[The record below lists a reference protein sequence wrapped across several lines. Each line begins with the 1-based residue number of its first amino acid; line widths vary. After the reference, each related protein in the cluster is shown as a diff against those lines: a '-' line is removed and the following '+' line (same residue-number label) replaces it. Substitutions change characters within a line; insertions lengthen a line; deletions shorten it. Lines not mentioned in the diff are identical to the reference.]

1 MRYKDTR
8 HTAATA
14 MSGCL
19 FNIHRLMKNSFLLC
33 CFAAASLVSA
43 AKAPDFSFPETV
55 ITEATGQLSKAQH
68 AGDSQDMIDAIVKI
82 SIAKTHISGDF
93 MPEAIA
99 MVDSTAKASPDR
111 VAKSL
116 LYSLEADMYL
126 ALYNNNR
133 RVFATRDELADT
145 VPADV
150 TEWSRGNF
158 VDKIIEL
165 SDSSLA
171 AKEMLS
177 ATPVDKYKRII
188 TLPKAGNEAVPTL
201 FDMLAYHA
209 LDNVESISA
218 VPPMP
223 LRAMAGSKTFL
234 DSRAKYDD
242 RTAAFIDR
250 TYRALLETNKND
262 TPAFIYAELH
272 RLANTFNR
280 ITGDYSKCKEK
291 YASCLDSL
299 YSQFADSPYSV
310 EILARKADYRFNK
323 ADYEEAKLCV
333 ARYGKYDRIG
343 ELKNIISRYEQQT
356 VMLQYGEC
364 FTSTDSIEVSVNSRN
379 VSGITI
385 KTYKIPESINLTGNI
400 IKLLPKF
407 KLVRSADYKVNYIEG
422 NNDTTTVVK
431 CPPLGYGRYVMIP
444 EFKDSKTGKT
454 VTSKNIYSDI
464 MRVTDL
470 TLIMTTINN
479 ENRIYAV
486 NSVYGNPIEKARLHF
501 TDGSAQRTNRYGYA
515 VISNSKKNL
524 NVYATYGNDRSTD
537 EHFYSRDNTPRDNS
551 RNAAKIV
558 TDLGVYR
565 PGDTMR
571 FAAIVYNTGKASKPI
586 ANLTVKA
593 VVSDA
598 NRKEIASI
606 DLLTDAFGRVD
617 SLVTL
622 PTGGLTG
629 RFTISI
635 KEAANGRTID
645 SSTFMVSEY
654 KAPTFYVEL
663 DEKQSEFSNT
673 DSLIAKGRVL
683 TFSQFPLANVKIDY
697 SIAPEYAY
705 WWTNTEDNGNAEGTV
720 TTDSNGYWTISIPE
734 DIFGN
739 PDKKRGMFR
748 LSINATSENGET
760 QPFETTIKIGN
771 ARILQFG
778 DNQEIENA
786 ILAEASGTTRINFTV
801 TDYNNEKLSVDCHYR
816 LTDENGK
823 TIAEGTVNSGN
834 PVFDFSTV
842 KSGKYILRMSI
853 PGEDDRQTERE
864 TIIYRT
870 GDTEPPYSTLLWTT
884 VEEVKC
890 DTEGNFSFTLG
901 SSNDTFVYSIVT
913 NSDGEIINEGWRPFM
928 KGIRVFEGK
937 ALIPKDGE
945 AKIELLAIR
954 NHKVYNKVIALI
966 PAVPADTMRI
976 VTETFRDNI
985 APGSRETWKLRLSGN
1000 NGQKYV
1006 GAMIADMYDAALN
1019 KIQGNTYN
1027 SYIIRSFS
1035 HDPFSYSYQQP
1046 YYYISST
1053 SASTTYKA
1061 LSVPSF
1067 TMPYLNMY
1075 GQSFYNTVFA
1085 QAEVMRTK
1093 SLNSAFGSA
1102 PTYNSTKQDAVSDS
1116 GAMLE
1121 ESLVVSTTAQ
1131 TEEATSDKNS
1141 YRDPDVKNA
1150 FFMPALVSD
1159 NDGVVTIEFT
1169 VPDRNTQWQFTA
1181 IAYTADMKT
1190 DAVNRL
1196 ITANKPLMVQPNL
1209 PRFVRT
1215 GDKVELKATVMNNS
1229 GNPSDATVTVE
1240 IFDPATGKISSTYN
1254 YDCNLA
1260 ANGSETV
1267 STTLDAKGF
1276 KGEIGYRIKAA
1287 NEEYSDG
1294 EQSLITILPATTEVV
1309 EAVPFFLTE
1318 NQKETKIDVPKFGTS
1333 GTITVEYCDNPVW
1346 YVVTALPSIM
1356 SESQTASALVNNY
1369 YVTAI
1374 GSAIVNGDRQVSEAI
1389 KQWNAAN
1396 RQKSNLQKNS
1406 ELKTVGLEDSP
1417 WLRAAES
1424 ETEMMDKLIE
1434 LTDSATIQYRLQKS
1448 LTSLRDLQN
1457 ADGGFTWIKGNE
1469 SSEFTT
1475 WNVLSRFGY
1484 LKEAGYLDAF
1494 DPLLNDIVEHA
1505 TEYADSMM
1513 IANIQKAENPETVY
1527 PRYSEYIFIRSM
1539 LVGNNMPNELIMA
1552 ARDSIVDRTKKH
1564 WGKFT
1569 IEDKAE
1575 AAILLANYG
1584 EKAEAVKI
1592 VESLR
1597 QYARKSTAGYYWDVD
1612 NCDKVK
1618 LAATALK
1625 AFYKVNPADPDIDN
1639 IRRWILLSKETLN
1652 WGATPAACDAVNAV
1666 LATGSDWKNSDR
1678 RKPEIKFGKEKIST
1692 GDADAYFGYVKQT
1705 VTDGKGK
1712 NLTVK
1717 RHGDNPA
1724 WSAVYYRY
1732 EAPMATVEKA
1742 SSPDIR
1748 IEKTFY
1754 RYGKDG
1760 KLESIPVT
1768 NFKIGD
1774 RLQVRIVIK
1783 TARDLDYVAL
1793 TDDRAAIFEPVDQL
1807 PVYEY
1812 AEGTRYLRETR
1823 DSATNIFFNR
1833 LTKGTRVITYDV
1845 FVNNAG
1851 TCSSGIATLQC
1862 QYAPQQVA
1870 HTAGTTV
1877 TAQ

>member
-1 MRYKDTR
+1 M
-8 HTAATA
+8 ATA
-14 MSGCL
+14 KATD
-19 FNIHRLMKNSFLLC
+19 FN
-33 CFAAASLVSA
+33 
-43 AKAPDFSFPETV
+43 FPETV
-55 ITEATGQLSKAQH
+55 ITEATKQLDKAQK
-68 AGDSQDMIDAIVKI
+68 AGDSQGVIDALVKI

-99 MVDSTAKASPDR
+99 MVDSAAKASSDR

-126 ALYNNNR
+126 ALYENNR

-150 TEWSRGNF
+150 MEWSRGNF
-158 VDKIIEL
+158 IDKIIEL
-165 SDSSLA
+165 SDLSLSE
-171 AKEMLS
+171 KEILS
-177 ATPVDKYKRII
+177 VTPIKKYKRII

-209 LDNVESISA
+209 LYNVKNISTYTQL
-218 VPPMP
+218 P
-223 LRAMAGSKTFL
+223 LRALNSSKTFL
-234 DSRAKYDD
+234 NSRIKYDD
-242 RTAAFIDR
+242 RSDAFFDR
-250 TYRALLETNKND
+250 TYRALLETNKDNE
-262 TPAFIYAELH
+262 PAFIYAELH
-272 RLANTFNR
+272 RINDTVKRMKRN
-280 ITGDYSKCKEK
+280 DYTKAK
-291 YASCLDSL
+291 YIECLDSL
-299 YSQFADSPYSV
+299 YSQFSGSKYSA
-310 EILARKADYRFNK
+310 EILVRKADYRFNK
-323 ADYEEAKLCV
+323 ADYEEAKRCV
-333 ARYGKYDRIG
+333 ARHGKYNRIG

-356 VMLQYGEC
+356 VSLNYKEC
-364 FTSTDSIEVSVNSRN
+364 VTSTDSIKITVRSRN
-379 VSGITI
+379 VSDITV
-385 KTYKIPESINLTGNI
+385 KTYKIPESIELTGNI

-407 KLVRSADYKVNYIEG
+407 KLVRSEDYKVNYIEG

-431 CPPLGYGRYVMIP
+431 CPPLSYGRYVMIP

-454 VTSKNIYSDI
+454 VTSKNLYSDN
-464 MRVTDL
+464 MRVTDIS
-470 TLIMTTINN
+470 LIMTTINN

-486 NSVYGNPIEKARLHF
+486 NSVYGNPIEKALLHF
-501 TDGSAQRTNRYGYA
+501 SDGSAQKTNRYGYA

-537 EHFYSRDNTPRDNS
+537 EHFYSRDNTPHDNS
-551 RNAAKIV
+551 RKAAKIV

-598 NRKEIASI
+598 NRKEIASM
-606 DLLTDAFGRVD
+606 DLITDAFGRVD

-635 KEAANGRTID
+635 KEASNGNSIE

-663 DEKQSEFSNT
+663 DEKQSDFSDT
-673 DSLIAKGRVL
+673 DSLTAKGRVV

-705 WWTNTEDNGNAEGTV
+705 WWTNSEDNGNVEGSV
-720 TTDSNGYWTISIPE
+720 TTDNNGYWTISIPE

-739 PDKKRGMFR
+739 PDKKRGIFR

-760 QPFETTIKIGN
+760 QPFETIIKIGN

-778 DNQEIENA
+778 DNQEIENS

-801 TDYNNEKLSVDCHYR
+801 TDYNNEKLAVDCHYE
-816 LTDENGK
+816 LADGNGK

-842 KSGKYILRMSI
+842 KSGKYILSMSI

-864 TIIYRT
+864 IIIYRT
-870 GDTEPPYSTLLWTT
+870 DETEPPYSTLLWTT
-884 VEEVKC
+884 VEKVKC

-901 SSNDTFVYSIVT
+901 SSHDTFVYSIVT
-913 NSDGEIINEGWRPFM
+913 NSDGEVINEGWRPFM
-928 KGIRVFEGK
+928 KGIRAFEGK

-954 NHKVYNKVIALI
+954 NHKVYNKVISLI

-985 APGSRETWKLRLSGN
+985 TPGSRETWKLRLSGN

-1027 SYIIRSFS
+1027 SYIIRSFN
-1035 HDPFSYSYQQP
+1035 HDPFSYQQP
-1046 YYYISST
+1046 YYHNSSS

-1075 GQSFYNTVFA
+1075 GQSFYNTFITLDAV
-1085 QAEVMRTK
+1085 VRTTK
-1093 SLNSAFGSA
+1093 GKVAGSA
-1102 PTYNSTKQDAVSDS
+1102 PAYNGIKHESISDEEILYEEMAIGTNLGQHSTQTTEDS
-1116 GAMLE
+1116 
-1121 ESLVVSTTAQ
+1121 
-1131 TEEATSDKNS
+1131 NS
-1141 YRDPDVKNA
+1141 YRDPDIKNA

-1181 IAYTADMKT
+1181 IAYTADMKA

-1209 PRFVRT
+1209 PRFMRT

-1240 IFDPATGKISSTYN
+1240 IFDPATGKISSAYN

-1267 STTLDAKGF
+1267 STTLDVKGF
-1276 KGEIGYRIKAA
+1276 IGEIGYRVKAA

-1318 NQKETKIDVPKFGTS
+1318 NQKETKIDVPKFGTN

-1374 GSAIVNGDRQVSEAI
+1374 GSAIVNGNRQVSEAI
-1389 KQWNAAN
+1389 RQWNTAN
-1396 RQKSNLQKNS
+1396 SQKSNLQKNS

-1417 WLRAAES
+1417 WVRAAES

-1494 DPLLNDIVEHA
+1494 DPLLNDIVKRA
-1505 TEYADSMM
+1505 TEYADSVM
-1513 IANIQKAENPETVY
+1513 IKNIQKAEKPETVY

-1539 LVGNNMPNELIMA
+1539 LVGNNMPNELITA
-1552 ARDSIVDRTKKH
+1552 AKDSIIERTKKD
-1564 WGKFT
+1564 WGKLS
-1569 IEDKAE
+1569 IESKAE

-1584 EKAEAVKI
+1584 EKAEAAKI

-1597 QYARKSTAGYYWDVD
+1597 QYARKSSACYYWDVD

-1625 AFYKVNPADPDIDN
+1625 AFYKVNPAAPDIDN
-1639 IRRWILLSKETLN
+1639 IRRWILLCKETLN

-1705 VTDGKGK
+1705 VATGKGK
-1712 NLTVK
+1712 SLTVK

-1724 WSAVYYRY
+1724 WGAVYYRY
-1732 EAPMATVEKA
+1732 EAPMAEVGNA
-1742 SSPDIR
+1742 SSSDIR

-1754 RYGKDG
+1754 RYGNDG
-1760 KLESIPVT
+1760 KLESLPVSE
-1768 NFKIGD
+1768 FKIGD

-1833 LTKGTRVITYDV
+1833 LMKGTRVITYDV

-1870 HTAGTTV
+1870 HSAGTTV
-1877 TAQ
+1877 TAK

>member
-1 MRYKDTR
+1 
-8 HTAATA
+8 
-14 MSGCL
+14 
-19 FNIHRLMKNSFLLC
+19 MKNLFLLC
-33 CFAAASLVSA
+33 CIAAVSLMA
-43 AKAPDFSFPETV
+43 TAKATDFNFPETV
-55 ITEATGQLSKAQH
+55 ITEATKQLDKAQK
-68 AGDSQDMIDAIVKI
+68 AGDSQGVIDALVKI

-99 MVDSTAKASPDR
+99 MVDSAAKASSDR

-126 ALYNNNR
+126 ALYENNR

-150 TEWSRGNF
+150 MEWSRGNF
-158 VDKIIEL
+158 IDKIIEL
-165 SDSSLA
+165 SDLSLSE
-171 AKEMLS
+171 KEILS
-177 ATPVDKYKRII
+177 ATPIKKYKRII

-209 LDNVESISA
+209 LYNMKNISTYTQL
-218 VPPMP
+218 P
-223 LRAMAGSKTFL
+223 LRALNSSKTFL
-234 DSRAKYDD
+234 NSRIKYDD
-242 RTAAFIDR
+242 RSDAFFDR
-250 TYRALLETNKND
+250 TYRALLETNKDNE
-262 TPAFIYAELH
+262 PAFIYAELH
-272 RLANTFNR
+272 RINNTVKRMKRN
-280 ITGDYSKCKEK
+280 DYTKAK
-291 YASCLDSL
+291 YVECLDSL
-299 YSQFADSPYSV
+299 YSQFSGSKYSA
-310 EILARKADYRFNK
+310 EILVRKADYRFNK
-323 ADYEEAKLCV
+323 SDYEEAKRCV
-333 ARYGKYDRIG
+333 ARHGKYNRIG

-356 VMLQYGEC
+356 VSLNYKEC
-364 FTSTDSIEVSVNSRN
+364 VTSTDSIKITVRSRN
-379 VSGITI
+379 VSDITV
-385 KTYKIPESINLTGNI
+385 KTYKIPESIELTGNI

-407 KLVRSADYKVNYIEG
+407 KLVRSEDYKVNYIEG

-454 VTSKNIYSDI
+454 VTSKNLYSDN
-464 MRVTDL
+464 MRVTDIS
-470 TLIMTTINN
+470 LIMTTLNN

-537 EHFYSRDNTPRDNS
+537 EHFYSRDNTPHDNS
-551 RNAAKIV
+551 RKAAKIV

-565 PGDTMR
+565 PGDTIR

-598 NRKEIASI
+598 NRKEIASM
-606 DLLTDAFGRVD
+606 DLVTDAFGRVD

-635 KEAANGRTID
+635 KEAANGNSIE

-663 DEKQSEFSNT
+663 DEKKSDFSNT
-673 DSLIAKGRVL
+673 DSLMAKGRVL

-705 WWTNTEDNGNAEGTV
+705 WWTNSEDNGNVEGSV
-720 TTDSNGYWTISIPE
+720 TTDNNGDWTISIPD

-739 PDKKRGMFR
+739 SDKKRGMFR

-760 QPFETTIKIGN
+760 QPFETIIKIGN

-778 DNQEIENA
+778 DNQEIENS
-786 ILAEASGTTRINFTV
+786 ILAEASGKTRINFTV
-801 TDYNNEKLSVDCHYR
+801 TDYNNEKLAVDCHYE
-816 LTDENGK
+816 LADGNGK

-864 TIIYRT
+864 IIIYRT
-870 GDTEPPYSTLLWTT
+870 DETEPPYSTLLWTT
-884 VEEVKC
+884 VEKVKC
-890 DTEGNFSFTLG
+890 DTEGNFSFKLG
-901 SSNDTFVYSIVT
+901 SSHDTFVYSIVT
-913 NSDGEIINEGWRPFM
+913 NSDGEVINEGWRPFM
-928 KGIRVFEGK
+928 KGIRAFEGK

-954 NHKVYNKVIALI
+954 NHKVYNKEISLI
-966 PAVPADTMRI
+966 PAVPADTMKI

-985 APGSRETWKLRLSGN
+985 TPGSHETWKLRFSGN

-1035 HDPFSYSYQQP
+1035 HDPFSYQQP
-1046 YYYISST
+1046 YYYNSST

-1116 GAMLE
+1116 GAALE
-1121 ESLVVSTTAQ
+1121 ESVVVKTTEQ
-1131 TEEATSDKNS
+1131 TEEATSDNNS
-1141 YRDPDVKNA
+1141 YRDPDIKNA
-1150 FFMPALVSD
+1150 FFMPALVSN

-1181 IAYTADMKT
+1181 IAYTADMKA

-1215 GDKVELKATVMNNS
+1215 SDKVELKATVMNNS
-1229 GNPSDATVTVE
+1229 DKATAAAVTVE
-1240 IFDPATGKISSTYN
+1240 IFDHATGKISSTYN

-1260 ANGSETV
+1260 ANDSETV
-1267 STTLDAKGF
+1267 STMLDVKGL
-1276 KGEIGYRIKAA
+1276 KGEIGYRIKAV

-1318 NQKETKIDVPKFGTS
+1318 NQKETKIDVPKFGAN
-1333 GTITVEYCDNPVW
+1333 GTITVEYCDNPMW

-1406 ELKTVGLEDSP
+1406 ELKTVGIEDSP
-1417 WLRAAES
+1417 WVKAAES
-1424 ETEMMDKLIE
+1424 ETAMMDKLIE

-1494 DPLLNDIVEHA
+1494 DPLLNDIVERA

-1513 IANIQKAENPETVY
+1513 IKNILKAEKPETVY

-1539 LVGNNMPNELIMA
+1539 LVGNNMPKGQITVAKDNI
-1552 ARDSIVDRTKKH
+1552 IDRTKKH

-1575 AAILLANYG
+1575 AAILIANYG
-1584 EKAEAVKI
+1584 EKAEAAKI

-1597 QYARKSTAGYYWDVD
+1597 QYARKSSAGYYWDVD

-1618 LAATALK
+1618 LASTALK

-1652 WGATPAACDAVNAV
+1652 WGTTPAACDAVNAV

-1692 GDADAYFGYVKQT
+1692 GDADTYFGYVKQT
-1705 VTDGKGK
+1705 VANGKGK
-1712 NLTVK
+1712 SLTVK

-1724 WSAVYYRY
+1724 WGAVYYRY
-1732 EAPMATVEKA
+1732 EAPMAEVENA
-1742 SSPDIR
+1742 SSSDIR

-1754 RYGKDG
+1754 RYGNDG
-1760 KLESIPVT
+1760 KLESLPVSE
-1768 NFKIGD
+1768 FKVGD

-1833 LTKGTRVITYDV
+1833 LMKGTRVITYDV

-1870 HTAGTTV
+1870 HSAGTTV
-1877 TAQ
+1877 TAK

>member
-1 MRYKDTR
+1 
-8 HTAATA
+8 
-14 MSGCL
+14 
-19 FNIHRLMKNSFLLC
+19 MKNLFLLC
-33 CFAAASLVSA
+33 CIAAVSLMA
-43 AKAPDFSFPETV
+43 TAKATDFNFPETV
-55 ITEATGQLSKAQH
+55 ITEATKQLDKAQK
-68 AGDSQDMIDAIVKI
+68 AGDSQGVIDALVKI

-99 MVDSTAKASPDR
+99 MVDSAAKASSDR

-126 ALYNNNR
+126 ALYENNR

-150 TEWSRGNF
+150 MEWSRGNF
-158 VDKIIEL
+158 IDKIIEL
-165 SDSSLA
+165 SDLSLSE
-171 AKEMLS
+171 KEILS
-177 ATPVDKYKRII
+177 ATPIKKYKRII

-209 LDNVESISA
+209 LYNMKNISTYTQL
-218 VPPMP
+218 P
-223 LRAMAGSKTFL
+223 LRALNSSKTFL
-234 DSRAKYDD
+234 NSRIKYDD
-242 RTAAFIDR
+242 RSDAFFDR
-250 TYRALLETNKND
+250 TYRALLETNKDNE
-262 TPAFIYAELH
+262 PAFIYAELH
-272 RLANTFNR
+272 RINNTVKRMKRN
-280 ITGDYSKCKEK
+280 DYTKAK
-291 YASCLDSL
+291 YVECLDSL
-299 YSQFADSPYSV
+299 YSQFSGSKYSA
-310 EILARKADYRFNK
+310 EILVRKADYRFNK
-323 ADYEEAKLCV
+323 SDYEEAKRCV
-333 ARYGKYDRIG
+333 ARHGKYNRIG

-356 VMLQYGEC
+356 VSLNYKEC
-364 FTSTDSIEVSVNSRN
+364 VTSTDSIKITVRSRN
-379 VSGITI
+379 VSDITV
-385 KTYKIPESINLTGNI
+385 KTYKIPESIELTGNI

-407 KLVRSADYKVNYIEG
+407 KLVRSEDYKVNYIEG

-454 VTSKNIYSDI
+454 VTSKNLYSDN
-464 MRVTDL
+464 MRVTDIS
-470 TLIMTTINN
+470 LIMTTLNN

-486 NSVYGNPIEKARLHF
+486 NSVYGNPIEKALLHF
-501 TDGSAQRTNRYGYA
+501 SDGSAQKTNRYGYA

-537 EHFYSRDNTPRDNS
+537 EHFYSRDNTPHDNS
-551 RNAAKIV
+551 RKAAKIV

-565 PGDTMR
+565 PGDTIR

-598 NRKEIASI
+598 NRKEIASM
-606 DLLTDAFGRVD
+606 DLVTDAFGRVD

-635 KEAANGRTID
+635 KEAANGNSIE

-663 DEKQSEFSNT
+663 DEKKSDFSNT
-673 DSLIAKGRVL
+673 DSLMAKGRVL

-705 WWTNTEDNGNAEGTV
+705 WWTNSEDNGNVEGSV
-720 TTDSNGYWTISIPE
+720 TTDNNGDWTISIPD

-739 PDKKRGMFR
+739 SDKKRGMFR

-760 QPFETTIKIGN
+760 QPFETIIKIGN

-778 DNQEIENA
+778 DNQEIENS
-786 ILAEASGTTRINFTV
+786 ILAEASGKTRINFTV
-801 TDYNNEKLSVDCHYR
+801 TDYNNEKLAVDCHYE
-816 LTDENGK
+816 LADGNGK

-864 TIIYRT
+864 IIIYRT
-870 GDTEPPYSTLLWTT
+870 DETEPPYSTLLWTT
-884 VEEVKC
+884 VEKVKC
-890 DTEGNFSFTLG
+890 DTEGNFSFKLG
-901 SSNDTFVYSIVT
+901 SSHDTFVYSIVT
-913 NSDGEIINEGWRPFM
+913 NSDGEVINEGWRPFM
-928 KGIRVFEGK
+928 KGIRAFEGK

-954 NHKVYNKVIALI
+954 NHKVYNKEISLI
-966 PAVPADTMRI
+966 PAVPADTMKI

-985 APGSRETWKLRLSGN
+985 TPGSHETWKLRFSGN

-1035 HDPFSYSYQQP
+1035 HDPFSYQQP
-1046 YYYISST
+1046 YYYNSST

-1116 GAMLE
+1116 GAALE
-1121 ESLVVSTTAQ
+1121 ESVVVKTTEQ
-1131 TEEATSDKNS
+1131 TEEATSDNNS
-1141 YRDPDVKNA
+1141 YRDPDIKNA
-1150 FFMPALVSD
+1150 FFMPALVSN

-1181 IAYTADMKT
+1181 IAYTADMKA

-1215 GDKVELKATVMNNS
+1215 SDKVELKATVMNNS
-1229 GNPSDATVTVE
+1229 DKATAAAVTVE
-1240 IFDPATGKISSTYN
+1240 IFDHATGKISSTYN

-1260 ANGSETV
+1260 ANDSETV
-1267 STTLDAKGF
+1267 STMLDVKGL
-1276 KGEIGYRIKAA
+1276 KGEIGYRIKAV

-1406 ELKTVGLEDSP
+1406 ELKTVGIEDSP
-1417 WLRAAES
+1417 WVKAAES
-1424 ETEMMDKLIE
+1424 ETAMMDKLIE

-1494 DPLLNDIVEHA
+1494 DPLLNDIVERA

-1513 IANIQKAENPETVY
+1513 IKNILKAEKPETVY

-1539 LVGNNMPNELIMA
+1539 LVGNNMPKGQITVAKDNI
-1552 ARDSIVDRTKKH
+1552 IDRTKKH

-1575 AAILLANYG
+1575 AAILIANYG
-1584 EKAEAVKI
+1584 EKAEAAKI

-1597 QYARKSTAGYYWDVD
+1597 QYARKSSAGYYWDVD

-1618 LAATALK
+1618 LASTALK

-1652 WGATPAACDAVNAV
+1652 WGTTPAACDAVNAV

-1692 GDADAYFGYVKQT
+1692 GDADTYFGYVKQT
-1705 VTDGKGK
+1705 VANGKGK
-1712 NLTVK
+1712 SLTVK

-1724 WSAVYYRY
+1724 WGAVYYRY
-1732 EAPMATVEKA
+1732 EAPMAEVENA
-1742 SSPDIR
+1742 SSSDIR

-1754 RYGKDG
+1754 RYGNDG
-1760 KLESIPVT
+1760 KLESLPVSE
-1768 NFKIGD
+1768 FKVGD

-1833 LTKGTRVITYDV
+1833 LMKGTRVITYDV

-1870 HTAGTTV
+1870 HSAGTTV
-1877 TAQ
+1877 TAK

>member
-1 MRYKDTR
+1 M
-8 HTAATA
+8 ATA
-14 MSGCL
+14 KATD
-19 FNIHRLMKNSFLLC
+19 FN
-33 CFAAASLVSA
+33 
-43 AKAPDFSFPETV
+43 FPETV
-55 ITEATGQLSKAQH
+55 ITEATKQLDKAQK
-68 AGDSQDMIDAIVKI
+68 AGDSQGVIDALVKI

-99 MVDSTAKASPDR
+99 MVDSAAKASSDR

-126 ALYNNNR
+126 ALYENNR

-150 TEWSRGNF
+150 MEWSRGNF
-158 VDKIIEL
+158 IDKTIEL
-165 SDSSLA
+165 SDLSLSE
-171 AKEMLS
+171 KEILS
-177 ATPVDKYKRII
+177 ATPIKKYKRII

-209 LDNVESISA
+209 LYNVKNISTYTQL
-218 VPPMP
+218 P
-223 LRAMAGSKTFL
+223 LRALNSSKTFL
-234 DSRAKYDD
+234 NSRIKYDD
-242 RTAAFIDR
+242 RSDAFFDR
-250 TYRALLETNKND
+250 TYRALLETNKDNE
-262 TPAFIYAELH
+262 PAFIYAELH
-272 RLANTFNR
+272 RINNTVKRMKRN
-280 ITGDYSKCKEK
+280 DYTKAK
-291 YASCLDSL
+291 YVECLDSL
-299 YSQFADSPYSV
+299 YSQFSGSKYSA
-310 EILARKADYRFNK
+310 EILVRKADYRFNK
-323 ADYEEAKLCV
+323 ADYEEAKRCV
-333 ARYGKYDRIG
+333 ARHGKYNRIG

-356 VMLQYGEC
+356 VSLNYKEC
-364 FTSTDSIEVSVNSRN
+364 VTSTDSIKITVRSRN
-379 VSGITI
+379 VSDITV
-385 KTYKIPESINLTGNI
+385 KTYKIPESIELTGNI

-407 KLVRSADYKVNYIEG
+407 KLVRSEDYKVNYIEG

-454 VTSKNIYSDI
+454 VTSKNLYSDN
-464 MRVTDL
+464 MRVTDIS
-470 TLIMTTINN
+470 LIMTTLNN

-486 NSVYGNPIEKARLHF
+486 NSVYGNPIEKALLHF
-501 TDGSAQRTNRYGYA
+501 SDGSAQKTNRYGYA

-537 EHFYSRDNTPRDNS
+537 EHFYSRDNTPHDNS
-551 RNAAKIV
+551 RKAAKIV

-565 PGDTMR
+565 PGDTIR

-586 ANLTVKA
+586 ANMTVKA

-598 NRKEIASI
+598 NRKEIASM
-606 DLLTDAFGRVD
+606 DLVTDAFGRVD

-705 WWTNTEDNGNAEGTV
+705 WWTNTEDNGNVEGTV

-760 QPFETTIKIGN
+760 QPFETIIKIGN

-801 TDYNNEKLSVDCHYR
+801 TDYNNKKLAVDCHYR

-913 NSDGEIINEGWRPFM
+913 NSDGEVINEGWRPFM
-928 KGIRVFEGK
+928 KGIRAFEGK

-954 NHKVYNKVIALI
+954 NHKVYNKVISLI

-985 APGSRETWKLRLSGN
+985 TPGSRETWKLRLSGN

-1035 HDPFSYSYQQP
+1035 HDPFSYQQP
-1046 YYYISST
+1046 YYHNSSA

-1075 GQSFYNTVFA
+1075 GQSFYNTFITLDAV
-1085 QAEVMRTK
+1085 VRTTK
-1093 SLNSAFGSA
+1093 GKVAGSA
-1102 PTYNSTKQDAVSDS
+1102 PAYNGIKHESISD
-1116 GAMLE
+1116 E
-1121 ESLVVSTTAQ
+1121 EILYEEMAIGTNLGQHSSQ
-1131 TEEATSDKNS
+1131 TSEDGNS
-1141 YRDPDVKNA
+1141 YRDPDIKNA

-1181 IAYTADMKT
+1181 IAYTADMKA

-1267 STTLDAKGF
+1267 STMLDVKGL

-1318 NQKETKIDVPKFGTS
+1318 NQKETKIDVPKFGTN
-1333 GTITVEYCDNPVW
+1333 GTITVEYCDNTVW

-1374 GSAIVNGDRQVSEAI
+1374 GSAIVNGNRQVSEAI
-1389 KQWNAAN
+1389 RQWNAAN
-1396 RQKSNLQKNS
+1396 NQKSNLQKNS

-1417 WLRAAES
+1417 WVRAAES

-1484 LKEAGYLDAF
+1484 LKEASYLDAF

-1513 IANIQKAENPETVY
+1513 IENIQKAEKPETVY

-1539 LVGNNMPNELIMA
+1539 LVGNNMPKGQITVAKDNI
-1552 ARDSIVDRTKKH
+1552 IDRTKKH

-1584 EKAEAVKI
+1584 EKAEAAKI

-1597 QYARKSTAGYYWDVD
+1597 QYARKSSAGYYWDVD

-1618 LAATALK
+1618 LASTALK

-1652 WGATPAACDAVNAV
+1652 WGTTPAACDAVNAV
-1666 LATGSDWKNSDR
+1666 LATGSDWKNSNR

-1692 GDADAYFGYVKQT
+1692 GDADTYFGYVKQT
-1705 VTDGKGK
+1705 VANGKGK
-1712 NLTVK
+1712 SLTVK

-1724 WSAVYYRY
+1724 WGAVYYRY
-1732 EAPMATVEKA
+1732 EAPMAEVENA
-1742 SSPDIR
+1742 SSSDIR

-1754 RYGKDG
+1754 RYGNDG
-1760 KLESIPVT
+1760 KLESLPVSE
-1768 NFKIGD
+1768 FKVGD

-1833 LTKGTRVITYDV
+1833 LMKGTRVITYDV

-1870 HTAGTTV
+1870 HSAGTTV
-1877 TAQ
+1877 TAK

>member
-1 MRYKDTR
+1 M
-8 HTAATA
+8 ATA
-14 MSGCL
+14 KATD
-19 FNIHRLMKNSFLLC
+19 FN
-33 CFAAASLVSA
+33 
-43 AKAPDFSFPETV
+43 FPETV
-55 ITEATGQLSKAQH
+55 ITEATKQLDKAQK
-68 AGDSQDMIDAIVKI
+68 AGDSQGVIDALVKI

-99 MVDSTAKASPDR
+99 MVDSAAKASSDR

-126 ALYNNNR
+126 ALYENNR

-150 TEWSRGNF
+150 MEWSRGNF
-158 VDKIIEL
+158 IDKIIEL
-165 SDSSLA
+165 SDLSLSE
-171 AKEMLS
+171 KEILS
-177 ATPVDKYKRII
+177 ATPIKKYKRII

-209 LDNVESISA
+209 LYNVKNISTYTQL
-218 VPPMP
+218 P
-223 LRAMAGSKTFL
+223 LRALNSSKTFL
-234 DSRAKYDD
+234 NSRIKYDD
-242 RTAAFIDR
+242 RSDAFFDR
-250 TYRALLETNKND
+250 TYRALLETNKDNE
-262 TPAFIYAELH
+262 PAFIYAELH
-272 RLANTFNR
+272 RINNTVKRMKRN
-280 ITGDYSKCKEK
+280 DYTKAK
-291 YASCLDSL
+291 YVECLDSL
-299 YSQFADSPYSV
+299 YSQFSGSKYSA
-310 EILARKADYRFNK
+310 EILVRKADYRFNK
-323 ADYEEAKLCV
+323 ADYEEAKRCV
-333 ARYGKYDRIG
+333 ARHGKYNRIG

-356 VMLQYGEC
+356 VSLNYKEC
-364 FTSTDSIEVSVNSRN
+364 VTSTDSIKITVRSRN
-379 VSGITI
+379 VSDITV
-385 KTYKIPESINLTGNI
+385 KTYKIPESIELTGNI

-407 KLVRSADYKVNYIEG
+407 KLVRSEDYKVNYIEG

-454 VTSKNIYSDI
+454 VTSKNLYSDN
-464 MRVTDL
+464 MRVTDIS
-470 TLIMTTINN
+470 LIMTTLNN

-486 NSVYGNPIEKARLHF
+486 NSVYGNPIEKALLHF
-501 TDGSAQRTNRYGYA
+501 SDGSAQKTNRYGYA

-537 EHFYSRDNTPRDNS
+537 EHFYSRDNTPHDNS
-551 RNAAKIV
+551 RKAAKIV

-565 PGDTMR
+565 PGDTIR

-586 ANLTVKA
+586 ANMTVKA

-598 NRKEIASI
+598 NRKEIASM
-606 DLLTDAFGRVD
+606 DLVTDAFGRVD

-635 KEAANGRTID
+635 KEAANGNSIE

-663 DEKQSEFSNT
+663 DEKQSDFSNT
-673 DSLIAKGRVL
+673 DSLMAKGRVL

-705 WWTNTEDNGNAEGTV
+705 WWTNSEDNGNVEGSV
-720 TTDSNGYWTISIPE
+720 TTDNNGCWTISIPD

-739 PDKKRGMFR
+739 TDKKRGMFR

-760 QPFETTIKIGN
+760 QPFETIIKIGN

-778 DNQEIENA
+778 DNQEIEKS

-801 TDYNNEKLSVDCHYR
+801 TDYNNEKLAVDCHYE
-816 LTDENGK
+816 LADGNGK

-864 TIIYRT
+864 IIIYRT
-870 GDTEPPYSTLLWTT
+870 DETEPPYSTLLWTT
-884 VEEVKC
+884 VEKVKC
-890 DTEGNFSFTLG
+890 DTEGNFSFKLG
-901 SSNDTFVYSIVT
+901 SSHDTFVYSIVT
-913 NSDGEIINEGWRPFM
+913 NSDGEVINEGWLPFM
-928 KGIRVFEGK
+928 KGIRAFEGK

-954 NHKVYNKVIALI
+954 NHKVYNKEISLI
-966 PAVPADTMRI
+966 PAVPADTMKI

-985 APGSRETWKLRLSGN
+985 TPGSHETWKLRFSGN

-1035 HDPFSYSYQQP
+1035 HDPFSYQQP
-1046 YYYISST
+1046 YYYNSST

-1116 GAMLE
+1116 GAALE
-1121 ESLVVSTTAQ
+1121 ESVVVKTTEQ
-1131 TEEATSDKNS
+1131 TEEATSDNNS
-1141 YRDPDVKNA
+1141 YRDPDIKNA

-1181 IAYTADMKT
+1181 IAYTADMKA

-1229 GNPSDATVTVE
+1229 GNPSAASVTVE
-1240 IFDPATGKISSTYN
+1240 IFDPATGKISSAYN

-1260 ANGSETV
+1260 VNGSETV
-1267 STTLDAKGF
+1267 STTLDAKGL
-1276 KGEIGYRIKAA
+1276 KGEIGYRVKAS

-1318 NQKETKIDVPKFGTS
+1318 NQKETKIDVPKFGAN
-1333 GTITVEYCDNPVW
+1333 GTITVEYCDNPMW

-1374 GSAIVNGDRQVSEAI
+1374 GSAIVNGNRQVSEAI

-1406 ELKTVGLEDSP
+1406 ELKTVGIEDSP
-1417 WLRAAES
+1417 WVKAAES
-1424 ETEMMDKLIE
+1424 ETAMMDKLIE

-1494 DPLLNDIVEHA
+1494 DPLLNDIVERA

-1513 IANIQKAENPETVY
+1513 IKNIPKAEKPETVY

-1539 LVGNNMPNELIMA
+1539 LVGNNMPKGQITVAKDNI
-1552 ARDSIVDRTKKH
+1552 IDRTKKH

-1584 EKAEAVKI
+1584 EKAEAAKI

-1597 QYARKSTAGYYWDVD
+1597 QYARKSSAGYYWDVD

-1618 LAATALK
+1618 LASTALK

-1652 WGATPAACDAVNAV
+1652 WGTTPAACDAVNAV

-1692 GDADAYFGYVKQT
+1692 GDADTYFGYVKQT
-1705 VTDGKGK
+1705 VANGKGK
-1712 NLTVK
+1712 SLTVK

-1724 WSAVYYRY
+1724 WGAVYYRY
-1732 EAPMATVEKA
+1732 EAPMAEVENA
-1742 SSPDIR
+1742 SSSDIR

-1754 RYGKDG
+1754 RYGNDG
-1760 KLESIPVT
+1760 KLESLPVSE
-1768 NFKIGD
+1768 FKIGD

-1833 LTKGTRVITYDV
+1833 LMKGTRVITYDV

-1870 HTAGTTV
+1870 HSAGTTV
-1877 TAQ
+1877 TAK

>member
-1 MRYKDTR
+1 
-8 HTAATA
+8 
-14 MSGCL
+14 
-19 FNIHRLMKNSFLLC
+19 MKNLFLLC
-33 CFAAASLVSA
+33 CIAAVSLMA
-43 AKAPDFSFPETV
+43 TAKATDFNFPETV
-55 ITEATGQLSKAQH
+55 ITEATKQLDKAQK
-68 AGDSQDMIDAIVKI
+68 AGDSQGVIDALVKI

-99 MVDSTAKASPDR
+99 MVDSAAKASSDR

-126 ALYNNNR
+126 ALYENNR

-150 TEWSRGNF
+150 MEWSRGNF
-158 VDKIIEL
+158 IDKIIEL
-165 SDSSLA
+165 SDLSLSE
-171 AKEMLS
+171 KEILS
-177 ATPVDKYKRII
+177 ATPIKKYKRII

-209 LDNVESISA
+209 LYNMKNISTYTQL
-218 VPPMP
+218 P
-223 LRAMAGSKTFL
+223 LRALNSSKTFL
-234 DSRAKYDD
+234 NSRIKYDD
-242 RTAAFIDR
+242 RSDAFFDR
-250 TYRALLETNKND
+250 TYRALLETNKDNE
-262 TPAFIYAELH
+262 PAFIYAELH
-272 RLANTFNR
+272 RINNTVKRMKRN
-280 ITGDYSKCKEK
+280 DYTKAK
-291 YASCLDSL
+291 YVECLDSL
-299 YSQFADSPYSV
+299 YSQFSGSKYSA
-310 EILARKADYRFNK
+310 EILVRKADYRFNK
-323 ADYEEAKLCV
+323 SDYEEAKRCV
-333 ARYGKYDRIG
+333 ARHGKYNRIG

-356 VMLQYGEC
+356 VSLNYKEC
-364 FTSTDSIEVSVNSRN
+364 VTSTDSIKITVRSRN
-379 VSGITI
+379 VSDITV
-385 KTYKIPESINLTGNI
+385 KTYKIPESIELTGNI

-407 KLVRSADYKVNYIEG
+407 KLVRSEDYKVNYIEG

-454 VTSKNIYSDI
+454 VTSKNLYSDN
-464 MRVTDL
+464 MRVTDIS
-470 TLIMTTINN
+470 LIMTTLNN

-486 NSVYGNPIEKARLHF
+486 NSVYGNPIEKALLHF
-501 TDGSAQRTNRYGYA
+501 SDGSAQKTNRYGYA

-537 EHFYSRDNTPRDNS
+537 EHFYSRDNTPHDNS
-551 RNAAKIV
+551 RKAAKIV

-565 PGDTMR
+565 PGDTIR

-598 NRKEIASI
+598 NRKEIASM
-606 DLLTDAFGRVD
+606 DLVTDAFGRVD

-635 KEAANGRTID
+635 KEAANGNSIE

-663 DEKQSEFSNT
+663 DEKKSDFSNT
-673 DSLIAKGRVL
+673 DSLMAKGRVL

-705 WWTNTEDNGNAEGTV
+705 WWTNSEDNGNVEGSV
-720 TTDSNGYWTISIPE
+720 TTDNNGDWTISIPD

-739 PDKKRGMFR
+739 SDKKRGMFR

-760 QPFETTIKIGN
+760 QPFETIIKIGN

-778 DNQEIENA
+778 DNQEIENS
-786 ILAEASGTTRINFTV
+786 ILAEASGKTRINFTV
-801 TDYNNEKLSVDCHYR
+801 TDYNNEKLAVDCHYE
-816 LTDENGK
+816 LADGNGK

-864 TIIYRT
+864 IIIYRT
-870 GDTEPPYSTLLWTT
+870 DETEPPYSTLLWTT
-884 VEEVKC
+884 VEKVKC
-890 DTEGNFSFTLG
+890 DTEGNFSFKLG
-901 SSNDTFVYSIVT
+901 SSHDTFVYSIVT
-913 NSDGEIINEGWRPFM
+913 NSDGEVINEGWRPFM
-928 KGIRVFEGK
+928 KGIRAFEGK

-954 NHKVYNKVIALI
+954 NHKVYNKEISLI
-966 PAVPADTMRI
+966 PAVPADTMKI

-985 APGSRETWKLRLSGN
+985 TPGSHETWKLRFSGN

-1035 HDPFSYSYQQP
+1035 HDPFSYQQP
-1046 YYYISST
+1046 YYYNSST

-1116 GAMLE
+1116 GAALE
-1121 ESLVVSTTAQ
+1121 ESVVVKTTEQ
-1131 TEEATSDKNS
+1131 TEEATSDNNS
-1141 YRDPDVKNA
+1141 YRDPDIKNA
-1150 FFMPALVSD
+1150 FFMPALVSN

-1181 IAYTADMKT
+1181 IAYTADMKA

-1215 GDKVELKATVMNNS
+1215 SDKVELKATVMNNS
-1229 GNPSDATVTVE
+1229 DKATAAAVTVE
-1240 IFDPATGKISSTYN
+1240 IFDHATGKISSTYN

-1260 ANGSETV
+1260 ANDSETV
-1267 STTLDAKGF
+1267 STMLDVKGL
-1276 KGEIGYRIKAA
+1276 KGEIGYRIKAV

-1318 NQKETKIDVPKFGTS
+1318 NQKETKIDVPKFGAN
-1333 GTITVEYCDNPVW
+1333 GTITVEYCDNPMW

-1374 GSAIVNGDRQVSEAI
+1374 GSAIVNGNRQVSEAI

-1406 ELKTVGLEDSP
+1406 ELKTVGIEDSP
-1417 WLRAAES
+1417 WVKAAES
-1424 ETEMMDKLIE
+1424 ETAMMDKLIE

-1494 DPLLNDIVEHA
+1494 DPLLNDIVERA

-1513 IANIQKAENPETVY
+1513 IKNILKAEKPETVY

-1539 LVGNNMPNELIMA
+1539 LVGNNMPKGQITVAKDNI
-1552 ARDSIVDRTKKH
+1552 IDRTKKH

-1575 AAILLANYG
+1575 AAILIANYG
-1584 EKAEAVKI
+1584 EKAEAAKI

-1597 QYARKSTAGYYWDVD
+1597 QYARKSSAGYYWDVD

-1618 LAATALK
+1618 LASTALK

-1652 WGATPAACDAVNAV
+1652 WGTTPAACDAVNAV

-1692 GDADAYFGYVKQT
+1692 GDADTYFGYVKQT
-1705 VTDGKGK
+1705 VANGKGK
-1712 NLTVK
+1712 SLTVK

-1724 WSAVYYRY
+1724 WGAVYYRY
-1732 EAPMATVEKA
+1732 EAPMAEVENA
-1742 SSPDIR
+1742 SSSDIR

-1754 RYGKDG
+1754 RYGNDG
-1760 KLESIPVT
+1760 KLESLPVSE
-1768 NFKIGD
+1768 FKVGD

-1833 LTKGTRVITYDV
+1833 LMKGTRVITYDV

-1870 HTAGTTV
+1870 HSAGTTV
-1877 TAQ
+1877 TAK

>member
-1 MRYKDTR
+1 M
-8 HTAATA
+8 ATA
-14 MSGCL
+14 KATD
-19 FNIHRLMKNSFLLC
+19 FN
-33 CFAAASLVSA
+33 
-43 AKAPDFSFPETV
+43 FPETV
-55 ITEATGQLSKAQH
+55 ITEATKQLDKAQK
-68 AGDSQDMIDAIVKI
+68 AGDSQGVIDALVKI
-82 SIAKTHISGDF
+82 YIAKTHISGDF

-99 MVDSTAKASPDR
+99 MVDSAAKASSDR

-126 ALYNNNR
+126 ALYENNR

-150 TEWSRGNF
+150 MEWSRGNF
-158 VDKIIEL
+158 IDKIIEL
-165 SDSSLA
+165 SDLSLSE
-171 AKEMLS
+171 KEILS
-177 ATPVDKYKRII
+177 ATPIKKYKRII

-209 LDNVESISA
+209 LYNMKNISTYTKL
-218 VPPMP
+218 P
-223 LRAMAGSKTFL
+223 LRALNSSKTFL
-234 DSRAKYDD
+234 NSRIKYDD
-242 RTAAFIDR
+242 RSDAFFDR
-250 TYRALLETNKND
+250 TYRALLETNKDNE
-262 TPAFIYAELH
+262 PAFIYAELH
-272 RLANTFNR
+272 RINNTVKRMKRN
-280 ITGDYSKCKEK
+280 DYTKAK
-291 YASCLDSL
+291 YVECLDSL
-299 YSQFADSPYSV
+299 YSQFSGSKYSA
-310 EILARKADYRFNK
+310 EILVRKADYRFNK
-323 ADYEEAKLCV
+323 SDYEEAKRCV
-333 ARYGKYDRIG
+333 ARHGKYNRIG

-356 VMLQYGEC
+356 VSLNYKEC
-364 FTSTDSIEVSVNSRN
+364 VTSTDSIKITVRSRN
-379 VSGITI
+379 VSDITV
-385 KTYKIPESINLTGNI
+385 KTYKIPESIELTGNI

-407 KLVRSADYKVNYIEG
+407 KLVRSEDYKVNYIEA

-454 VTSKNIYSDI
+454 VTSKNLYSDN
-464 MRVTDL
+464 MRVTDIS
-470 TLIMTTINN
+470 LIMTTLNN
-479 ENRIYAV
+479 ENRIYVV
-486 NSVYGNPIEKARLHF
+486 NSVYGNPIEKALLHF
-501 TDGSAQRTNRYGYA
+501 SDGSAQKTNRYGYA

-537 EHFYSRDNTPRDNS
+537 EHFYSRDNTPHDNS
-551 RNAAKIV
+551 RKAAKIV

-565 PGDTMR
+565 PGDTIR

-586 ANLTVKA
+586 ANMTVKA

-598 NRKEIASI
+598 NRKEIASM
-606 DLLTDAFGRVD
+606 DLVTDAFGRVD

-635 KEAANGRTID
+635 KEAANGNSIE

-663 DEKQSEFSNT
+663 DEKQSDFSNT
-673 DSLIAKGRVL
+673 DSLMAKGRVL

-705 WWTNTEDNGNAEGTV
+705 WWTNSEDNGNVEGSV
-720 TTDSNGYWTISIPE
+720 TTDNNGCWTISIPD

-739 PDKKRGMFR
+739 TDKKRGMFR

-760 QPFETTIKIGN
+760 QPFETIIKIGN

-778 DNQEIENA
+778 DNQEIENS

-801 TDYNNEKLSVDCHYR
+801 TDYNNEKLAVDCHYE
-816 LTDENGK
+816 LADGNGK

-864 TIIYRT
+864 IIIYRT
-870 GDTEPPYSTLLWTT
+870 DETEPPYSTLLWTT
-884 VEEVKC
+884 VEKVKC
-890 DTEGNFSFTLG
+890 DTEGNFSFKLG
-901 SSNDTFVYSIVT
+901 SSHDTFVYSIVT
-913 NSDGEIINEGWRPFM
+913 NSDGEVINEGWLPFM
-928 KGIRVFEGK
+928 KGIRAFEGK

-954 NHKVYNKVIALI
+954 NHKVYHNELSRI
-966 PAVPADTMRI
+966 PAGPADTMKI

-985 APGSRETWKLRLSGN
+985 TPGSHETWKLRFSGN

-1035 HDPFSYSYQQP
+1035 HDPFSYQQP
-1046 YYYISST
+1046 YYYNSST

-1116 GAMLE
+1116 GAALE
-1121 ESLVVSTTAQ
+1121 ESVVVKTTEQ
-1131 TEEATSDKNS
+1131 TEEATSDNNS
-1141 YRDPDVKNA
+1141 YRDPDIKNA

-1181 IAYTADMKT
+1181 IAYTADMKA

-1215 GDKVELKATVMNNS
+1215 SDKVELKATVMNNS
-1229 GNPSDATVTVE
+1229 DKATAAAVTVE

-1260 ANGSETV
+1260 ANDSETV
-1267 STTLDAKGF
+1267 STMLDVKGL
-1276 KGEIGYRIKAA
+1276 KGEIGYRIKAV

-1318 NQKETKIDVPKFGTS
+1318 NQKETKIDVPKFGAN
-1333 GTITVEYCDNPVW
+1333 GTITVEYCDNPMW

-1374 GSAIVNGDRQVSEAI
+1374 GSAIVNGNRQVSEAI

-1406 ELKTVGLEDSP
+1406 ELKTVGIEDSP
-1417 WLRAAES
+1417 WVKAAES
-1424 ETEMMDKLIE
+1424 ETAMMDKLIE

-1494 DPLLNDIVEHA
+1494 DPLLNDIVERA

-1513 IANIQKAENPETVY
+1513 IKNIPKAEKPETVY

-1539 LVGNNMPNELIMA
+1539 LVGNNMPKGQITVAKDNI
-1552 ARDSIVDRTKKH
+1552 IDRTKKH

-1584 EKAEAVKI
+1584 EKAEAAKI

-1597 QYARKSTAGYYWDVD
+1597 QYARKSSAGYYWDVD

-1618 LAATALK
+1618 LASTALK

-1652 WGATPAACDAVNAV
+1652 WGTTPAACDAVNAV

-1692 GDADAYFGYVKQT
+1692 GDADTYFGYVKQT
-1705 VTDGKGK
+1705 VANGKGK
-1712 NLTVK
+1712 SLTVK

-1724 WSAVYYRY
+1724 WGAVYYRY
-1732 EAPMATVEKA
+1732 EAPMAEVENA
-1742 SSPDIR
+1742 SSSDIR

-1754 RYGKDG
+1754 RYGNDG
-1760 KLESIPVT
+1760 KLESLPVSE
-1768 NFKIGD
+1768 FKIGD

-1793 TDDRAAIFEPVDQL
+1793 TE
-1807 PVYEY
+1807 
-1812 AEGTRYLRETR
+1812 
-1823 DSATNIFFNR
+1823 SSSR
-1833 LTKGTRVITYDV
+1833 LTSFRFMNMQKARATCARPATQRQTY
-1845 FVNNAG
+1845 
-1851 TCSSGIATLQC
+1851 SS
-1862 QYAPQQVA
+1862 
-1870 HTAGTTV
+1870 TA
-1877 TAQ
+1877 

>member
-1 MRYKDTR
+1 M
-8 HTAATA
+8 ATA
-14 MSGCL
+14 KATD
-19 FNIHRLMKNSFLLC
+19 FN
-33 CFAAASLVSA
+33 
-43 AKAPDFSFPETV
+43 FPETV
-55 ITEATGQLSKAQH
+55 ITEATKQLDKAQK
-68 AGDSQDMIDAIVKI
+68 AGDSQGVIDALVKI

-99 MVDSTAKASPDR
+99 MVDSAAKASSDR

-126 ALYNNNR
+126 ALYENNR

-150 TEWSRGNF
+150 MEWSRGNF
-158 VDKIIEL
+158 IDKIIEL
-165 SDSSLA
+165 SDLSLSE
-171 AKEMLS
+171 KEILS
-177 ATPVDKYKRII
+177 ATPIKKYKRII

-209 LDNVESISA
+209 LYNVKNISTYTQL
-218 VPPMP
+218 P
-223 LRAMAGSKTFL
+223 LRALNSSKTFL
-234 DSRAKYDD
+234 NSRIKYDD
-242 RTAAFIDR
+242 RSDAFFDR
-250 TYRALLETNKND
+250 TYRALLETNKDNE
-262 TPAFIYAELH
+262 PAFIYAELH
-272 RLANTFNR
+272 RINNTVKRMKRN
-280 ITGDYSKCKEK
+280 DYTKAK
-291 YASCLDSL
+291 YVECLDSL
-299 YSQFADSPYSV
+299 YSQFSGSKYSA
-310 EILARKADYRFNK
+310 EILVRKADYRFNK
-323 ADYEEAKLCV
+323 ADYEEAKRCV
-333 ARYGKYDRIG
+333 ARHGKYNRIG

-356 VMLQYGEC
+356 VSLNYKEC
-364 FTSTDSIEVSVNSRN
+364 VTSTDSIKITVRSRN
-379 VSGITI
+379 VSDITV
-385 KTYKIPESINLTGNI
+385 KTYKIPESIELTGNI

-407 KLVRSADYKVNYIEG
+407 KLVRSEDYKVNYIEG

-454 VTSKNIYSDI
+454 VTSKNLYSDN
-464 MRVTDL
+464 MRVTDIS
-470 TLIMTTINN
+470 LIMTTLNN

-486 NSVYGNPIEKARLHF
+486 NSVYGNPIEKALLHF
-501 TDGSAQRTNRYGYA
+501 SDGSAQKTNRYGYA

-537 EHFYSRDNTPRDNS
+537 EHFYSRDNTPHDNS
-551 RNAAKIV
+551 RKAAKIV

-565 PGDTMR
+565 PGDTIR

-586 ANLTVKA
+586 ANMTVKA

-598 NRKEIASI
+598 NRKEIASM
-606 DLLTDAFGRVD
+606 DLVTDAFGRVD

-635 KEAANGRTID
+635 KEAANENSIE

-663 DEKQSEFSNT
+663 DEKQSDFSNT
-673 DSLIAKGRVL
+673 DSLMAKGRVL

-705 WWTNTEDNGNAEGTV
+705 WWTNSEDNGNVEGSV
-720 TTDSNGYWTISIPE
+720 TTDNNGCWTISIPD

-739 PDKKRGMFR
+739 TDKKRGMFR

-760 QPFETTIKIGN
+760 QPFETIIKIGN

-778 DNQEIENA
+778 DNQEIENS

-801 TDYNNEKLSVDCHYR
+801 TDYNNEKLAVDCHYE
-816 LTDENGK
+816 LADGNGK

-842 KSGKYILRMSI
+842 KSGKYILSMSI

-864 TIIYRT
+864 IIIYRT
-870 GDTEPPYSTLLWTT
+870 DETEPPYSTLLWTT
-884 VEEVKC
+884 VEKVKC
-890 DTEGNFSFTLG
+890 DTEGNFSFKLG

-913 NSDGEIINEGWRPFM
+913 NSDGEVINEGWRPFM
-928 KGIRVFEGK
+928 KGIRAFEGK
-937 ALIPKDGE
+937 TLIPKDGE

-954 NHKVYNKVIALI
+954 NHKVYNKEISLI
-966 PAVPADTMRI
+966 PAVPADTMKI
-976 VTETFRDNI
+976 LTETFRDNI
-985 APGSRETWKLRLSGN
+985 TPGSRETWKLRLSGN

-1019 KIQGNTYN
+1019 KIQDNTYN

-1035 HDPFSYSYQQP
+1035 HNPFSYHQP
-1046 YYYISST
+1046 YYYNSST

-1075 GQSFYNTVFA
+1075 GQSFYNTFITLDAV
-1085 QAEVMRTK
+1085 VRTTK
-1093 SLNSAFGSA
+1093 GKVAGSA
-1102 PTYNSTKQDAVSDS
+1102 PAYNGIKYESISDD
-1116 GAMLE
+1116 
-1121 ESLVVSTTAQ
+1121 
-1131 TEEATSDKNS
+1131 EEALYEEVVVTDQASGQHSSQTSEDGNN
-1141 YRDPDVKNA
+1141 YRDPDIKNA

-1181 IAYTADMKT
+1181 IAYTADMKA

-1215 GDKVELKATVMNNS
+1215 SDKVELKATVMNNS
-1229 GNPSDATVTVE
+1229 DKATAAAVTVE

-1260 ANGSETV
+1260 ANDSETV
-1267 STTLDAKGF
+1267 STMLDVKGL
-1276 KGEIGYRIKAA
+1276 KGEIGYRIKAV

-1318 NQKETKIDVPKFGTS
+1318 NQKETKIDVPKFGAN
-1333 GTITVEYCDNPVW
+1333 GTITVEYCDNPMW

-1374 GSAIVNGDRQVSEAI
+1374 GSAIVNGNRQVSEAI

-1406 ELKTVGLEDSP
+1406 ELKTVGIEDSP
-1417 WLRAAES
+1417 WVKAAES
-1424 ETEMMDKLIE
+1424 ETAMMDKLID

-1494 DPLLNDIVEHA
+1494 DPLLNDIVERA

-1513 IANIQKAENPETVY
+1513 IKNILKAEKPETVY

-1539 LVGNNMPNELIMA
+1539 LVGNNMPKGQITVAKDNI
-1552 ARDSIVDRTKKH
+1552 IDRTKKH

-1584 EKAEAVKI
+1584 EKAEAAKI

-1597 QYARKSTAGYYWDVD
+1597 QYARKSSAGYYWDVD

-1678 RKPEIKFGKEKIST
+1678 RKPEIKFGKEKIAT
-1692 GDADAYFGYVKQT
+1692 GDADTYFGYVKQT
-1705 VTDGKGK
+1705 VANGKGK
-1712 NLTVK
+1712 SLTVK

-1724 WSAVYYRY
+1724 WGAVYYRY
-1732 EAPMATVEKA
+1732 EAPMAEVENA
-1742 SSPDIR
+1742 SSSDIR

-1754 RYGKDG
+1754 RYGNDG
-1760 KLESIPVT
+1760 KLESLPVSE
-1768 NFKIGD
+1768 FKIGD

-1833 LTKGTRVITYDV
+1833 LMKGTRVITYDV

-1870 HTAGTTV
+1870 HSAGTTV
-1877 TAQ
+1877 TAK

>member
-1 MRYKDTR
+1 M
-8 HTAATA
+8 ATA
-14 MSGCL
+14 KATD
-19 FNIHRLMKNSFLLC
+19 FN
-33 CFAAASLVSA
+33 
-43 AKAPDFSFPETV
+43 FPETV
-55 ITEATGQLSKAQH
+55 ITEATKQLDKAQK
-68 AGDSQDMIDAIVKI
+68 AGDSQGVIDALVKI

-99 MVDSTAKASPDR
+99 MVDSAAKASSDR

-126 ALYNNNR
+126 ALYENNR

-150 TEWSRGNF
+150 MEWSRGNF
-158 VDKIIEL
+158 IDKIIEL
-165 SDSSLA
+165 SDLSLSE
-171 AKEMLS
+171 KEILS
-177 ATPVDKYKRII
+177 ATPIKKYKRII

-209 LDNVESISA
+209 LYNVKNISTYTQL
-218 VPPMP
+218 P
-223 LRAMAGSKTFL
+223 LRALNSSKTFL
-234 DSRAKYDD
+234 NSRIKYDD
-242 RTAAFIDR
+242 RSDAFFDR
-250 TYRALLETNKND
+250 TYRALLETNKDNE
-262 TPAFIYAELH
+262 PAFIYAELH
-272 RLANTFNR
+272 RINDTVKRMKRN
-280 ITGDYSKCKEK
+280 DYTKAK
-291 YASCLDSL
+291 YVECLDSL
-299 YSQFADSPYSV
+299 YSQFSGSKYSA
-310 EILARKADYRFNK
+310 EILVRKADYRFNK
-323 ADYEEAKLCV
+323 ADYEEAKRCV
-333 ARYGKYDRIG
+333 ARHGKYNRIG

-356 VMLQYGEC
+356 VSLNYKEC
-364 FTSTDSIEVSVNSRN
+364 VTSTDSIKITVRSRN
-379 VSGITI
+379 VSDITV
-385 KTYKIPESINLTGNI
+385 KTYKIPESIELTGNI

-407 KLVRSADYKVNYIEG
+407 KLVRSEDYKVNYIEG

-454 VTSKNIYSDI
+454 VTSKNLYSDN
-464 MRVTDL
+464 MRVTDIS
-470 TLIMTTINN
+470 LIMTTLNN

-486 NSVYGNPIEKARLHF
+486 NSVYGNPIEKALLHF
-501 TDGSAQRTNRYGYA
+501 SDGSAQKTNRYGYA

-537 EHFYSRDNTPRDNS
+537 EHFYSRDNTPHDNS
-551 RNAAKIV
+551 RKAAKIV

-565 PGDTMR
+565 PGDTIR

-586 ANLTVKA
+586 ANMTVKA

-598 NRKEIASI
+598 NRKEIASM
-606 DLLTDAFGRVD
+606 DLVTDAFGRVD

-635 KEAANGRTID
+635 KEAANGNSIE

-663 DEKQSEFSNT
+663 DEKQSDFSNT
-673 DSLIAKGRVL
+673 DSLMAKGRVL

-705 WWTNTEDNGNAEGTV
+705 WWTNSEDNGNVEGSV
-720 TTDSNGYWTISIPE
+720 TTDNNGCWTISIPD

-739 PDKKRGMFR
+739 TDKKRGMFR

-760 QPFETTIKIGN
+760 QPFETIIKIGN

-778 DNQEIENA
+778 DNQEIENS

-801 TDYNNEKLSVDCHYR
+801 TDYNNEKLAVDCHYE
-816 LTDENGK
+816 LADGNGK

-864 TIIYRT
+864 IIIYRT
-870 GDTEPPYSTLLWTT
+870 DETEPPYSTLLWTT
-884 VEEVKC
+884 VEKVKC
-890 DTEGNFSFTLG
+890 DTEGNFSFKLG
-901 SSNDTFVYSIVT
+901 SSHDTFVYSIVT
-913 NSDGEIINEGWRPFM
+913 NSDGEVINEGWLPFM
-928 KGIRVFEGK
+928 KGIRAFEGK

-954 NHKVYNKVIALI
+954 NHKVYNKEISLI
-966 PAVPADTMRI
+966 PAVPADTMKI

-985 APGSRETWKLRLSGN
+985 TPGSHETWKLRFSGN

-1035 HDPFSYSYQQP
+1035 HDPFSYQQP
-1046 YYYISST
+1046 YYYNSST

-1116 GAMLE
+1116 GAALE
-1121 ESLVVSTTAQ
+1121 ESVVVKTTEH
-1131 TEEATSDKNS
+1131 TEEATSDNNS
-1141 YRDPDVKNA
+1141 YRDPDIKNA

-1181 IAYTADMKT
+1181 IAYTADMKA

-1215 GDKVELKATVMNNS
+1215 SDKVELKATVMNNS
-1229 GNPSDATVTVE
+1229 DKATAAAVTVE

-1260 ANGSETV
+1260 ANDSETV
-1267 STTLDAKGF
+1267 STMLDVKGL
-1276 KGEIGYRIKAA
+1276 KGEIGYRIKAV

-1318 NQKETKIDVPKFGTS
+1318 NQKETKIDVPKFGAN
-1333 GTITVEYCDNPVW
+1333 GTITVEYCDNPMW

-1374 GSAIVNGDRQVSEAI
+1374 GSAIVNGNRQVSEAI

-1406 ELKTVGLEDSP
+1406 ELKTVGIEDSP
-1417 WLRAAES
+1417 WVKAAES
-1424 ETEMMDKLIE
+1424 ETAMMDKLIE

-1494 DPLLNDIVEHA
+1494 DPLLNDIVERA

-1513 IANIQKAENPETVY
+1513 IKNIPKAEKPETVY

-1539 LVGNNMPNELIMA
+1539 LVGNNMPKGQITVAKDNI
-1552 ARDSIVDRTKKH
+1552 IDRTKKH

-1584 EKAEAVKI
+1584 EKAEAAKI

-1597 QYARKSTAGYYWDVD
+1597 QYARKSSAGYYWDVD

-1618 LAATALK
+1618 LASTALK
-1625 AFYKVNPADPDIDN
+1625 EFYKVNPADPDIDN

-1652 WGATPAACDAVNAV
+1652 WGTTPAACDAVNAV

-1692 GDADAYFGYVKQT
+1692 GDADTYFGYVKQT
-1705 VTDGKGK
+1705 VANGKGK
-1712 NLTVK
+1712 SLTVK

-1724 WSAVYYRY
+1724 WGAVYYRY
-1732 EAPMATVEKA
+1732 EAPMAEVENA
-1742 SSPDIR
+1742 SSSDIR

-1754 RYGKDG
+1754 RYGNDG
-1760 KLESIPVT
+1760 KLESLPVSE
-1768 NFKIGD
+1768 FKIGD

-1833 LTKGTRVITYDV
+1833 LMKGTRVITYDV

-1870 HTAGTTV
+1870 HSAGTTV
-1877 TAQ
+1877 TAK

>member
-1 MRYKDTR
+1 
-8 HTAATA
+8 
-14 MSGCL
+14 
-19 FNIHRLMKNSFLLC
+19 MKNLFLLC
-33 CFAAASLVSA
+33 CIAAVSLMA
-43 AKAPDFSFPETV
+43 TAKATDFNFPETV
-55 ITEATGQLSKAQH
+55 ITEATKQLDKAQK
-68 AGDSQDMIDAIVKI
+68 AGDSQGVIDALVKI

-99 MVDSTAKASPDR
+99 MVDSAAKASSDR

-126 ALYNNNR
+126 ALYENNR

-150 TEWSRGNF
+150 MEWSRGNF
-158 VDKIIEL
+158 IDKIIEL
-165 SDSSLA
+165 SDLSLSE
-171 AKEMLS
+171 KEILS
-177 ATPVDKYKRII
+177 ATPIKKYKRII

-209 LDNVESISA
+209 LYNMKNISTYTQL
-218 VPPMP
+218 P
-223 LRAMAGSKTFL
+223 LRALNSSKTFL
-234 DSRAKYDD
+234 NSRIKYDD
-242 RTAAFIDR
+242 RSDAFFDR
-250 TYRALLETNKND
+250 TYRALLETNKDNE
-262 TPAFIYAELH
+262 PAFIYAELH
-272 RLANTFNR
+272 RINNTVKRMKRN
-280 ITGDYSKCKEK
+280 DYTKAK
-291 YASCLDSL
+291 YVECLDSL
-299 YSQFADSPYSV
+299 YSQFSGSKYSA
-310 EILARKADYRFNK
+310 EILVRKADYRFNK
-323 ADYEEAKLCV
+323 SDYEEAKRCV
-333 ARYGKYDRIG
+333 ARHGKYNRIG

-356 VMLQYGEC
+356 VSLNYKEC
-364 FTSTDSIEVSVNSRN
+364 VTSTDSIKITVRSRN
-379 VSGITI
+379 VSDITV
-385 KTYKIPESINLTGNI
+385 KTYKIPESIELTGNI

-407 KLVRSADYKVNYIEG
+407 KLVRSEDYKVNYIEG

-454 VTSKNIYSDI
+454 VTSKNLYSDI

-470 TLIMTTINN
+470 TLIMTTLNN

-537 EHFYSRDNTPRDNS
+537 EHFYSRDNTPHDNS
-551 RNAAKIV
+551 RKAAKIV

-565 PGDTMR
+565 PGDTIR

-598 NRKEIASI
+598 NRKEIASM
-606 DLLTDAFGRVD
+606 DLVTDAFGRVD

-635 KEAANGRTID
+635 KEAANGNSIE

-663 DEKQSEFSNT
+663 DEKKSDFSNT
-673 DSLIAKGRVL
+673 DSLMAKGRVL

-705 WWTNTEDNGNAEGTV
+705 WWTNTEDNGNVEGTV
-720 TTDSNGYWTISIPE
+720 TTDSDGYWTISIPE

-760 QPFETTIKIGN
+760 QPFETIIKIGN

-864 TIIYRT
+864 IIIYRT
-870 GDTEPPYSTLLWTT
+870 DETEPPYSTLLWTT
-884 VEEVKC
+884 VEKVKC
-890 DTEGNFSFTLG
+890 DTEGNFSFKLG
-901 SSNDTFVYSIVT
+901 SSHDTFVYSIVT
-913 NSDGEIINEGWRPFM
+913 NSDGEVINEGWRPFM
-928 KGIRVFEGK
+928 KGIRAFEGK

-1035 HDPFSYSYQQP
+1035 HDPFSYQQP

-1116 GAMLE
+1116 GAALE
-1121 ESLVVSTTAQ
+1121 ESVVVKTTEQ
-1131 TEEATSDKNS
+1131 TEEATSDNNS
-1141 YRDPDVKNA
+1141 YRDPDIKNA
-1150 FFMPALVSD
+1150 FFMPALVSN

-1181 IAYTADMKT
+1181 IAYTADMKA

-1215 GDKVELKATVMNNS
+1215 SDKVELKATVMNNS
-1229 GNPSDATVTVE
+1229 DKATAAAVTVE
-1240 IFDPATGKISSTYN
+1240 IFDHATGKISSTYN

-1260 ANGSETV
+1260 ANDSETV
-1267 STTLDAKGF
+1267 STMLDVKGL
-1276 KGEIGYRIKAA
+1276 KGEIGYRIKAV

-1318 NQKETKIDVPKFGTS
+1318 NQKETKIDVPKFGAN
-1333 GTITVEYCDNPVW
+1333 GTITVEYCDNPMW

-1374 GSAIVNGDRQVSEAI
+1374 GSAIVNGNRQVSEAI

-1406 ELKTVGLEDSP
+1406 ELKTVELEDSP
-1417 WLRAAES
+1417 WVRAAES
-1424 ETEMMDKLIE
+1424 ETEIMDKLIE

-1494 DPLLNDIVEHA
+1494 DPLLNDIVERA

-1513 IANIQKAENPETVY
+1513 IKNILKAEKPETVY

-1539 LVGNNMPNELIMA
+1539 LVGNNMPKGQITVAKDNI
-1552 ARDSIVDRTKKH
+1552 IDRTKKH

-1575 AAILLANYG
+1575 AAILIANYG
-1584 EKAEAVKI
+1584 EKAEAAKI

-1597 QYARKSTAGYYWDVD
+1597 QYARKSSAGYYWDVD

-1618 LAATALK
+1618 LASTALK

-1652 WGATPAACDAVNAV
+1652 WGTTPAACDAVNAV

-1692 GDADAYFGYVKQT
+1692 GDADTYFGYVKQT
-1705 VTDGKGK
+1705 VANGKGK
-1712 NLTVK
+1712 SLTVK

-1724 WSAVYYRY
+1724 WGAVYYRY
-1732 EAPMATVEKA
+1732 EAPMAEVENA
-1742 SSPDIR
+1742 SSSDIR

-1754 RYGKDG
+1754 RYGNDG
-1760 KLESIPVT
+1760 KLESLPVSE
-1768 NFKIGD
+1768 FKVGD

-1833 LTKGTRVITYDV
+1833 LMKGTRVITYDV

-1870 HTAGTTV
+1870 HSAGTTV
-1877 TAQ
+1877 TAK

>member
-1 MRYKDTR
+1 
-8 HTAATA
+8 
-14 MSGCL
+14 
-19 FNIHRLMKNSFLLC
+19 MKNLFLLC
-33 CFAAASLVSA
+33 CIAAVSLMA
-43 AKAPDFSFPETV
+43 TAKATDFNFPETV
-55 ITEATGQLSKAQH
+55 ITEATKQLDKAQK
-68 AGDSQDMIDAIVKI
+68 AGDSQGVIDALVKI

-99 MVDSTAKASPDR
+99 MVDSAAKASSDR

-126 ALYNNNR
+126 ALYENNR

-150 TEWSRGNF
+150 MEWSRGNF
-158 VDKIIEL
+158 IDKIIEL
-165 SDSSLA
+165 SDLSLSE
-171 AKEMLS
+171 KEILS
-177 ATPVDKYKRII
+177 ATPIKKYKRII

-209 LDNVESISA
+209 LYNVKNISTYTQL
-218 VPPMP
+218 P
-223 LRAMAGSKTFL
+223 LRALNSSKTFL
-234 DSRAKYDD
+234 NSRIKYDD
-242 RTAAFIDR
+242 RSDAFFDR
-250 TYRALLETNKND
+250 TYRALLETNKDNE
-262 TPAFIYAELH
+262 PAFIYAELH
-272 RLANTFNR
+272 RINNTVKRMKRN
-280 ITGDYSKCKEK
+280 DYTKAK
-291 YASCLDSL
+291 YVECLDSL
-299 YSQFADSPYSV
+299 YSQFSGSKYSA
-310 EILARKADYRFNK
+310 EILVRKADYRFNK
-323 ADYEEAKLCV
+323 ADYEEAKRCV
-333 ARYGKYDRIG
+333 ARHGKYNRIG

-356 VMLQYGEC
+356 VSLNYKEC
-364 FTSTDSIEVSVNSRN
+364 VTSTDSIKITVRSRN
-379 VSGITI
+379 VSDITV
-385 KTYKIPESINLTGNI
+385 KTYKIPESIELTGNI

-407 KLVRSADYKVNYIEG
+407 KLVCSEDYKVNYIEG

-431 CPPLGYGRYVMIP
+431 CPPLSYGRYVMIP

-454 VTSKNIYSDI
+454 VTSKNLYSDN
-464 MRVTDL
+464 MRVTDIS
-470 TLIMTTINN
+470 LIMTTINN

-486 NSVYGNPIEKARLHF
+486 NSVYGNPIEKVLLHF
-501 TDGSAQRTNRYGYA
+501 SDGSAQKTNRYGYA

-551 RNAAKIV
+551 RKAAKIV

-598 NRKEIASI
+598 NRKEIASM
-606 DLLTDAFGRVD
+606 DLVTDAFGRVD

-635 KEAANGRTID
+635 KEAANGNSIE

-663 DEKQSEFSNT
+663 DEKQSDFSNT
-673 DSLIAKGRVL
+673 DSLMAKGRVL

-705 WWTNTEDNGNAEGTV
+705 WWTNSEDNGNVEGSV
-720 TTDSNGYWTISIPE
+720 TTDNNGCWTISIPD

-739 PDKKRGMFR
+739 TDKKRGMFR

-760 QPFETTIKIGN
+760 QPFETIIKIGN

-778 DNQEIENA
+778 DNQEIENS

-801 TDYNNEKLSVDCHYR
+801 TDYNNEKLAVDCHYE
-816 LTDENGK
+816 LADGNGK

-864 TIIYRT
+864 IIIYRT
-870 GDTEPPYSTLLWTT
+870 DETEPPYSTLLWTT
-884 VEEVKC
+884 VEKVKC
-890 DTEGNFSFTLG
+890 DTEGNFSFKLG
-901 SSNDTFVYSIVT
+901 SSHDTFVYSIVT
-913 NSDGEIINEGWRPFM
+913 NSDGEVINEGWRPFM
-928 KGIRVFEGK
+928 KGIRAFEGK

-954 NHKVYNKVIALI
+954 NHKVYNKEISLI
-966 PAVPADTMRI
+966 PAVPADTMKI

-985 APGSRETWKLRLSGN
+985 TPGSHETWKLRFSGN

-1035 HDPFSYSYQQP
+1035 HDPFSYQQP
-1046 YYYISST
+1046 YYYNSST

-1116 GAMLE
+1116 GAALE
-1121 ESLVVSTTAQ
+1121 ESVVVKTTEQ
-1131 TEEATSDKNS
+1131 TEEATSDNNS
-1141 YRDPDVKNA
+1141 YRDPDIKNA

-1181 IAYTADMKT
+1181 IAYTADMKA

-1215 GDKVELKATVMNNS
+1215 SDKVELKATVMNNS
-1229 GNPSDATVTVE
+1229 DKATAAAVTVE
-1240 IFDPATGKISSTYN
+1240 IFDPVTGKISSTYN

-1260 ANGSETV
+1260 ANDSETV
-1267 STTLDAKGF
+1267 STMLDVKGL
-1276 KGEIGYRIKAA
+1276 KGEIGYRIKAV

-1318 NQKETKIDVPKFGTS
+1318 NQKETKIDVPKFGAN
-1333 GTITVEYCDNPVW
+1333 GTITVEYCDNPMW

-1374 GSAIVNGDRQVSEAI
+1374 GSAIVNGNRQVSEAI

-1406 ELKTVGLEDSP
+1406 ELKTVGIEDSP
-1417 WLRAAES
+1417 WVKAAES
-1424 ETEMMDKLIE
+1424 ETAMMDKLIE

-1494 DPLLNDIVEHA
+1494 DPLLNDIVERA

-1513 IANIQKAENPETVY
+1513 IKNILKAEKPETVY

-1539 LVGNNMPNELIMA
+1539 LVGNNMPKGQITVAKDNI
-1552 ARDSIVDRTKKH
+1552 IDRTKKH

-1584 EKAEAVKI
+1584 EKAEAAKI

-1597 QYARKSTAGYYWDVD
+1597 QYARKSSAGYYWDVD

-1618 LAATALK
+1618 LASTALK

-1652 WGATPAACDAVNAV
+1652 WGTTPAACDAVNAV

-1692 GDADAYFGYVKQT
+1692 GDADTYFGYVKQT
-1705 VTDGKGK
+1705 VANGKGK
-1712 NLTVK
+1712 SLTVK

-1724 WSAVYYRY
+1724 WGAVYYRY
-1732 EAPMATVEKA
+1732 EAPMAEVENA
-1742 SSPDIR
+1742 SSSDIR

-1754 RYGKDG
+1754 RYGNDG
-1760 KLESIPVT
+1760 KLESLPVSE
-1768 NFKIGD
+1768 FKIGD
-1774 RLQVRIVIK
+1774 RLQVRIIIK

-1812 AEGTRYLRETR
+1812 AEGTRYLRETC

-1833 LTKGTRVITYDV
+1833 LMKGTRVITYDV

-1870 HTAGTTV
+1870 HSAGTTV
-1877 TAQ
+1877 TAK

>member
-1 MRYKDTR
+1 
-8 HTAATA
+8 
-14 MSGCL
+14 
-19 FNIHRLMKNSFLLC
+19 MKNLFLLC
-33 CFAAASLVSA
+33 CIAAVSLMA
-43 AKAPDFSFPETV
+43 TAKATDFNFPETV
-55 ITEATGQLSKAQH
+55 ITEATKQLDKAQK
-68 AGDSQDMIDAIVKI
+68 AGDSQGVIDALVKI

-99 MVDSTAKASPDR
+99 MVDSAAKASSDR

-126 ALYNNNR
+126 ALYENNR

-150 TEWSRGNF
+150 MEWSRGNF
-158 VDKIIEL
+158 IDKIIEL
-165 SDSSLA
+165 SDLSLSE
-171 AKEMLS
+171 KEILS
-177 ATPVDKYKRII
+177 ATPIKKYKRII

-209 LDNVESISA
+209 LYNMKNISTYTQL
-218 VPPMP
+218 P
-223 LRAMAGSKTFL
+223 LRALNSSKTFL
-234 DSRAKYDD
+234 NSRIKYDD
-242 RTAAFIDR
+242 RSDAFFDR
-250 TYRALLETNKND
+250 TYRALLETNKDNE
-262 TPAFIYAELH
+262 PAFIYAELH
-272 RLANTFNR
+272 RINNTVKRMKRN
-280 ITGDYSKCKEK
+280 DYTKAK
-291 YASCLDSL
+291 YVECLDSL
-299 YSQFADSPYSV
+299 YSQFSGSKYSA
-310 EILARKADYRFNK
+310 EILVRKADYRFNK
-323 ADYEEAKLCV
+323 SDYEEAKRCV
-333 ARYGKYDRIG
+333 ARHGKYNRIG

-356 VMLQYGEC
+356 VSLNYKEC
-364 FTSTDSIEVSVNSRN
+364 VTSTDSIKITVRSRN
-379 VSGITI
+379 VSDITV
-385 KTYKIPESINLTGNI
+385 KTYKIPESIELTGNI

-407 KLVRSADYKVNYIEG
+407 KLVRSEDYKVNYIEG

-454 VTSKNIYSDI
+454 VTSKNLYSDN
-464 MRVTDL
+464 MRVTDIS
-470 TLIMTTINN
+470 LIMTTLNN

-486 NSVYGNPIEKARLHF
+486 NSVYGNPIEKALLHF
-501 TDGSAQRTNRYGYA
+501 SDGSAQKTNRYGYA

-537 EHFYSRDNTPRDNS
+537 EHFYSRDNTPHDNS
-551 RNAAKIV
+551 RKAAKIV

-565 PGDTMR
+565 PGDTIR

-598 NRKEIASI
+598 NRKEIASM
-606 DLLTDAFGRVD
+606 DLVTDAFGRVD

-635 KEAANGRTID
+635 KEAANGNSIE

-663 DEKQSEFSNT
+663 DEKKSDFSNT
-673 DSLIAKGRVL
+673 DSLMAKGRVL

-705 WWTNTEDNGNAEGTV
+705 WWTNSEDNGNVEGSV
-720 TTDSNGYWTISIPE
+720 TTDNNGDWTISIPD

-739 PDKKRGMFR
+739 SDKKRGMFR

-760 QPFETTIKIGN
+760 QPFETIIKIGN

-778 DNQEIENA
+778 DNQEIENS
-786 ILAEASGTTRINFTV
+786 ILAEASGKTRINFTV
-801 TDYNNEKLSVDCHYR
+801 TDYNNEKLAVDCHYE
-816 LTDENGK
+816 LADGNGK

-864 TIIYRT
+864 IIIYRT
-870 GDTEPPYSTLLWTT
+870 DETEPPYSTLLWTT
-884 VEEVKC
+884 VEKVKC
-890 DTEGNFSFTLG
+890 DTEGNFSFKLG
-901 SSNDTFVYSIVT
+901 SSHDTFVYSIVT
-913 NSDGEIINEGWRPFM
+913 NSDGEVINEGWRPFM
-928 KGIRVFEGK
+928 KGIRAFEGK

-954 NHKVYNKVIALI
+954 NHKVYNKEISLI
-966 PAVPADTMRI
+966 PAVPADTMKI

-985 APGSRETWKLRLSGN
+985 TPGSHETWKLRFSGN

-1035 HDPFSYSYQQP
+1035 HDPFSYQQP
-1046 YYYISST
+1046 YYYNSST

-1116 GAMLE
+1116 GAALE
-1121 ESLVVSTTAQ
+1121 ESVVVKTTEQ
-1131 TEEATSDKNS
+1131 TEEATSDNNS
-1141 YRDPDVKNA
+1141 YRDPDIKNA
-1150 FFMPALVSD
+1150 FFMPALVSN

-1181 IAYTADMKT
+1181 IAYTADMKA

-1215 GDKVELKATVMNNS
+1215 SDKVELKATVMNNS
-1229 GNPSDATVTVE
+1229 DKATAAAVTVE
-1240 IFDPATGKISSTYN
+1240 IFDHATGKISSTYN

-1260 ANGSETV
+1260 ANDSETV
-1267 STTLDAKGF
+1267 STMLDVKGL
-1276 KGEIGYRIKAA
+1276 KGEIGYRIKAV

-1318 NQKETKIDVPKFGTS
+1318 NQKETKIDVPKFGAN
-1333 GTITVEYCDNPVW
+1333 GTITVEYCDNPMW

-1374 GSAIVNGDRQVSEAI
+1374 GSAIVNGNRQVSEAI

-1406 ELKTVGLEDSP
+1406 ELKTVGIEDSP
-1417 WLRAAES
+1417 WVKAAES
-1424 ETEMMDKLIE
+1424 ETAMMDKLIE

-1494 DPLLNDIVEHA
+1494 DPLLNDIVERA

-1513 IANIQKAENPETVY
+1513 IKNILKAEKPETVY

-1539 LVGNNMPNELIMA
+1539 LVGNNMPKGQITVAKDNI
-1552 ARDSIVDRTKKH
+1552 IDRTKKH

-1575 AAILLANYG
+1575 AAILIANYG
-1584 EKAEAVKI
+1584 EKAEAAKI

-1597 QYARKSTAGYYWDVD
+1597 QYARKSSAGYYWDVD

-1618 LAATALK
+1618 LASTALK

-1652 WGATPAACDAVNAV
+1652 WGTTPAACDAVNAV

-1724 WSAVYYRY
+1724 WGAVYYRY

-1833 LTKGTRVITYDV
+1833 LTKGTRVIAYDV

>member
-1 MRYKDTR
+1 M
-8 HTAATA
+8 ATA
-14 MSGCL
+14 KATD
-19 FNIHRLMKNSFLLC
+19 FN
-33 CFAAASLVSA
+33 
-43 AKAPDFSFPETV
+43 FPETV
-55 ITEATGQLSKAQH
+55 ITEATKQLDKAQK
-68 AGDSQDMIDAIVKI
+68 AGDSQGVIDALVKI

-99 MVDSTAKASPDR
+99 MVDSAAKASSDR

-126 ALYNNNR
+126 ALYENNR
-133 RVFATRDELADT
+133 RVFATRNELADT
-145 VPADV
+145 IPADV
-150 TEWSRGNF
+150 MEWSRGNF
-158 VDKIIEL
+158 IDKIIEL
-165 SDSSLA
+165 SDLSLSE
-171 AKEMLS
+171 KEILS
-177 ATPVDKYKRII
+177 ATPIKKYKRII

-209 LDNVESISA
+209 LYNVKNISTYTQL
-218 VPPMP
+218 P
-223 LRAMAGSKTFL
+223 LRALNSSKTFL
-234 DSRAKYDD
+234 NSRIKYDD
-242 RTAAFIDR
+242 RSDAFFDR
-250 TYRALLETNKND
+250 TYRALLETNKDNE
-262 TPAFIYAELH
+262 PAFIYAELH
-272 RLANTFNR
+272 RINNTVKRMKRN
-280 ITGDYSKCKEK
+280 DYTKAK
-291 YASCLDSL
+291 YVECLDSL
-299 YSQFADSPYSV
+299 YSQFSGSKYSA
-310 EILARKADYRFNK
+310 EILVRKADYRFNK
-323 ADYEEAKLCV
+323 ADYEEAKRCV
-333 ARYGKYDRIG
+333 ARHRKYNRIG

-356 VMLQYGEC
+356 VSLNYKEC
-364 FTSTDSIEVSVNSRN
+364 VTSTDSIKITVRSRN
-379 VSGITI
+379 VSDITV
-385 KTYKIPESINLTGNI
+385 KTYKIPESIELTGNI

-454 VTSKNIYSDI
+454 VTSKNLYSDI

-470 TLIMTTINN
+470 TLIMTTVNN

-486 NSVYGNPIEKARLHF
+486 NSIYGNPIEKALLHF
-501 TDGSAQRTNRYGYA
+501 SDGSAQKTNRYGYA

-537 EHFYSRDNTPRDNS
+537 EHFYSRDNTPHDNS
-551 RNAAKIV
+551 RKAAKIV

-598 NRKEIASI
+598 NRKEIASM
-606 DLLTDAFGRVD
+606 DLVTDAFGRVD

-622 PTGGLTG
+622 PTGGLKG

-635 KEAANGRTID
+635 KEAANGNSIK

-663 DEKQSEFSNT
+663 DEKKSDFSNT
-673 DSLIAKGRVL
+673 DSLMAKGRAI

-705 WWTNTEDNGNAEGTV
+705 WWTNSEDNGNVEGSV
-720 TTDSNGYWTISIPE
+720 TTDNNGDWTISIPD

-739 PDKKRGMFR
+739 SDKKRGMFR

-760 QPFETTIKIGN
+760 QPFETIIKIGN

-778 DNQEIENA
+778 DNQEIENS

-801 TDYNNEKLSVDCHYR
+801 TDYNNEKLSIDCRYA
-816 LTDENGK
+816 LSDGDGK

-834 PVFDFSTV
+834 PAFDFSAV
-842 KSGKYILRMSI
+842 KSGKYTLKMSI
-853 PGEDDRQTERE
+853 PGESDRTTERE
-864 TIIYRT
+864 IIIYRED
-870 GDTEPPYSTLLWTT
+870 DTLPPYPTLLWTT
-884 VEEVKC
+884 TNKVEC
-890 DTEGNFSFTLG
+890 DTEGNFSFRLG
-901 SSNDTFVYSIVT
+901 SSHDTFVYSIVT

-928 KGIRVFEGK
+928 KGIRAFEGK

-945 AKIELLAIR
+945 AKIELLAVR
-954 NHKVYNKVIALI
+954 NHKVYNKAISLI
-966 PAVPADTMRI
+966 PAVPADTMKI

-985 APGSRETWKLRLSGN
+985 TPGSRETWKLRLSGN

-1035 HDPFSYSYQQP
+1035 HDPFSYQQP
-1046 YYYISST
+1046 YYYNSST

-1102 PTYNSTKQDAVSDS
+1102 PTYNGIKHESISDDENALYEKAVVTDQAS
-1116 GAMLE
+1116 GQHSSQASE
-1121 ESLVVSTTAQ
+1121 
-1131 TEEATSDKNS
+1131 DGND
-1141 YRDPDVKNA
+1141 YRDPDIKNA

-1181 IAYTADMKT
+1181 IAYTADMKA

-1267 STTLDAKGF
+1267 STMLDVKGL

-1287 NEEYSDG
+1287 NEEYNDG

-1318 NQKETKIDVPKFGTS
+1318 NQKETKIDVPKFGTN
-1333 GTITVEYCDNPVW
+1333 GTVTVEYCDNPVW

-1374 GSAIVNGDRQVSEAI
+1374 GSAIVNGNRQVSEAI
-1389 KQWNAAN
+1389 RQWNAAN

-1406 ELKTVGLEDSP
+1406 ELKTVGIEDSP
-1417 WLRAAES
+1417 WVKAAES
-1424 ETEMMDKLIE
+1424 ETAMMDKLIE

-1494 DPLLNDIVEHA
+1494 DPLLNDIVKRA
-1505 TEYADSMM
+1505 TEYADSVM
-1513 IANIQKAENPETVY
+1513 IKNIQKAEKPETVY

-1539 LVGNNMPNELIMA
+1539 LVGNNMPKGQITVAKDNI
-1552 ARDSIVDRTKKH
+1552 IDRTKKH

-1584 EKAEAVKI
+1584 EKAEAAKI

-1597 QYARKSTAGYYWDVD
+1597 QYARKSSAGYYWDVD

-1618 LAATALK
+1618 LASTALK

-1652 WGATPAACDAVNAV
+1652 WGTTPAACDAVNAV

-1678 RKPEIKFGKEKIST
+1678 RKPEIKFGKEKIAT
-1692 GDADAYFGYVKQT
+1692 GDADTYFGYVKQT
-1705 VTDGKGK
+1705 VANGKGK
-1712 NLTVK
+1712 SLTVK

-1724 WSAVYYRY
+1724 WGAVYYRY
-1732 EAPMATVEKA
+1732 EAPMAEVENA
-1742 SSPDIR
+1742 SSSDIR

-1754 RYGKDG
+1754 RYGNDG
-1760 KLESIPVT
+1760 KLESLPVSE
-1768 NFKIGD
+1768 FKIGD

-1833 LTKGTRVITYDV
+1833 LMKGTRVITYDV

-1870 HTAGTTV
+1870 HSAGTTV
-1877 TAQ
+1877 TAK

>member
-1 MRYKDTR
+1 M
-8 HTAATA
+8 ATA
-14 MSGCL
+14 KATD
-19 FNIHRLMKNSFLLC
+19 FN
-33 CFAAASLVSA
+33 
-43 AKAPDFSFPETV
+43 FPETV
-55 ITEATGQLSKAQH
+55 ITEATKQLDKAQK
-68 AGDSQDMIDAIVKI
+68 AGDSQGVIDALVKI

-99 MVDSTAKASPDR
+99 MVDSAAKASSDR

-126 ALYNNNR
+126 ALYENNR

-150 TEWSRGNF
+150 MEWSRGNF
-158 VDKIIEL
+158 IDKIIEL
-165 SDSSLA
+165 SDLSLSE
-171 AKEMLS
+171 KEILS
-177 ATPVDKYKRII
+177 ATPIKKYKRII

-209 LDNVESISA
+209 LYNVKNISTYTQL
-218 VPPMP
+218 P
-223 LRAMAGSKTFL
+223 LRALNSSKTFL
-234 DSRAKYDD
+234 NSRIKYDD
-242 RTAAFIDR
+242 RSDAFFDR
-250 TYRALLETNKND
+250 TYRALLETNKDNE
-262 TPAFIYAELH
+262 PAFIYAELH
-272 RLANTFNR
+272 RINDTVKRMKRN
-280 ITGDYSKCKEK
+280 DYTKAK
-291 YASCLDSL
+291 YVECLDSL
-299 YSQFADSPYSV
+299 YSQFSGSKYSA
-310 EILARKADYRFNK
+310 EILVRKADYRFNK
-323 ADYEEAKLCV
+323 ADYEEAKRCV
-333 ARYGKYDRIG
+333 ARHGKYNRIG

-356 VMLQYGEC
+356 VSLNYKEC
-364 FTSTDSIEVSVNSRN
+364 VTSTDSIKITVRSRN
-379 VSGITI
+379 VSDITV
-385 KTYKIPESINLTGNI
+385 KTYKIPESIELTGNI

-407 KLVRSADYKVNYIEG
+407 KLVCSEDYKVNYIEG

-431 CPPLGYGRYVMIP
+431 CPPLSYGRYVMIP

-454 VTSKNIYSDI
+454 VTSKNLYSDN
-464 MRVTDL
+464 MRVTDIS
-470 TLIMTTINN
+470 LIMTTLNN

-486 NSVYGNPIEKARLHF
+486 NSVYGNPIEKVLLHF
-501 TDGSAQRTNRYGYA
+501 SDGSAQKTNRYGYA

-551 RNAAKIV
+551 RNAAKIM

-705 WWTNTEDNGNAEGTV
+705 WWTNTEDNGNVEGTV
-720 TTDSNGYWTISIPE
+720 TTDSNGYWTISIPD

-739 PDKKRGMFR
+739 TDKKRGMFR

-760 QPFETTIKIGN
+760 QPFETIIKIGN

-778 DNQEIENA
+778 DNQEIENS

-801 TDYNNEKLSVDCHYR
+801 TDYNNEKLAVDCHYE
-816 LTDENGK
+816 LADGNGK

-864 TIIYRT
+864 IIIYRT
-870 GDTEPPYSTLLWTT
+870 DETEPPYSTLLWTT
-884 VEEVKC
+884 VEKVKC
-890 DTEGNFSFTLG
+890 DTEGNFSFKLG
-901 SSNDTFVYSIVT
+901 SSHDTFVYSIVT
-913 NSDGEIINEGWRPFM
+913 NSDGEVINEGWRPFM
-928 KGIRVFEGK
+928 KGIRAFEGK

-954 NHKVYNKVIALI
+954 NHKVYNKEISLI
-966 PAVPADTMRI
+966 PAVPADTMKI

-985 APGSRETWKLRLSGN
+985 TPGSRETWKLRLSGN

-1035 HDPFSYSYQQP
+1035 HDPFSYQQP
-1046 YYYISST
+1046 YYYNSST

-1061 LSVPSF
+1061 PSVPSF

-1116 GAMLE
+1116 GAALE
-1121 ESLVVSTTAQ
+1121 ESVVVKTTEQ
-1131 TEEATSDKNS
+1131 TEEATSDNNS
-1141 YRDPDVKNA
+1141 YRDPDIKNA

-1181 IAYTADMKT
+1181 IAYTADMKA

-1215 GDKVELKATVMNNS
+1215 SDKVELKATVMNNS
-1229 GNPSDATVTVE
+1229 DKATAAAVTVE

-1260 ANGSETV
+1260 ANDSETV
-1267 STTLDAKGF
+1267 STMLDVKGL
-1276 KGEIGYRIKAA
+1276 KGEIGYRIKAV

-1318 NQKETKIDVPKFGTS
+1318 NQKETKIDVPKFGAN
-1333 GTITVEYCDNPVW
+1333 GTITVEYCDNPMW

-1374 GSAIVNGDRQVSEAI
+1374 GSAIVNGNRQVSEAI

-1406 ELKTVGLEDSP
+1406 ELKTVGIEDSP
-1417 WLRAAES
+1417 WVKAAES
-1424 ETEMMDKLIE
+1424 ETAMMDKLIE

-1494 DPLLNDIVEHA
+1494 DPLLNDIVERA

-1513 IANIQKAENPETVY
+1513 IKNILKAEKPETVY

-1539 LVGNNMPNELIMA
+1539 LVGNNMPKGQITVAKDNI
-1552 ARDSIVDRTKKH
+1552 IDRTKKH

-1584 EKAEAVKI
+1584 EKAEAAKI

-1597 QYARKSTAGYYWDVD
+1597 QYARKSSAGYYWDVD

-1618 LAATALK
+1618 LASTALK

-1652 WGATPAACDAVNAV
+1652 WGTTPAACDAVNAV

-1692 GDADAYFGYVKQT
+1692 GDADTYFGYVKQT
-1705 VTDGKGK
+1705 VANGKGK
-1712 NLTVK
+1712 SLTVK

-1724 WSAVYYRY
+1724 WGAVYYRY
-1732 EAPMATVEKA
+1732 EAPMAEVENA
-1742 SSPDIR
+1742 SSSDIR

-1754 RYGKDG
+1754 RYGNDG
-1760 KLESIPVT
+1760 KLESLPVSEL
-1768 NFKIGD
+1768 KIGD

-1833 LTKGTRVITYDV
+1833 LMKGTRVITYDV

-1870 HTAGTTV
+1870 HSAGTTV
-1877 TAQ
+1877 TAK

>member
-1 MRYKDTR
+1 M
-8 HTAATA
+8 ATA
-14 MSGCL
+14 KATD
-19 FNIHRLMKNSFLLC
+19 FN
-33 CFAAASLVSA
+33 
-43 AKAPDFSFPETV
+43 FPETV
-55 ITEATGQLSKAQH
+55 ITEATKQLDKAQK
-68 AGDSQDMIDAIVKI
+68 AGDSQGVIDALVKI

-99 MVDSTAKASPDR
+99 MVDSAAKASSDR

-126 ALYNNNR
+126 ALYENNR

-150 TEWSRGNF
+150 MEWSRGNF
-158 VDKIIEL
+158 IDKIIEL
-165 SDSSLA
+165 SDLSLSE
-171 AKEMLS
+171 KEILS
-177 ATPVDKYKRII
+177 ATPIKKYKRII

-209 LDNVESISA
+209 LYNVKNISTYTQL
-218 VPPMP
+218 P
-223 LRAMAGSKTFL
+223 LRALNSSKTFL
-234 DSRAKYDD
+234 NSRIKYDD
-242 RTAAFIDR
+242 RSDAFFDR
-250 TYRALLETNKND
+250 TYRALLETNKDNE
-262 TPAFIYAELH
+262 PAFIYAELH
-272 RLANTFNR
+272 RINNTVKRMKRN
-280 ITGDYSKCKEK
+280 DYTKAK
-291 YASCLDSL
+291 YVECLDSL
-299 YSQFADSPYSV
+299 YSQFSGSKYSA
-310 EILARKADYRFNK
+310 EILVRKADYRFNK
-323 ADYEEAKLCV
+323 SDYEEAKRCV
-333 ARYGKYDRIG
+333 ARHGKYNRIG

-356 VMLQYGEC
+356 VSLNYKEC
-364 FTSTDSIEVSVNSRN
+364 VTSTDSIKITVRSRN
-379 VSGITI
+379 VSDITV
-385 KTYKIPESINLTGNI
+385 KTYKIPESIELTGNI

-407 KLVRSADYKVNYIEG
+407 KLVRSEDYKVNYIEG

-454 VTSKNIYSDI
+454 VTSKNLYSDN
-464 MRVTDL
+464 MRVTDIS
-470 TLIMTTINN
+470 LIMTTLNN

-486 NSVYGNPIEKARLHF
+486 NSVYGNPIEKALLHF
-501 TDGSAQRTNRYGYA
+501 SDGSAQKTNRYGYA

-537 EHFYSRDNTPRDNS
+537 EHFYSRDNTPHDNS
-551 RNAAKIV
+551 RKAAKIV

-565 PGDTMR
+565 PGDTIR

-586 ANLTVKA
+586 ANMTVKA

-598 NRKEIASI
+598 NRKEIASM
-606 DLLTDAFGRVD
+606 DLVTDAFGRVD

-635 KEAANGRTID
+635 KEAANGNSIE

-663 DEKQSEFSNT
+663 DEKQSDFSNT
-673 DSLIAKGRVL
+673 DSLMAKGRVL

-705 WWTNTEDNGNAEGTV
+705 WWTNSEDNGNVEGSV
-720 TTDSNGYWTISIPE
+720 TTDNNGCWTISIPD

-739 PDKKRGMFR
+739 TDKKRGMFR

-760 QPFETTIKIGN
+760 QPFETIIKIGN

-778 DNQEIENA
+778 DNQEIENS
-786 ILAEASGTTRINFTV
+786 ILAEASGKTRINFTV
-801 TDYNNEKLSVDCHYR
+801 TDYNNEKLAVDCHYE
-816 LTDENGK
+816 LTDGNGK

-853 PGEDDRQTERE
+853 PEEDDRQTERE
-864 TIIYRT
+864 IIIYRT
-870 GDTEPPYSTLLWTT
+870 DETEPPYSTLLWTT
-884 VEEVKC
+884 VEKVKC
-890 DTEGNFSFTLG
+890 DTEGNFSFKLG
-901 SSNDTFVYSIVT
+901 SSHDTFVYSIVT
-913 NSDGEIINEGWRPFM
+913 NSDGEVINEGWRPFM
-928 KGIRVFEGK
+928 KGIRAFEGK

-954 NHKVYNKVIALI
+954 NHKVYNKVISLI

-985 APGSRETWKLRLSGN
+985 TPGSRETWKLRLSGN

-1035 HDPFSYSYQQP
+1035 HDPFSYQQP
-1046 YYYISST
+1046 YYHNSSA

-1075 GQSFYNTVFA
+1075 GQSFYNTFITLDAV
-1085 QAEVMRTK
+1085 VRTTK
-1093 SLNSAFGSA
+1093 GKVAGSA
-1102 PTYNSTKQDAVSDS
+1102 PAYNGIKHESISD
-1116 GAMLE
+1116 E
-1121 ESLVVSTTAQ
+1121 EILYEEMAIGTNLGQHSSQ
-1131 TEEATSDKNS
+1131 TSEDGNS
-1141 YRDPDVKNA
+1141 YRDPDIKNA

-1181 IAYTADMKT
+1181 IAYTADMKA

-1267 STTLDAKGF
+1267 STMLDVKGL

-1318 NQKETKIDVPKFGTS
+1318 NQKETKIDVPKFGAN
-1333 GTITVEYCDNPVW
+1333 GTITVEYCDNPMW

-1374 GSAIVNGDRQVSEAI
+1374 GSAIVNGNRQVSEAI

-1406 ELKTVGLEDSP
+1406 ELKTVGIEDSP
-1417 WLRAAES
+1417 WVKAAES
-1424 ETEMMDKLIE
+1424 ETAMMDKLIE

-1494 DPLLNDIVEHA
+1494 DPLLNDIVERA

-1513 IANIQKAENPETVY
+1513 IKNILKAEKPETVY

-1539 LVGNNMPNELIMA
+1539 LVGNNMPKGQITVAKDNI
-1552 ARDSIVDRTKKH
+1552 IDRTKKH

-1584 EKAEAVKI
+1584 EKAEAAKI

-1597 QYARKSTAGYYWDVD
+1597 QYARKSSAGYYWDVD

-1652 WGATPAACDAVNAV
+1652 WGDTPAACDAVNAV

-1678 RKPEIKFGKEKIST
+1678 RKPEIKFGKEKIAT
-1692 GDADAYFGYVKQT
+1692 GDADTYFGYVKQT
-1705 VTDGKGK
+1705 VANGKGK
-1712 NLTVK
+1712 SLTVK
-1717 RHGDNPA
+1717 RHADNPA
-1724 WSAVYYRY
+1724 WGAVYYRY
-1732 EAPMATVEKA
+1732 EAPMAEVENA
-1742 SSPDIR
+1742 SSSDIR

-1754 RYGKDG
+1754 RYGNDG
-1760 KLESIPVT
+1760 KLESLPVSE
-1768 NFKIGD
+1768 FKVGD

-1833 LTKGTRVITYDV
+1833 LMKGTRVITYDV

-1870 HTAGTTV
+1870 HSAGTTV
-1877 TAQ
+1877 TAK

>member
-1 MRYKDTR
+1 M
-8 HTAATA
+8 ATA
-14 MSGCL
+14 KATD
-19 FNIHRLMKNSFLLC
+19 FN
-33 CFAAASLVSA
+33 
-43 AKAPDFSFPETV
+43 FPETV
-55 ITEATGQLSKAQH
+55 ITEATKQLDKAQK
-68 AGDSQDMIDAIVKI
+68 AGDSQGVIDALVKI

-99 MVDSTAKASPDR
+99 MVDSAAKASSDR

-126 ALYNNNR
+126 ALYENNR

-150 TEWSRGNF
+150 MEWSRGNF
-158 VDKIIEL
+158 IDKIIEL
-165 SDSSLA
+165 SDLSLSE
-171 AKEMLS
+171 KEILS
-177 ATPVDKYKRII
+177 ATPIKKYKRII

-209 LDNVESISA
+209 LYNVKNISTYTQL
-218 VPPMP
+218 P
-223 LRAMAGSKTFL
+223 LRALNSSKTFL
-234 DSRAKYDD
+234 NSRIKYDD
-242 RTAAFIDR
+242 RSDAFFDR
-250 TYRALLETNKND
+250 TYRALLETNKDNE
-262 TPAFIYAELH
+262 PAFIYAELH
-272 RLANTFNR
+272 RINNTVKRMKRN
-280 ITGDYSKCKEK
+280 DYTKAK
-291 YASCLDSL
+291 YVECLDSL
-299 YSQFADSPYSV
+299 YSQFSGSKYSA
-310 EILARKADYRFNK
+310 EILVRKADYRFNK
-323 ADYEEAKLCV
+323 ADYEEAKRCV
-333 ARYGKYDRIG
+333 ARHGKYNRIG
-343 ELKNIISRYEQQT
+343 KLKNIISRYEQQT
-356 VMLQYGEC
+356 VSLNYKEC
-364 FTSTDSIEVSVNSRN
+364 VTSTDSIKITVRSRN
-379 VSGITI
+379 VSDITV
-385 KTYKIPESINLTGNI
+385 KTYKIPESIELTGNI

-407 KLVRSADYKVNYIEG
+407 KLVRSEDYKVNYIEG

-431 CPPLGYGRYVMIP
+431 CPPLSYGRYVMIP

-454 VTSKNIYSDI
+454 VTSKNLYSNN
-464 MRVTDL
+464 MRVTDIS
-470 TLIMTTINN
+470 LIMTTLNN

-486 NSVYGNPIEKARLHF
+486 NSVYGNPIEKALLHF
-501 TDGSAQRTNRYGYA
+501 SDGSAQKTNRYGYA

-537 EHFYSRDNTPRDNS
+537 EHFYSRDNTPHDNS
-551 RNAAKIV
+551 RKAAKIV

-565 PGDTMR
+565 PGDTIR

-586 ANLTVKA
+586 ANMTVKA

-598 NRKEIASI
+598 NRKEIASM
-606 DLLTDAFGRVD
+606 DLVTDAFGRVD

-635 KEAANGRTID
+635 KEAANGNSIE

-663 DEKQSEFSNT
+663 DEKQSDFSNT
-673 DSLIAKGRVL
+673 DSLMAKGRVL

-705 WWTNTEDNGNAEGTV
+705 WWTNSEDNGNVKGSV
-720 TTDSNGYWTISIPE
+720 TTDNNGDWTISIPD

-739 PDKKRGMFR
+739 SDKKRGMFR

-760 QPFETTIKIGN
+760 QPFETIIKIGN

-778 DNQEIENA
+778 DNQEIENS
-786 ILAEASGTTRINFTV
+786 ILAEASGKTRINFTV
-801 TDYNNEKLSVDCHYR
+801 TDYNNEKLAIDCLYE
-816 LTDENGK
+816 LTDGNGK
-823 TIAEGTVNSGN
+823 TIAEGTINSGN

-864 TIIYRT
+864 IIIYRT
-870 GDTEPPYSTLLWTT
+870 DETEPPYSTLLWTT
-884 VEEVKC
+884 VEKVKC
-890 DTEGNFSFTLG
+890 DTEGNFSFKLG
-901 SSNDTFVYSIVT
+901 SSHDTFVYSIVT
-913 NSDGEIINEGWRPFM
+913 NSDGEVINEGWRPFM
-928 KGIRVFEGK
+928 KGIRAFEGK

-954 NHKVYNKVIALI
+954 NHKVYNKVISLI

-985 APGSRETWKLRLSGN
+985 TPGSRETWKLRLSGN
-1000 NGQKYV
+1000 NGQKYA

-1035 HDPFSYSYQQP
+1035 HDPFSYQQP
-1046 YYYISST
+1046 YYHNSSS

-1075 GQSFYNTVFA
+1075 GQSFYNTFITLDAV
-1085 QAEVMRTK
+1085 VRTTK
-1093 SLNSAFGSA
+1093 GKVAGSA
-1102 PTYNSTKQDAVSDS
+1102 PAYNGIKHESISD
-1116 GAMLE
+1116 E
-1121 ESLVVSTTAQ
+1121 EILYEEMAIGTNLGQHSSQ
-1131 TEEATSDKNS
+1131 TSEDGNS
-1141 YRDPDVKNA
+1141 YRDPDIKNA

-1181 IAYTADMKT
+1181 IAYTADMKA

-1240 IFDPATGKISSTYN
+1240 IFDPATGKISRTYN

-1267 STTLDAKGF
+1267 STMLDVKGL

-1318 NQKETKIDVPKFGTS
+1318 NQKETKIDVPKFGTN

-1374 GSAIVNGDRQVSEAI
+1374 GSAIVNGNRQVSEAI
-1389 KQWNAAN
+1389 RQWNTAN
-1396 RQKSNLQKNS
+1396 NQKSNLQKNS

-1417 WLRAAES
+1417 WVRAAES

-1494 DPLLNDIVEHA
+1494 DPLLNDIVKRA
-1505 TEYADSMM
+1505 TEYADSV
-1513 IANIQKAENPETVY
+1513 IIKNIQKAEKPETIY

-1552 ARDSIVDRTKKH
+1552 AKDSIIERTKKD
-1564 WGKFT
+1564 WGKLS
-1569 IEDKAE
+1569 IKSKAE

-1584 EKAEAVKI
+1584 EKAEAAKI

-1597 QYARKSTAGYYWDVD
+1597 QHTCKSSAGYYWDVD

-1652 WGATPAACDAVNAV
+1652 WGTTPAACDAVNAV

-1705 VTDGKGK
+1705 VANGKGK
-1712 NLTVK
+1712 SLTVK

-1724 WSAVYYRY
+1724 WGAVYYRY
-1732 EAPMATVEKA
+1732 EAPMAEVGNA
-1742 SSPDIR
+1742 SSSDIR

-1754 RYGKDG
+1754 RYGNDD
-1760 KLESIPVT
+1760 KLESIPVSE
-1768 NFKIGD
+1768 FKLGD
-1774 RLQVRIVIK
+1774 RLQVRIVIR

-1833 LTKGTRVITYDV
+1833 LMKGTRVITYDV

-1870 HTAGTTV
+1870 HSAGTTV
-1877 TAQ
+1877 TAK

>member
-1 MRYKDTR
+1 M
-8 HTAATA
+8 ATA
-14 MSGCL
+14 KATD
-19 FNIHRLMKNSFLLC
+19 FN
-33 CFAAASLVSA
+33 
-43 AKAPDFSFPETV
+43 FPETV
-55 ITEATGQLSKAQH
+55 ITEATKQLDKAQK
-68 AGDSQDMIDAIVKI
+68 AGDSQGVIDALVKI

-99 MVDSTAKASPDR
+99 MVDSAAKASSDR

-126 ALYNNNR
+126 ALYENNR

-150 TEWSRGNF
+150 MEWSRGNF
-158 VDKIIEL
+158 IDKIIEL
-165 SDSSLA
+165 SDLSLSE
-171 AKEMLS
+171 KEILS
-177 ATPVDKYKRII
+177 ATPIKKYKRII

-209 LDNVESISA
+209 LYNVKNISTYTQL
-218 VPPMP
+218 P
-223 LRAMAGSKTFL
+223 LRALNSSKTFL
-234 DSRAKYDD
+234 NSRIKYDD
-242 RTAAFIDR
+242 RSDAFFDR
-250 TYRALLETNKND
+250 TYRALLETNKDNE
-262 TPAFIYAELH
+262 PAFIYAELH
-272 RLANTFNR
+272 RINNTVKRMKRN
-280 ITGDYSKCKEK
+280 DYTKAK
-291 YASCLDSL
+291 YVECLDSL
-299 YSQFADSPYSV
+299 YSQFSGSKYSA
-310 EILARKADYRFNK
+310 EILVRKADYRFNK
-323 ADYEEAKLCV
+323 ADYEEAKRCV
-333 ARYGKYDRIG
+333 ARHGKYNRIG

-356 VMLQYGEC
+356 VSLNYKEC
-364 FTSTDSIEVSVNSRN
+364 VTSTDSIKITVRSRN
-379 VSGITI
+379 VSDITV
-385 KTYKIPESINLTGNI
+385 KTYKIPESIELTGNI

-407 KLVRSADYKVNYIEG
+407 KLVRSEDYKVNYIEG

-454 VTSKNIYSDI
+454 VTSKNLYSDN
-464 MRVTDL
+464 MRVTDIS
-470 TLIMTTINN
+470 LIMTTINN

-486 NSVYGNPIEKARLHF
+486 NSVYGNPIEKALLHF
-501 TDGSAQRTNRYGYA
+501 SDGSAQKTNRYGYA

-551 RNAAKIV
+551 RKAAKIV

-598 NRKEIASI
+598 NRKEIASM
-606 DLLTDAFGRVD
+606 DLVTDAFGRVD

-635 KEAANGRTID
+635 KEAANGNSIE

-663 DEKQSEFSNT
+663 DEKQSDFSNI
-673 DSLIAKGRVL
+673 DSLIAKGRAL

-705 WWTNTEDNGNAEGTV
+705 WWTNSEDNGNVEGSV
-720 TTDSNGYWTISIPE
+720 TTDNNGDWTICIPE

-739 PDKKRGMFR
+739 PDKKRGIFR

-760 QPFETTIKIGN
+760 QPFETIIKIGN

-778 DNQEIENA
+778 DNQEIENS

-801 TDYNNEKLSVDCHYR
+801 TDYNNEKLAVDCHYE
-816 LTDENGK
+816 LTDGNGK

-853 PGEDDRQTERE
+853 PEEDDRQTERE
-864 TIIYRT
+864 IIIYRT
-870 GDTEPPYSTLLWTT
+870 DETEPPYSTLLWTT
-884 VEEVKC
+884 VEKVKC
-890 DTEGNFSFTLG
+890 DTEGNFSFKLG
-901 SSNDTFVYSIVT
+901 SSHDTFVYSIVT
-913 NSDGEIINEGWRPFM
+913 NSDGEVINEGWRPFL
-928 KGIRVFEGK
+928 KGIREFKGK
-937 ALIPKDGE
+937 AEFPKDGE

-966 PAVPADTMRI
+966 PAAPADTMRI

-985 APGSRETWKLRLSGN
+985 TPGSRETWKLRLSGN

-1035 HDPFSYSYQQP
+1035 HDPFSYQQP
-1046 YYYISST
+1046 YYYNSSA

-1075 GQSFYNTVFA
+1075 GQSFYNTFITFDAV
-1085 QAEVMRTK
+1085 VRTTK
-1093 SLNSAFGSA
+1093 GKVAGSA
-1102 PTYNSTKQDAVSDS
+1102 PAYNGIKHESISD
-1116 GAMLE
+1116 E
-1121 ESLVVSTTAQ
+1121 EILYEEMAIVTNLGQHSSQ
-1131 TEEATSDKNS
+1131 TSEDGNN
-1141 YRDPDVKNA
+1141 YRDPDIKNA

-1181 IAYTADMKT
+1181 IAYTADMKA

-1267 STTLDAKGF
+1267 STMLDVKGL

-1318 NQKETKIDVPKFGTS
+1318 NQKETKIDVPKFGTN
-1333 GTITVEYCDNPVW
+1333 GTVTVEYCDNPVW

-1374 GSAIVNGDRQVSEAI
+1374 GSAIVNGNRQVSEAI
-1389 KQWNAAN
+1389 RQWNTAN
-1396 RQKSNLQKNS
+1396 SQKSNLQKNS

-1417 WLRAAES
+1417 WVRAAES

-1494 DPLLNDIVEHA
+1494 DPLLNDIVERA
-1505 TEYADSMM
+1505 TEYADSVM
-1513 IANIQKAENPETVY
+1513 IKNIQKAEKPETIY

-1539 LVGNNMPNELIMA
+1539 LVGNNMPNELITA
-1552 ARDSIVDRTKKH
+1552 AKNSIIERTKKD
-1564 WGKFT
+1564 WGKLS
-1569 IEDKAE
+1569 IESKAK

-1584 EKAEAVKI
+1584 EKAEAAKI

-1597 QYARKSTAGYYWDVD
+1597 QYARKSSACYYWDVD

-1639 IRRWILLSKETLN
+1639 IRRWILLCKETLN

-1692 GDADAYFGYVKQT
+1692 GDADTYFGYVKQT
-1705 VTDGKGK
+1705 VANGKGK
-1712 NLTVK
+1712 SLTVK
-1717 RHGDNPA
+1717 RHSDNPA
-1724 WSAVYYRY
+1724 WGAVYYRY
-1732 EAPMATVEKA
+1732 EAPMAEVENA
-1742 SSPDIR
+1742 SSSDIR

-1754 RYGKDG
+1754 RYGNDD
-1760 KLESIPVT
+1760 KLESIPVSE
-1768 NFKIGD
+1768 FKIGD

-1833 LTKGTRVITYDV
+1833 LMKGTRVITYDV

-1870 HTAGTTV
+1870 HSAGTTV
-1877 TAQ
+1877 TAK

>member
-1 MRYKDTR
+1 M
-8 HTAATA
+8 ATA
-14 MSGCL
+14 KATD
-19 FNIHRLMKNSFLLC
+19 FN
-33 CFAAASLVSA
+33 
-43 AKAPDFSFPETV
+43 FPETV
-55 ITEATGQLSKAQH
+55 ITEATKQLDKAQK
-68 AGDSQDMIDAIVKI
+68 AGDSQGVIDALVKI

-99 MVDSTAKASPDR
+99 MVDSAAKASSDR

-126 ALYNNNR
+126 ALYENNR

-150 TEWSRGNF
+150 MEWSRGNF
-158 VDKIIEL
+158 IDKIIEL
-165 SDSSLA
+165 SDLSLSE
-171 AKEMLS
+171 KEILS
-177 ATPVDKYKRII
+177 ATPIKKYKRII

-209 LDNVESISA
+209 LYNVKNISTYTQL
-218 VPPMP
+218 P
-223 LRAMAGSKTFL
+223 LRALNSSKTFL
-234 DSRAKYDD
+234 NSRIKYDD
-242 RTAAFIDR
+242 RSDAFFDR
-250 TYRALLETNKND
+250 TYRALLETNKDNE
-262 TPAFIYAELH
+262 PAFIYAELH
-272 RLANTFNR
+272 RINNTVKRMKRN
-280 ITGDYSKCKEK
+280 DYTKAK
-291 YASCLDSL
+291 YVECLDSL
-299 YSQFADSPYSV
+299 YSQFSGSKYSA
-310 EILARKADYRFNK
+310 EILVRKADYRFNK
-323 ADYEEAKLCV
+323 SDYEEAKRCV
-333 ARYGKYDRIG
+333 ARHGKYNRIG

-356 VMLQYGEC
+356 VSLNYKEC
-364 FTSTDSIEVSVNSRN
+364 VTSTDSIKITVRSRN
-379 VSGITI
+379 VSDITV
-385 KTYKIPESINLTGNI
+385 KTYKIPESIELTGNI

-407 KLVRSADYKVNYIEG
+407 KLVRSEDYKVNYIEG

-431 CPPLGYGRYVMIP
+431 CPPLSYGRYVMIP

-454 VTSKNIYSDI
+454 VTSKNLYSNN
-464 MRVTDL
+464 MRVTDIS
-470 TLIMTTINN
+470 LIMTTINN

-486 NSVYGNPIEKARLHF
+486 NSVYGNPIKKALLHF
-501 TDGSAQRTNRYGYA
+501 SDGSAQKTNRYGYA

-537 EHFYSRDNTPRDNS
+537 EHFYSRDNTPHDNS
-551 RNAAKIV
+551 RKAAKIV

-565 PGDTMR
+565 PGDTIR
-571 FAAIVYNTGKASKPI
+571 FAAIVYNTGKASKTI
-586 ANLTVKA
+586 ANMTVKA

-598 NRKEIASI
+598 NRKEIASM
-606 DLLTDAFGRVD
+606 DLVTDAFGRVD

-635 KEAANGRTID
+635 KEAANGNSIE

-663 DEKQSEFSNT
+663 DEKQSDFPNT
-673 DSLIAKGRVL
+673 DSLMAKGRVL

-705 WWTNTEDNGNAEGTV
+705 WWTNSEDNGNVEGSV
-720 TTDSNGYWTISIPE
+720 TTDNNGCWTISIPD

-739 PDKKRGMFR
+739 TDKKRGMFR

-760 QPFETTIKIGN
+760 QPFETIIKIGN

-778 DNQEIENA
+778 DNQEIENS

-801 TDYNNEKLSVDCHYR
+801 TDYNNEKLAVDCHYE
-816 LTDENGK
+816 LADGNGK
-823 TIAEGTVNSGN
+823 TITEGTVNSGN

-864 TIIYRT
+864 IIIYRT
-870 GDTEPPYSTLLWTT
+870 DETEPPYSTLLWTT
-884 VEEVKC
+884 VEKVKC
-890 DTEGNFSFTLG
+890 DTEGNFSFKLG
-901 SSNDTFVYSIVT
+901 SSHDTFVYSIVT
-913 NSDGEIINEGWRPFM
+913 NSDGEVINEGWLPFM
-928 KGIRVFEGK
+928 KGIRAFEGK

-954 NHKVYNKVIALI
+954 NHKVYNKEISLI
-966 PAVPADTMRI
+966 PAVPADTMKI

-985 APGSRETWKLRLSGN
+985 TPGSHETWKLRFSGN

-1035 HDPFSYSYQQP
+1035 HDPFSYQQP
-1046 YYYISST
+1046 YYYNSST

-1116 GAMLE
+1116 GAALE
-1121 ESLVVSTTAQ
+1121 ESVVVKTTEQ
-1131 TEEATSDKNS
+1131 TEEATSDNNS
-1141 YRDPDVKNA
+1141 YRDPDIKNA

-1181 IAYTADMKT
+1181 IAYTADMKA

-1215 GDKVELKATVMNNS
+1215 SDKVELKATVMNNS
-1229 GNPSDATVTVE
+1229 DKATAAAVTVE

-1260 ANGSETV
+1260 ANDSETV
-1267 STTLDAKGF
+1267 STMLDVKGL
-1276 KGEIGYRIKAA
+1276 KGEIGYRIKAV

-1318 NQKETKIDVPKFGTS
+1318 NQKETKIDVPKFGAN
-1333 GTITVEYCDNPVW
+1333 GTITVEYCDNPMW

-1374 GSAIVNGDRQVSEAI
+1374 GSAIVNGNRQVSEAI

-1406 ELKTVGLEDSP
+1406 ELKTVGIEDSP
-1417 WLRAAES
+1417 WVKAAES
-1424 ETEMMDKLIE
+1424 ETAMMDKLIE

-1494 DPLLNDIVEHA
+1494 DPLLNDIVERA

-1513 IANIQKAENPETVY
+1513 IKNILKAEKPETVY

-1539 LVGNNMPNELIMA
+1539 LVGNNMPKGQITVAKDNI
-1552 ARDSIVDRTKKH
+1552 IDRTKKH

-1584 EKAEAVKI
+1584 EKAEAAKI

-1597 QYARKSTAGYYWDVD
+1597 QYARKSSAGYYWDVD

-1618 LAATALK
+1618 LASTALK

-1652 WGATPAACDAVNAV
+1652 WGTTPAACDAVNAV

-1692 GDADAYFGYVKQT
+1692 GDADTYFGYVKQT
-1705 VTDGKGK
+1705 VANGKGK
-1712 NLTVK
+1712 SLTVK

-1724 WSAVYYRY
+1724 WGAVYYRY
-1732 EAPMATVEKA
+1732 EAPMAEVENA
-1742 SSPDIR
+1742 SSSDIR

-1754 RYGKDG
+1754 RYGNDG
-1760 KLESIPVT
+1760 KLESLPVSE
-1768 NFKIGD
+1768 FKIGD

-1833 LTKGTRVITYDV
+1833 LMKGTRVITYDV

-1870 HTAGTTV
+1870 HSAGTTV
-1877 TAQ
+1877 TAK

>member
-1 MRYKDTR
+1 M
-8 HTAATA
+8 ATA
-14 MSGCL
+14 KATD
-19 FNIHRLMKNSFLLC
+19 FN
-33 CFAAASLVSA
+33 
-43 AKAPDFSFPETV
+43 FPETV
-55 ITEATGQLSKAQH
+55 ITEATKQLDKAQK
-68 AGDSQDMIDAIVKI
+68 AGDSQGVIDALVKI

-99 MVDSTAKASPDR
+99 KVDSAAKASSDR

-126 ALYNNNR
+126 ALYENNR

-150 TEWSRGNF
+150 MEWSRGNF
-158 VDKIIEL
+158 IDKIIEL
-165 SDSSLA
+165 SDLSLSE
-171 AKEMLS
+171 KEILS
-177 ATPVDKYKRII
+177 ATPIKKYKRII

-209 LDNVESISA
+209 LYNMKNISTYTQL
-218 VPPMP
+218 P
-223 LRAMAGSKTFL
+223 LRALNSSKTFL
-234 DSRAKYDD
+234 NSRIKYDD
-242 RTAAFIDR
+242 RSDAFFDR
-250 TYRALLETNKND
+250 TYRALLETNKDNE
-262 TPAFIYAELH
+262 PAFIYAELH
-272 RLANTFNR
+272 RINNTVKRMKRN
-280 ITGDYSKCKEK
+280 DYTKAK
-291 YASCLDSL
+291 YVECLDSL
-299 YSQFADSPYSV
+299 YSQFSGSKYSA
-310 EILARKADYRFNK
+310 EILVRKADYRFNK
-323 ADYEEAKLCV
+323 SDYEEAKRCV
-333 ARYGKYDRIG
+333 ARHGKYNRIG

-356 VMLQYGEC
+356 VSLNYKEC
-364 FTSTDSIEVSVNSRN
+364 VTSTDSIKITVRSRN
-379 VSGITI
+379 VSDITV
-385 KTYKIPESINLTGNI
+385 KTYKIPESIELTGNI

-407 KLVRSADYKVNYIEG
+407 KLVCSEDYKVNYIEG

-431 CPPLGYGRYVMIP
+431 CPPLSYGRYVMIP

-454 VTSKNIYSDI
+454 VTSKNLYSDN
-464 MRVTDL
+464 MRVTDIS
-470 TLIMTTINN
+470 LIMTTINN

-486 NSVYGNPIEKARLHF
+486 NSVYGNPIEKALLHF
-501 TDGSAQRTNRYGYA
+501 SDGSAQKTNRYGYA

-537 EHFYSRDNTPRDNS
+537 EHFYSRDNTPHDNS
-551 RNAAKIV
+551 RKAAKIV

-565 PGDTMR
+565 PGDTIR

-586 ANLTVKA
+586 ANMTVKA

-598 NRKEIASI
+598 NRKEIASM
-606 DLLTDAFGRVD
+606 DLVTDAFGRVD

-635 KEAANGRTID
+635 KEAANGNSIE

-663 DEKQSEFSNT
+663 DEKQSDFSNT
-673 DSLIAKGRVL
+673 DSLMAKGRVL

-705 WWTNTEDNGNAEGTV
+705 WWTNSEDNGNVEGSV
-720 TTDSNGYWTISIPE
+720 TTDNNGCWTISIPD

-739 PDKKRGMFR
+739 TDKKRGMFR

-760 QPFETTIKIGN
+760 QPFETIIKIGN

-778 DNQEIENA
+778 DNQEIENS

-801 TDYNNEKLSVDCHYR
+801 TDYNNEKLAVDCHYE
-816 LTDENGK
+816 LADGNGK

-864 TIIYRT
+864 IIIYRT
-870 GDTEPPYSTLLWTT
+870 DETEPPYSTLLWTT
-884 VEEVKC
+884 VEKLKC
-890 DTEGNFSFTLG
+890 DTEGNFSFKLG
-901 SSNDTFVYSIVT
+901 SSHDTFVYSIVT
-913 NSDGEIINEGWRPFM
+913 NSDGEVINEGWRPFM
-928 KGIRVFEGK
+928 KGIRAFEGK

-954 NHKVYNKVIALI
+954 NHKVYNKEISLI
-966 PAVPADTMRI
+966 PAVPADTMKI

-985 APGSRETWKLRLSGN
+985 TPGSHETWKLRFSGN

-1035 HDPFSYSYQQP
+1035 HDPFSYQQP
-1046 YYYISST
+1046 YYYNSST

-1075 GQSFYNTVFA
+1075 GQSFYNAVFA

-1116 GAMLE
+1116 GAALE
-1121 ESLVVSTTAQ
+1121 ESVVVKTTEQ
-1131 TEEATSDKNS
+1131 TEEATSDNNS
-1141 YRDPDVKNA
+1141 YRDPDIKNA

-1181 IAYTADMKT
+1181 IAYTADMKA

-1215 GDKVELKATVMNNS
+1215 SDKVELKATVMNNS
-1229 GNPSDATVTVE
+1229 DKATAAAVTVE

-1260 ANGSETV
+1260 ANDSETV
-1267 STTLDAKGF
+1267 STMLDVKGL
-1276 KGEIGYRIKAA
+1276 KGEIGYRIKAV

-1318 NQKETKIDVPKFGTS
+1318 NQKETKIDVPKFGAN
-1333 GTITVEYCDNPVW
+1333 GTITVEYCDNPMW

-1374 GSAIVNGDRQVSEAI
+1374 GSAIVNGNRQVSEAI

-1406 ELKTVGLEDSP
+1406 ELKTVGIEDSP
-1417 WLRAAES
+1417 WVKAAES
-1424 ETEMMDKLIE
+1424 ETAMMDKLIE

-1494 DPLLNDIVEHA
+1494 DPLLNDIVERA

-1513 IANIQKAENPETVY
+1513 IKNILKAEKPETVY

-1539 LVGNNMPNELIMA
+1539 LVGNNMPKGQITVAKDNI
-1552 ARDSIVDRTKKH
+1552 IDRTKKH

-1575 AAILLANYG
+1575 TAILLANYG
-1584 EKAEAVKI
+1584 EKAEAAKI

-1652 WGATPAACDAVNAV
+1652 WGTTPAACDAVNAV

-1692 GDADAYFGYVKQT
+1692 GDADTYFGYVKQT
-1705 VTDGKGK
+1705 VANGKGK
-1712 NLTVK
+1712 SLTVK

-1724 WSAVYYRY
+1724 WGAVYYRY
-1732 EAPMATVEKA
+1732 EAPMAEVENA
-1742 SSPDIR
+1742 SSSDIR

-1754 RYGKDG
+1754 RYGNDG
-1760 KLESIPVT
+1760 KLESLPVSE
-1768 NFKIGD
+1768 FKIGD

-1833 LTKGTRVITYDV
+1833 LMKGTRVITYDV

-1870 HTAGTTV
+1870 HSAGTTV
-1877 TAQ
+1877 TAK

>member
-1 MRYKDTR
+1 M
-8 HTAATA
+8 ATA
-14 MSGCL
+14 KATD
-19 FNIHRLMKNSFLLC
+19 FN
-33 CFAAASLVSA
+33 
-43 AKAPDFSFPETV
+43 FPETV
-55 ITEATGQLSKAQH
+55 ITEATKQLDKAQK
-68 AGDSQDMIDAIVKI
+68 AGDSQGVIDALVKI
-82 SIAKTHISGDF
+82 SIAKTHISRDF

-99 MVDSTAKASPDR
+99 MVDSAAKASSDR

-126 ALYNNNR
+126 ALYENNR

-150 TEWSRGNF
+150 MEWSRGNF
-158 VDKIIEL
+158 IDKIIEL
-165 SDSSLA
+165 SDLSLSE
-171 AKEMLS
+171 KEILS
-177 ATPVDKYKRII
+177 ATPIKKYKRII
-188 TLPKAGNEAVPTL
+188 TLPKAGNEAVLTL

-209 LDNVESISA
+209 LYNVKNISTYTQL
-218 VPPMP
+218 P
-223 LRAMAGSKTFL
+223 LRALNSSKTFL
-234 DSRAKYDD
+234 DSRIKYDD
-242 RTAAFIDR
+242 RSDAFFDR
-250 TYRALLETNKND
+250 TYRALLETNKDNE
-262 TPAFIYAELH
+262 PAFIYAELH
-272 RLANTFNR
+272 RINDTVKRMKRN
-280 ITGDYSKCKEK
+280 DYTKAK
-291 YASCLDSL
+291 YIECLDSL
-299 YSQFADSPYSV
+299 YSQFSGSKYSA
-310 EILARKADYRFNK
+310 EILVRKADYRFNK
-323 ADYEEAKLCV
+323 ADYEEAKHCV
-333 ARYGKYDRIG
+333 ARHGKYNRIG

-356 VMLQYGEC
+356 VSLNYKEC
-364 FTSTDSIEVSVNSRN
+364 VTSTDSIKITVRSRN
-379 VSGITI
+379 VSDITV
-385 KTYKIPESINLTGNI
+385 KTYKIPESIELTGNI

-407 KLVRSADYKVNYIEG
+407 KLVCSEDYKVNYIEG

-431 CPPLGYGRYVMIP
+431 CPPLSYGRYVMIP

-454 VTSKNIYSDI
+454 VTSKNLYSDN
-464 MRVTDL
+464 MRVTDIS
-470 TLIMTTINN
+470 LIMTTINN

-486 NSVYGNPIEKARLHF
+486 NSVYGNPIEKALLHF
-501 TDGSAQRTNRYGYA
+501 SDGSAQKTNRYGYA

-537 EHFYSRDNTPRDNS
+537 EHFYSRDNTPHDNS
-551 RNAAKIV
+551 RKAAKIV

-598 NRKEIASI
+598 NRKEIASM
-606 DLLTDAFGRVD
+606 DLITDAFGRVD

-635 KEAANGRTID
+635 KEASNGNSIE

-663 DEKQSEFSNT
+663 DEKQSDFSDT
-673 DSLIAKGRVL
+673 DSLTAKGRVV

-705 WWTNTEDNGNAEGTV
+705 WWTNSEDNGNVEGSV
-720 TTDSNGYWTISIPE
+720 TTDNNGCWTISIPD

-739 PDKKRGMFR
+739 TDKKRGMFR

-760 QPFETTIKIGN
+760 QPFETIIKIGN

-778 DNQEIENA
+778 DNQEIENS

-801 TDYNNEKLSVDCHYR
+801 TDYNNEKLAVDCHYE
-816 LTDENGK
+816 LADGNGK

-864 TIIYRT
+864 IIIYRT
-870 GDTEPPYSTLLWTT
+870 DETEPPYSTLLWTT
-884 VEEVKC
+884 VEKVKC
-890 DTEGNFSFTLG
+890 DTEGNFSFKLG
-901 SSNDTFVYSIVT
+901 SSHDTFVYSIVT
-913 NSDGEIINEGWRPFM
+913 NSDGEVINEGWLPFM
-928 KGIRVFEGK
+928 KGIRAFEGK

-954 NHKVYNKVIALI
+954 NHKVYNKEISLI
-966 PAVPADTMRI
+966 PAVPADTMKI

-985 APGSRETWKLRLSGN
+985 TPGSHETWKLRFSGN

-1035 HDPFSYSYQQP
+1035 HDPFSYQQP
-1046 YYYISST
+1046 YYYNSST

-1116 GAMLE
+1116 GAALE
-1121 ESLVVSTTAQ
+1121 ESVVVKTTEH
-1131 TEEATSDKNS
+1131 TEEATSDNNS
-1141 YRDPDVKNA
+1141 YRDPDIKNA

-1181 IAYTADMKT
+1181 IAYTADMKA

-1215 GDKVELKATVMNNS
+1215 SDKVELKATVMNNS
-1229 GNPSDATVTVE
+1229 DKATAAAVTVE

-1260 ANGSETV
+1260 ANDSETV
-1267 STTLDAKGF
+1267 STMLDVKGL
-1276 KGEIGYRIKAA
+1276 KGEIGYRIKAV

-1318 NQKETKIDVPKFGTS
+1318 NQKETKIDVPKFGAN
-1333 GTITVEYCDNPVW
+1333 GTITVEYCDNPMW

-1374 GSAIVNGDRQVSEAI
+1374 GSAIVNGNRQVSEAI

-1406 ELKTVGLEDSP
+1406 ELKTVGIEDSP
-1417 WLRAAES
+1417 WVKAAES
-1424 ETEMMDKLIE
+1424 ETAMMDKLIE

-1494 DPLLNDIVEHA
+1494 DPLLNDIVKRA
-1505 TEYADSMM
+1505 TEYADSVM
-1513 IANIQKAENPETVY
+1513 IKNIQKAEKPETVY

-1539 LVGNNMPNELIMA
+1539 LVGNNMPNKLIMA
-1552 ARDSIVDRTKKH
+1552 AKDSIIERTKKD
-1564 WGKFT
+1564 WGKLS
-1569 IEDKAE
+1569 IESKAE

-1584 EKAEAVKI
+1584 EKAEAAKI

-1597 QYARKSTAGYYWDVD
+1597 QHARKSSAGYYWDVD

-1625 AFYKVNPADPDIDN
+1625 AFYKVNPADPDINN
-1639 IRRWILLSKETLN
+1639 IRRWILLCKETLN

-1705 VTDGKGK
+1705 VANGKGK
-1712 NLTVK
+1712 SLTVK

-1724 WSAVYYRY
+1724 WGAVYYRY
-1732 EAPMATVEKA
+1732 EAPMAEVGNA
-1742 SSPDIR
+1742 SSSDIR

-1754 RYGKDG
+1754 RYGNDD
-1760 KLESIPVT
+1760 KLESIPVSE
-1768 NFKIGD
+1768 FKLGD
-1774 RLQVRIVIK
+1774 RLQVRIVIR

-1833 LTKGTRVITYDV
+1833 LMKGTRVITYDV

-1870 HTAGTTV
+1870 HSAGTTV
-1877 TAQ
+1877 TAK

>member
-1 MRYKDTR
+1 M
-8 HTAATA
+8 ATA
-14 MSGCL
+14 KATD
-19 FNIHRLMKNSFLLC
+19 FN
-33 CFAAASLVSA
+33 
-43 AKAPDFSFPETV
+43 FPETV
-55 ITEATGQLSKAQH
+55 ITEATKQLDKAQK
-68 AGDSQDMIDAIVKI
+68 AGDSQGVIDALVKI

-99 MVDSTAKASPDR
+99 MVDSAAKASSDR

-126 ALYNNNR
+126 ALYENNR

-150 TEWSRGNF
+150 MEWSRGNF
-158 VDKIIEL
+158 IDKIIEL
-165 SDSSLA
+165 SDLSLSE
-171 AKEMLS
+171 KEILS
-177 ATPVDKYKRII
+177 ATPIKKYKRII

-209 LDNVESISA
+209 LYNMKNISTYTQL
-218 VPPMP
+218 P
-223 LRAMAGSKTFL
+223 LRALNSSKTFL
-234 DSRAKYDD
+234 NSRIKYDD
-242 RTAAFIDR
+242 RSDAFFDR
-250 TYRALLETNKND
+250 TYRALLETNKDNE
-262 TPAFIYAELH
+262 PAFIYAELH
-272 RLANTFNR
+272 RINNTVKRMKRN
-280 ITGDYSKCKEK
+280 DYTKAK
-291 YASCLDSL
+291 YVECLDSL
-299 YSQFADSPYSV
+299 YSQFSGSKYSA
-310 EILARKADYRFNK
+310 EILVRKADYRFNK
-323 ADYEEAKLCV
+323 SDYEEAKRCV
-333 ARYGKYDRIG
+333 ARHGKYNRIG

-356 VMLQYGEC
+356 VSLNYKEC
-364 FTSTDSIEVSVNSRN
+364 VTSTDSIKITVRSRN
-379 VSGITI
+379 VSDITV
-385 KTYKIPESINLTGNI
+385 KTYKIPESIELTGNI

-407 KLVRSADYKVNYIEG
+407 KLVRSEDYKVNYIEG

-454 VTSKNIYSDI
+454 VTSKNLYSDN
-464 MRVTDL
+464 MRVTDIS
-470 TLIMTTINN
+470 LIMTTINN

-486 NSVYGNPIEKARLHF
+486 NSVYGNPIEKALLHF
-501 TDGSAQRTNRYGYA
+501 SDGSAQKTNRYGYA

-537 EHFYSRDNTPRDNS
+537 EHFYSRDNTPHDNS
-551 RNAAKIV
+551 RKAAKIV

-565 PGDTMR
+565 PGDTIR

-586 ANLTVKA
+586 ANMTVKA

-598 NRKEIASI
+598 NRKEIASM
-606 DLLTDAFGRVD
+606 DLVTDAFGRVD

-635 KEAANGRTID
+635 KEAANGNSIE

-663 DEKQSEFSNT
+663 DEKQSDFSNT
-673 DSLIAKGRVL
+673 DSLMAKGRVL

-705 WWTNTEDNGNAEGTV
+705 WWTNSEDNGNVEGSV
-720 TTDSNGYWTISIPE
+720 TTDNNGCWTISIPD

-739 PDKKRGMFR
+739 TDKKRGMFR

-760 QPFETTIKIGN
+760 QPFETIIKIGN

-778 DNQEIENA
+778 DNQEIENS

-801 TDYNNEKLSVDCHYR
+801 TDYNNEKLAVDCHYE
-816 LTDENGK
+816 LADGNGK

-864 TIIYRT
+864 IIIYRT
-870 GDTEPPYSTLLWTT
+870 DETEPPYSTLLWTT
-884 VEEVKC
+884 VEKVKC
-890 DTEGNFSFTLG
+890 DTEGNFSFKLG
-901 SSNDTFVYSIVT
+901 SSHDTFVYSIVT
-913 NSDGEIINEGWRPFM
+913 NSDGEVINEGWLPFM
-928 KGIRVFEGK
+928 KGIRAFEGK

-954 NHKVYNKVIALI
+954 NHKVYNKEISLI
-966 PAVPADTMRI
+966 PAVPADTMKI

-985 APGSRETWKLRLSGN
+985 TPGSHETWKLRFSGN

-1035 HDPFSYSYQQP
+1035 HDPFSYQQP
-1046 YYYISST
+1046 YYYNSST

-1116 GAMLE
+1116 GAALE
-1121 ESLVVSTTAQ
+1121 ESVVVKTTEQ
-1131 TEEATSDKNS
+1131 TEEATSDNNS
-1141 YRDPDVKNA
+1141 YRDPDIKNA

-1181 IAYTADMKT
+1181 IAYTADMKA

-1215 GDKVELKATVMNNS
+1215 SDKVELKATVMNNS
-1229 GNPSDATVTVE
+1229 DKATAAAVTVE

-1260 ANGSETV
+1260 ANDSETV
-1267 STTLDAKGF
+1267 STMLDVKGL
-1276 KGEIGYRIKAA
+1276 KGEIGYRIKAV

-1318 NQKETKIDVPKFGTS
+1318 NQKETKIDVPKFGAN
-1333 GTITVEYCDNPVW
+1333 GTITVEYCDNPMW

-1374 GSAIVNGDRQVSEAI
+1374 GSAIVNGNRQVSEAI

-1406 ELKTVGLEDSP
+1406 ELKTVGIEDSP
-1417 WLRAAES
+1417 WVKAAES
-1424 ETEMMDKLIE
+1424 ETAMMDKLIE

-1494 DPLLNDIVEHA
+1494 DPLLNDIVERA

-1513 IANIQKAENPETVY
+1513 IKNIPKAEKPETVY

-1539 LVGNNMPNELIMA
+1539 LVGNNMPKGQITVAKDNI
-1552 ARDSIVDRTKKH
+1552 IDRTKKH

-1584 EKAEAVKI
+1584 EKAEAAKI

-1597 QYARKSTAGYYWDVD
+1597 QYARKSSAGYYWDVD

-1618 LAATALK
+1618 LASTALK

-1652 WGATPAACDAVNAV
+1652 WGTTPAACDAVNAV

-1692 GDADAYFGYVKQT
+1692 GDADTYFGYVKQT
-1705 VTDGKGK
+1705 VANGKGK
-1712 NLTVK
+1712 SLTVK

-1724 WSAVYYRY
+1724 WGAVYYRY
-1732 EAPMATVEKA
+1732 EAPMAEVENA
-1742 SSPDIR
+1742 SSSDIR

-1754 RYGKDG
+1754 RYGNDG
-1760 KLESIPVT
+1760 KLESLPVSE
-1768 NFKIGD
+1768 FKVGD

-1833 LTKGTRVITYDV
+1833 LMKGTRVITYDV

-1870 HTAGTTV
+1870 HSAGTTV
-1877 TAQ
+1877 TAK

>member
-1 MRYKDTR
+1 
-8 HTAATA
+8 
-14 MSGCL
+14 
-19 FNIHRLMKNSFLLC
+19 MKNTLLFYC
-33 CFAAASLVSA
+33 LTTLCLTVT
-43 AKAPDFSFPETV
+43 AKAETPDFSFPETV
-55 ITEATGQLSKAQH
+55 ISESTKQLAKAQQS
-68 AGDSQDMIDAIVKI
+68 GYSQDMIDAIVKI

-150 TEWSRGNF
+150 MEWSRVNF
-158 VDKIIEL
+158 IDKIIEL

-171 AKEMLS
+171 AKEVLS
-177 ATPVDKYKRII
+177 TTPVNNYKRIL

-209 LDNVESISA
+209 LDNVESIYTYT
-218 VPPMP
+218 PMP
-223 LRAMAGSKTFL
+223 LRALTGSKAFL
-234 DSRAKYDD
+234 NSRAKNSD
-242 RTAAFIDR
+242 RASAFIDR
-250 TYRALLETNKND
+250 TYRTLLETNKSN
-262 TPAFIYAELH
+262 TPAFIYAELQ
-272 RLANTFNR
+272 RLNNTFNR
-280 ITGDYSKCKEK
+280 VTGSDYNKRKEK
-291 YASCLDSL
+291 YAECLDSL
-299 YSQFADSPYSV
+299 FSQFADSPYSV

-323 ADYEEAKLCV
+323 TDYEEAKKCV
-333 ARYGKYDRIG
+333 ARFGSYKRIG
-343 ELKNIISRYEQQT
+343 QLKNAINRYEQQS
-356 VMLQYGEC
+356 VSVKYREC
-364 FTSTDSIEVSVNSRN
+364 ATSADSIKIEITSRN
-379 VSGITI
+379 ISGITV
-385 KTYKIPESINLTGNI
+385 KTYRIPESVDLTGNI

-407 KLVRSADYKVNYIEG
+407 KLVRSESYKINYIEG
-422 NNDTTTVVK
+422 NNDTTTIIA
-431 CPPLGYGRYVMIP
+431 CPPLEYGRYVMIP

-454 VTSKNIYSDI
+454 VTSTNIYSDI

-470 TLIMTTINN
+470 TLIMTTVNN

-486 NSVYGNPIEKARLHF
+486 NSVYGNPLERVLLHF
-501 TDGSAQRTNRYGYA
+501 SDGTAQKTNRYGYA
-515 VISNSKKNL
+515 VVSDSKKNI
-524 NVYATYGNDRSTD
+524 NVYATLGNDRSAD
-537 EHFYSRDNTPRDNS
+537 EHFYSRDNTPDYAS
-551 RNAAKIV
+551 RKVAKIV

-571 FAAIVYNTGKASKPI
+571 FAAIIYESGKTAAPI

-598 NRKEIASI
+598 NRKEIASL

-629 RFTISI
+629 RFTIDI
-635 KEAANGRTID
+635 KEAANGRAID
-645 SSTFMVSEY
+645 SGSFMVSEY

-663 DEKQSEFSNT
+663 DEKQSDFSDT
-673 DSLIAKGRVL
+673 DSLTAKGRVL

-697 SIAPEYAY
+697 TITPEYSY
-705 WWTNTEDNGNAEGTV
+705 WWATPEDNGNAEGTV
-720 TTDSNGYWTISIPE
+720 TTGSDGCWTISIPY

-760 QPFETTIKIGN
+760 QPYTTLIKIGN
-771 ARILQFG
+771 ARMLQFG
-778 DNQEIENA
+778 SNHKIENA
-786 ILAEASGTTRINFTV
+786 ILAEASGMARINFTV
-801 TDYNNEKLSVDCHYR
+801 TDYNNKQLAIDCNYM
-816 LTDENGK
+816 LIDENDK
-823 TIAEGTVNSGN
+823 PIAEGVVNPSN
-834 PVFDFSTV
+834 PAFDFSTV
-842 KSGKYILRMSI
+842 KSGKYILRLSI
-853 PGEDDRQTERE
+853 PGEDDRPLERDI
-864 TIIYRT
+864 IIYRT
-870 GDTEPPYSTLLWTT
+870 GDTEPPYPTLLWTT
-884 VEEVKC
+884 VEEVTC
-890 DTEGNFSFTLG
+890 DPEGNFSFNLG
-901 SSNDTFVYSIVT
+901 SSHDTFVYLIVS
-913 NSDGEIINEGWRPFM
+913 NSDGKVINEGWQPFM
-928 KGIRVFEGK
+928 KGIRAFKGK

-945 AKIELLAIR
+945 ARIELLAVR
-954 NHKVYNKVIALI
+954 NHEVYNKEISLM
-966 PAVPADTMRI
+966 PATPADTMKI

-985 APGSRETWKLRLSGN
+985 TPGSRETWKLRLSGN

-1027 SYIIRSFS
+1027 SYIIRSFINY
-1035 HDPFSYSYQQP
+1035 PFSYQQP
-1046 YYYISST
+1046 YIYNSYSA
-1053 SASTTYKA
+1053 ASTTYK
-1061 LSVPSF
+1061 SVNVPTF

-1075 GQSFYNTVFA
+1075 GQRFYNTIFA

-1102 PTYNSTKQDAVSDS
+1102 PTYSGIKHESISDD
-1116 GAMLE
+1116 
-1121 ESLVVSTTAQ
+1121 
-1131 TEEATSDKNS
+1131 EEALYEEVVVTDQASGQHSTQTAEDGNS

-1181 IAYTADMKT
+1181 IAYTADMKA

-1229 GNPSDATVTVE
+1229 GNPSAASVTVE

-1260 ANGSETV
+1260 ANSSETV
-1267 STTLDAKGF
+1267 STTLDAKGLE
-1276 KGEIGYRIKAA
+1276 GEIGYRVKAS
-1287 NEEYSDG
+1287 NEEFSDG
-1294 EQSLITILPATTEVV
+1294 EQSLIAILPATTDVV

-1318 NQKETKIDVPKFGTS
+1318 NQKEAKIDVPDFTKN

-1346 YVVTALPSIM
+1346 YAVTALPSIV

-1374 GSAIVNGDRQVSEAI
+1374 GSAIVNGNRQVSEAI
-1389 KQWNAAN
+1389 RQWNAAN
-1396 RQKSNLQKNS
+1396 SQKSNLQNNS
-1406 ELKTVGLEDSP
+1406 ELKTVELESTP
-1417 WLRAAES
+1417 WVNAAES
-1424 ETEMMDKLIE
+1424 ETEMMGKLIE
-1434 LTDSATIQYRLQKS
+1434 LTDSATIQYRLQKA

-1457 ADGGFTWIKGNE
+1457 ADGGFTWVKGNE

-1494 DPLLNDIVEHA
+1494 NPLLNDIVERA
-1505 TEYADSMM
+1505 TEYADSTM
-1513 IANIQKAENPETVY
+1513 IENINKAEKPETVY

-1539 LVGNNMPNELIMA
+1539 LVGNNLPKRQISVA
-1552 ARDSIVDRTKKH
+1552 KDSIIDRTKKD
-1564 WGKFT
+1564 WAKFS
-1569 IEDKAE
+1569 IEGKAE
-1575 AAILLANYG
+1575 AAILLSNYG
-1584 EKAEAVKI
+1584 EKAEAAKI

-1597 QYARKSTAGYYWDVD
+1597 QHTRKSASGYYWDVD

-1666 LATGSDWKNSDR
+1666 LATGSEWKNSDR
-1678 RKPEIKFGKEKIST
+1678 RKPEIKFGKKKIET
-1692 GDADAYFGYVKQT
+1692 GDADAYFGYVKHT
-1705 VTDGKGK
+1705 VTNQSGK

-1717 RHGDNPA
+1717 RYGDNPA
-1724 WSAVYYRY
+1724 WGAVYCRY
-1732 EAPMATVEKA
+1732 EAPMTEVEKA

-1768 NFKIGD
+1768 DFKIGD

-1851 TCSSGIATLQC
+1851 TCSCGIATLQC

-1870 HTAGTTV
+1870 HTSGTTV
-1877 TAQ
+1877 TAR

>member
-1 MRYKDTR
+1 
-8 HTAATA
+8 
-14 MSGCL
+14 
-19 FNIHRLMKNSFLLC
+19 MKNLFLLC
-33 CFAAASLVSA
+33 CIAAVSLMA
-43 AKAPDFSFPETV
+43 TAKATDFNFPETV
-55 ITEATGQLSKAQH
+55 ITEATKQLDKAQK
-68 AGDSQDMIDAIVKI
+68 AGDSQGVIDALVKI
-82 SIAKTHISGDF
+82 YIAKTHISGDF

-99 MVDSTAKASPDR
+99 MVDSAAKASSDR

-126 ALYNNNR
+126 ALYENNR

-150 TEWSRGNF
+150 MEWSRGNF
-158 VDKIIEL
+158 IDKIIEL
-165 SDSSLA
+165 SDLSLSE
-171 AKEMLS
+171 KEILS
-177 ATPVDKYKRII
+177 ATPIKKYKRII

-209 LDNVESISA
+209 LYNMKNISTYTQL
-218 VPPMP
+218 P
-223 LRAMAGSKTFL
+223 LRALNSSKTFL
-234 DSRAKYDD
+234 NSRIKYDD
-242 RTAAFIDR
+242 RSDAFFDR
-250 TYRALLETNKND
+250 TYRALLETNKDNE
-262 TPAFIYAELH
+262 PAFIYAELH
-272 RLANTFNR
+272 RINNTVKRMKRN
-280 ITGDYSKCKEK
+280 DYTKAK
-291 YASCLDSL
+291 YVECLDSL
-299 YSQFADSPYSV
+299 YSQFSGSKYSA
-310 EILARKADYRFNK
+310 EILVRKADYRFNK
-323 ADYEEAKLCV
+323 SDYEEAKRCV
-333 ARYGKYDRIG
+333 ARHGKYNRIG

-356 VMLQYGEC
+356 VSLNYKEC
-364 FTSTDSIEVSVNSRN
+364 VTSTDSIKITVRSRN
-379 VSGITI
+379 VSDITV
-385 KTYKIPESINLTGNI
+385 KTYKIPESIELTGNI

-407 KLVRSADYKVNYIEG
+407 KLVRSEDYKVNYIEG

-454 VTSKNIYSDI
+454 VTSKNLYSDN
-464 MRVTDL
+464 MRVTDIS
-470 TLIMTTINN
+470 LIMTTINN

-486 NSVYGNPIEKARLHF
+486 NSVYGNPIEKALLHF
-501 TDGSAQRTNRYGYA
+501 SDGSAQKTNRYGYA

-551 RNAAKIV
+551 RKAAKIV

-598 NRKEIASI
+598 NRKEIASM

-635 KEAANGRTID
+635 KEAANGNSIE

-663 DEKQSEFSNT
+663 DEKKSDFSNT
-673 DSLIAKGRVL
+673 DSLMAKGRVL

-705 WWTNTEDNGNAEGTV
+705 WWTNSEDNGNVEGSV
-720 TTDSNGYWTISIPE
+720 TTDNNGDWTISIPD

-739 PDKKRGMFR
+739 SDKKRGMFR

-760 QPFETTIKIGN
+760 QPFETIIKIGN

-778 DNQEIENA
+778 DNQEIENS

-801 TDYNNEKLSVDCHYR
+801 TDYNNEKLAVDCHYE
-816 LTDENGK
+816 LTDGNGK

-864 TIIYRT
+864 IIIYRT
-870 GDTEPPYSTLLWTT
+870 DETEPPYSTLLWTT
-884 VEEVKC
+884 VEKVKC
-890 DTEGNFSFTLG
+890 DTEGNFSFKLG
-901 SSNDTFVYSIVT
+901 SSHDTFVYSIVT
-913 NSDGEIINEGWRPFM
+913 NSDGEVINEGWLPFM
-928 KGIRVFEGK
+928 KGIRAFEGK

-954 NHKVYNKVIALI
+954 NHKVYNKEISLI

-985 APGSRETWKLRLSGN
+985 TPGSRETWKLRLSGN

-1035 HDPFSYSYQQP
+1035 HDPFSYQQP
-1046 YYYISST
+1046 YYHNSSA

-1075 GQSFYNTVFA
+1075 GQSFYNTFITLDAV
-1085 QAEVMRTK
+1085 VRTTK
-1093 SLNSAFGSA
+1093 GKVAGSA
-1102 PTYNSTKQDAVSDS
+1102 PAYNGIKHESISN
-1116 GAMLE
+1116 E
-1121 ESLVVSTTAQ
+1121 EILYEEMAIGTNLGQHSSQ
-1131 TEEATSDKNS
+1131 TSEDGNS
-1141 YRDPDVKNA
+1141 YRDPDIKNA

-1181 IAYTADMKT
+1181 IAYTADMKA

-1267 STTLDAKGF
+1267 STMLDVKGL

-1318 NQKETKIDVPKFGTS
+1318 NQKETKIDVPKFGTN
-1333 GTITVEYCDNPVW
+1333 GTITVEYCDNTVW

-1374 GSAIVNGDRQVSEAI
+1374 GSAIVNGNRQVSEAI

-1406 ELKTVGLEDSP
+1406 ELKTVGIEDSP
-1417 WLRAAES
+1417 WVKAAES
-1424 ETEMMDKLIE
+1424 ETAMMDKLIE

-1494 DPLLNDIVEHA
+1494 DPLLNDIVERA

-1513 IANIQKAENPETVY
+1513 IKNIQKAEKPETVY

-1539 LVGNNMPNELIMA
+1539 LVGNNMPKGQITVAKDNI
-1552 ARDSIVDRTKKH
+1552 IDRTKKH

-1584 EKAEAVKI
+1584 EKAEAAKI

-1597 QYARKSTAGYYWDVD
+1597 QYARKSSAGYYWDVD

-1618 LAATALK
+1618 LASTALK

-1652 WGATPAACDAVNAV
+1652 WGTTPAACDAVNAV

-1678 RKPEIKFGKEKIST
+1678 RKPEIKFGKEKIAT
-1692 GDADAYFGYVKQT
+1692 GDADTYFGYVKQT
-1705 VTDGKGK
+1705 VANGKGK
-1712 NLTVK
+1712 SLTVK
-1717 RHGDNPA
+1717 RHADNPA
-1724 WSAVYYRY
+1724 WGAVYYRY
-1732 EAPMATVEKA
+1732 EAPMAEVENA
-1742 SSPDIR
+1742 SSSDIR

-1754 RYGKDG
+1754 RYGNDG
-1760 KLESIPVT
+1760 KLESLPVSE
-1768 NFKIGD
+1768 FKVGD

-1833 LTKGTRVITYDV
+1833 LMKGTRVITYDV

-1870 HTAGTTV
+1870 HSAGTTV
-1877 TAQ
+1877 TAK

>member
-1 MRYKDTR
+1 M
-8 HTAATA
+8 ATA
-14 MSGCL
+14 KATD
-19 FNIHRLMKNSFLLC
+19 FN
-33 CFAAASLVSA
+33 
-43 AKAPDFSFPETV
+43 FPETV
-55 ITEATGQLSKAQH
+55 ITEATKQLDKAQK
-68 AGDSQDMIDAIVKI
+68 AGDSQGVIDALVKI

-99 MVDSTAKASPDR
+99 MVDSAAKASSDR

-126 ALYNNNR
+126 ALYENNR

-150 TEWSRGNF
+150 MEWSRGNF
-158 VDKIIEL
+158 IDKIIEL
-165 SDSSLA
+165 SDLSLSE
-171 AKEMLS
+171 KEILS
-177 ATPVDKYKRII
+177 ATPIKKYKRII

-209 LDNVESISA
+209 LYNVKNISTYTQL
-218 VPPMP
+218 P
-223 LRAMAGSKTFL
+223 LRALNSSKTFL
-234 DSRAKYDD
+234 NSRIKYDD
-242 RTAAFIDR
+242 RSDAFFDR
-250 TYRALLETNKND
+250 TYRALLETNKDNE
-262 TPAFIYAELH
+262 PAFIYAELH
-272 RLANTFNR
+272 RINNTVKRMKRN
-280 ITGDYSKCKEK
+280 DYTKAK
-291 YASCLDSL
+291 YVECLDSL
-299 YSQFADSPYSV
+299 YSQFSGSKYSA
-310 EILARKADYRFNK
+310 EILVRKADYRFNK
-323 ADYEEAKLCV
+323 SDYEEAKRCV
-333 ARYGKYDRIG
+333 ARHGKYNRIG

-356 VMLQYGEC
+356 VSLNYKEC
-364 FTSTDSIEVSVNSRN
+364 VTSTDSIKITVRSRN
-379 VSGITI
+379 VSDITV
-385 KTYKIPESINLTGNI
+385 KTYKIPESIELTGNI

-407 KLVRSADYKVNYIEG
+407 KLVRSEDYKVNYIEG

-454 VTSKNIYSDI
+454 VTSKNLYSDN
-464 MRVTDL
+464 MRVTDIS
-470 TLIMTTINN
+470 LIMTTLNN

-486 NSVYGNPIEKARLHF
+486 NSVYGNPIEKALLHF
-501 TDGSAQRTNRYGYA
+501 SDGSAQKTNRYGYA

-537 EHFYSRDNTPRDNS
+537 EHFYSRDNTPHDNS
-551 RNAAKIV
+551 RKAAKIV

-565 PGDTMR
+565 PGDTIR

-586 ANLTVKA
+586 ANMTVKA

-598 NRKEIASI
+598 NRKEIASM
-606 DLLTDAFGRVD
+606 DLVTDAFGRVD

-635 KEAANGRTID
+635 KEAANGNSIE

-663 DEKQSEFSNT
+663 DEKQSDFSNT
-673 DSLIAKGRVL
+673 DSLMAKGRVL

-705 WWTNTEDNGNAEGTV
+705 WWTNSEDNGNVEGSV
-720 TTDSNGYWTISIPE
+720 TTDNNGCWTISIPD

-739 PDKKRGMFR
+739 TDKKRGMFR
-748 LSINATSENGET
+748 LSINATSGNGET
-760 QPFETTIKIGN
+760 QPFETIIKIGN

-778 DNQEIENA
+778 DNQEIENS

-801 TDYNNEKLSVDCHYR
+801 TDYNNEKLAVDCHYE
-816 LTDENGK
+816 LADGNGK

-864 TIIYRT
+864 IIIYRT
-870 GDTEPPYSTLLWTT
+870 DETEPPYSTLLWTT
-884 VEEVKC
+884 VEKVKC
-890 DTEGNFSFTLG
+890 DTEGNFSFKLG
-901 SSNDTFVYSIVT
+901 SSHDTFVYSIVT
-913 NSDGEIINEGWRPFM
+913 NSDGEVINEGWRPFM
-928 KGIRVFEGK
+928 KGIRAFEGK

-954 NHKVYNKVIALI
+954 NHKVYNKEISLI
-966 PAVPADTMRI
+966 PAVPADTMKI

-985 APGSRETWKLRLSGN
+985 TPGSHETWKLRFSGN

-1035 HDPFSYSYQQP
+1035 HDPFSYQQP
-1046 YYYISST
+1046 YYYNSST

-1116 GAMLE
+1116 GAALE
-1121 ESLVVSTTAQ
+1121 ESVVVKTTEQ
-1131 TEEATSDKNS
+1131 TEEATSDNNS
-1141 YRDPDVKNA
+1141 YRDPDIKNA

-1181 IAYTADMKT
+1181 IAYTADMKA

-1215 GDKVELKATVMNNS
+1215 SDKVELKATVMNNS
-1229 GNPSDATVTVE
+1229 DKATAAAVTVE

-1260 ANGSETV
+1260 ANDSETV
-1267 STTLDAKGF
+1267 STMLDVKGL
-1276 KGEIGYRIKAA
+1276 KGEIGYRIKAV

-1318 NQKETKIDVPKFGTS
+1318 NQKETKIDVPKFGAN
-1333 GTITVEYCDNPVW
+1333 GTITVEYCDNPMW

-1374 GSAIVNGDRQVSEAI
+1374 GSAIVNGNRQVSEAI

-1406 ELKTVGLEDSP
+1406 ELKTVGIEDSP
-1417 WLRAAES
+1417 WVKAAES
-1424 ETEMMDKLIE
+1424 ETAMMDKLID

-1494 DPLLNDIVEHA
+1494 DPLLNDIVERA

-1513 IANIQKAENPETVY
+1513 IKNILKAEKPETVY

-1539 LVGNNMPNELIMA
+1539 LVGNNMLKGQITVAKDNI
-1552 ARDSIVDRTKKH
+1552 IDRTKKH

-1584 EKAEAVKI
+1584 EKAEAAKI

-1597 QYARKSTAGYYWDVD
+1597 QYARKSSAGYYWDVD

-1618 LAATALK
+1618 LASTALK

-1652 WGATPAACDAVNAV
+1652 WGTTPAACDAVNAV

-1692 GDADAYFGYVKQT
+1692 GDADTYFGYVKQT
-1705 VTDGKGK
+1705 VANGKGK
-1712 NLTVK
+1712 SLTVK

-1724 WSAVYYRY
+1724 WGAVYYRY
-1732 EAPMATVEKA
+1732 EAPMAEVENA
-1742 SSPDIR
+1742 SSSDIR

-1754 RYGKDG
+1754 RYGNDG
-1760 KLESIPVT
+1760 KLESLPVSE
-1768 NFKIGD
+1768 FKIGD

-1823 DSATNIFFNR
+1823 NSATNIFFNR
-1833 LTKGTRVITYDV
+1833 LMKGTRVITYDV

-1870 HTAGTTV
+1870 HSAGTTV
-1877 TAQ
+1877 TAK

>member
-1 MRYKDTR
+1 
-8 HTAATA
+8 
-14 MSGCL
+14 
-19 FNIHRLMKNSFLLC
+19 MKNLFLLC
-33 CFAAASLVSA
+33 CIAAVSLMA
-43 AKAPDFSFPETV
+43 TAKATDFNFPETV
-55 ITEATGQLSKAQH
+55 ITEATKQLDKAQK
-68 AGDSQDMIDAIVKI
+68 AGDSQGVIDALVKI

-99 MVDSTAKASPDR
+99 MVDSAAKASSDR

-126 ALYNNNR
+126 ALYENNR

-150 TEWSRGNF
+150 MEWSRGNF
-158 VDKIIEL
+158 IDKIIEL
-165 SDSSLA
+165 SDLSLSE
-171 AKEMLS
+171 KEILS
-177 ATPVDKYKRII
+177 ATPIKKYKRII

-209 LDNVESISA
+209 LYNMKNISTYTQL
-218 VPPMP
+218 P
-223 LRAMAGSKTFL
+223 LRALNSSKTFL
-234 DSRAKYDD
+234 NSRIKYDD
-242 RTAAFIDR
+242 RSDAFFDR
-250 TYRALLETNKND
+250 TYRALLETNKDNE
-262 TPAFIYAELH
+262 PAFIYAELH
-272 RLANTFNR
+272 RINNTVKRMKRN
-280 ITGDYSKCKEK
+280 DYTKAK
-291 YASCLDSL
+291 YVECLDSL
-299 YSQFADSPYSV
+299 YSQFSGSKYSA
-310 EILARKADYRFNK
+310 EILVRKADYRFNK
-323 ADYEEAKLCV
+323 SDYEEAKRCV
-333 ARYGKYDRIG
+333 ARHGKYNRIG

-356 VMLQYGEC
+356 VSLNYKEC
-364 FTSTDSIEVSVNSRN
+364 VTSTDSIKITVRSRN
-379 VSGITI
+379 VSDITV
-385 KTYKIPESINLTGNI
+385 KTYKIPESIELTGNI

-407 KLVRSADYKVNYIEG
+407 KLVRSEDYKVNYIEG

-454 VTSKNIYSDI
+454 VTSKNLYSDN
-464 MRVTDL
+464 MRVTDIS
-470 TLIMTTINN
+470 LIMTTLNN

-486 NSVYGNPIEKARLHF
+486 NSVYGNPIEKALLHF
-501 TDGSAQRTNRYGYA
+501 SDGSAQKTNRYGYA

-537 EHFYSRDNTPRDNS
+537 EHFYSRDNTPHDNS
-551 RNAAKIV
+551 RKAAKIV

-565 PGDTMR
+565 PGDTIR

-598 NRKEIASI
+598 NRKEIASM
-606 DLLTDAFGRVD
+606 DLVTDAFGRVD

-635 KEAANGRTID
+635 KEAANGNSIE

-663 DEKQSEFSNT
+663 DEKKSDFSNT
-673 DSLIAKGRVL
+673 DSLMAKGRVL

-705 WWTNTEDNGNAEGTV
+705 WWTNSEDNGNVEGSV
-720 TTDSNGYWTISIPE
+720 TTDNNGDWTISIPD

-739 PDKKRGMFR
+739 SDKKRGMFR

-760 QPFETTIKIGN
+760 QPFETIIKIGN

-778 DNQEIENA
+778 DNQEIENS
-786 ILAEASGTTRINFTV
+786 ILAEASGKTRINFTV
-801 TDYNNEKLSVDCHYR
+801 TDYNNEKLAVDCHYE
-816 LTDENGK
+816 LADGNGK

-864 TIIYRT
+864 IIIYRT
-870 GDTEPPYSTLLWTT
+870 DETEPPYSTLLWTT
-884 VEEVKC
+884 VEKVKC
-890 DTEGNFSFTLG
+890 DTEGNFSFKLG
-901 SSNDTFVYSIVT
+901 SSHDTFVYSIVT
-913 NSDGEIINEGWRPFM
+913 NSDGEVINEGWRPFM
-928 KGIRVFEGK
+928 KGIRAFEGK

-954 NHKVYNKVIALI
+954 NHKVYNKEISLI
-966 PAVPADTMRI
+966 PAVPADTMKI

-985 APGSRETWKLRLSGN
+985 TPGSHETWKLRFSGN

-1035 HDPFSYSYQQP
+1035 HDPFSYQQP
-1046 YYYISST
+1046 YYYNSST

-1116 GAMLE
+1116 GAALE
-1121 ESLVVSTTAQ
+1121 ESVVVKTTEQ
-1131 TEEATSDKNS
+1131 TEEATSDNNS
-1141 YRDPDVKNA
+1141 YRDPDIKNA
-1150 FFMPALVSD
+1150 FFMPALVSN

-1181 IAYTADMKT
+1181 IAYTADMKA

-1215 GDKVELKATVMNNS
+1215 SDKVELKATVMNNS
-1229 GNPSDATVTVE
+1229 DKATAAAVTVE
-1240 IFDPATGKISSTYN
+1240 IFDHATGKISSTYN

-1260 ANGSETV
+1260 ANDSETV
-1267 STTLDAKGF
+1267 STMLDVKGL
-1276 KGEIGYRIKAA
+1276 KGEIGYRIKAV

-1318 NQKETKIDVPKFGTS
+1318 NQKETKIDVPKFGAN
-1333 GTITVEYCDNPVW
+1333 GTITVEYCDNPMW

-1374 GSAIVNGDRQVSEAI
+1374 GSAIVNGNRQVSEAI

-1406 ELKTVGLEDSP
+1406 ELKTVGIEDSP
-1417 WLRAAES
+1417 WVKAAES
-1424 ETEMMDKLIE
+1424 ETAMMDKLIE

-1494 DPLLNDIVEHA
+1494 DPLLNDIVERA

-1513 IANIQKAENPETVY
+1513 IKNILKAEKPETVY

-1539 LVGNNMPNELIMA
+1539 LVGNNMPKGQITVA
-1552 ARDSIVDRTKKH
+1552 KDSIVDRTKKH

-1584 EKAEAVKI
+1584 EKAEAAKI

-1652 WGATPAACDAVNAV
+1652 WGATPVACDAVNAV

-1692 GDADAYFGYVKQT
+1692 GDADTYFGYVKQT
-1705 VTDGKGK
+1705 VANGKGK
-1712 NLTVK
+1712 SLTVK

-1724 WSAVYYRY
+1724 WGAVYYRY
-1732 EAPMATVEKA
+1732 EAPMAEVENA
-1742 SSPDIR
+1742 SSSDIR

-1754 RYGKDG
+1754 RYGNDG
-1760 KLESIPVT
+1760 KLESLPVSE
-1768 NFKIGD
+1768 FKVGD

-1833 LTKGTRVITYDV
+1833 LMKGTRVITYDV

-1870 HTAGTTV
+1870 HSAGTTV
-1877 TAQ
+1877 TAK

>member
-1 MRYKDTR
+1 
-8 HTAATA
+8 
-14 MSGCL
+14 
-19 FNIHRLMKNSFLLC
+19 MKNLFLLC
-33 CFAAASLVSA
+33 CIAAVSLMA
-43 AKAPDFSFPETV
+43 TAKATDFNFPETV
-55 ITEATGQLSKAQH
+55 ITEATKQLDKAQK
-68 AGDSQDMIDAIVKI
+68 AGDSQGVIDALVKI

-99 MVDSTAKASPDR
+99 MVDSAAKASSDR

-126 ALYNNNR
+126 ALYENNR
-133 RVFATRDELADT
+133 RVFARRDELADT

-150 TEWSRGNF
+150 MEWSRGNF
-158 VDKIIEL
+158 IDKIIEL
-165 SDSSLA
+165 SDLSLSE
-171 AKEMLS
+171 KEILS
-177 ATPVDKYKRII
+177 ATPIKKYKRII

-209 LDNVESISA
+209 LYNVKNISTYTQL
-218 VPPMP
+218 P
-223 LRAMAGSKTFL
+223 LRALNSSKTFL
-234 DSRAKYDD
+234 NSRIKYDD
-242 RTAAFIDR
+242 RSDAFFAR
-250 TYRALLETNKND
+250 TYRALLETNKDNE
-262 TPAFIYAELH
+262 PAFIYAELH
-272 RLANTFNR
+272 RINDTVKRMKRN
-280 ITGDYSKCKEK
+280 DYTKAK
-291 YASCLDSL
+291 YVECLDSL
-299 YSQFADSPYSV
+299 YSQFSGSKYSA
-310 EILARKADYRFNK
+310 EILVRKADYRFNK
-323 ADYEEAKLCV
+323 ADYEEAKRCV
-333 ARYGKYDRIG
+333 ARHGKYNRIG

-356 VMLQYGEC
+356 VSLNYKEC
-364 FTSTDSIEVSVNSRN
+364 VTSTDSIKITVRSRN
-379 VSGITI
+379 VSDITV
-385 KTYKIPESINLTGNI
+385 KTYKIPESIELTGNI

-407 KLVRSADYKVNYIEG
+407 KLVCSEDYKVNYIEG

-431 CPPLGYGRYVMIP
+431 CPPLSYGRYVMIP

-454 VTSKNIYSDI
+454 VTSKNLYSDK

-486 NSVYGNPIEKARLHF
+486 NSVYGNPIEKALLHF
-501 TDGSAQRTNRYGYA
+501 SDGSAQKTNRYGYA

-551 RNAAKIV
+551 RKAAKIV

-598 NRKEIASI
+598 NRKEIASM
-606 DLLTDAFGRVD
+606 DLVTDAFGRVD

-635 KEAANGRTID
+635 KEAANGNSIE

-663 DEKQSEFSNT
+663 DEKKSDFSNT
-673 DSLIAKGRVL
+673 DSLMAKGRVL

-705 WWTNTEDNGNAEGTV
+705 WWTNSEDNGNVEGSV
-720 TTDSNGYWTISIPE
+720 TTDNNGDWTISIPD

-739 PDKKRGMFR
+739 SDKKRGMFR

-760 QPFETTIKIGN
+760 QPFETIIKIGN

-778 DNQEIENA
+778 DNQEIENS
-786 ILAEASGTTRINFTV
+786 ILAEASGKTRINFTV
-801 TDYNNEKLSVDCHYR
+801 TDYNNEKLAVDCHYE
-816 LTDENGK
+816 LTDGNGK

-853 PGEDDRQTERE
+853 PEEDDRQTERE
-864 TIIYRT
+864 IIIYRT
-870 GDTEPPYSTLLWTT
+870 DETEPPYSTLLWTT
-884 VEEVKC
+884 VEKVKC
-890 DTEGNFSFTLG
+890 DTEGNFSFKLG
-901 SSNDTFVYSIVT
+901 SSHDTFVYSIVT
-913 NSDGEIINEGWRPFM
+913 NSDGEVINEGWRPFM
-928 KGIRVFEGK
+928 KGIRAFEGK

-954 NHKVYNKVIALI
+954 NHKVYNKVISLI

-985 APGSRETWKLRLSGN
+985 TPGSRETWKLRLSGN

-1035 HDPFSYSYQQP
+1035 HDPFSYQQP
-1046 YYYISST
+1046 YYHNSSA

-1075 GQSFYNTVFA
+1075 GQSFYNTFITLDAV
-1085 QAEVMRTK
+1085 VRTTK
-1093 SLNSAFGSA
+1093 GKVAGSA
-1102 PTYNSTKQDAVSDS
+1102 PAYNGIKHESISD
-1116 GAMLE
+1116 E
-1121 ESLVVSTTAQ
+1121 EILYEEMAIGTNLGQHSSQ
-1131 TEEATSDKNS
+1131 TSEDGNS
-1141 YRDPDVKNA
+1141 YRDPDIKNA

-1181 IAYTADMKT
+1181 IAYTADMKA

-1260 ANGSETV
+1260 ANDSETV
-1267 STTLDAKGF
+1267 STMLDVKGL
-1276 KGEIGYRIKAA
+1276 KGEIGYRIKAV

-1318 NQKETKIDVPKFGTS
+1318 NQKETKIDVPKFGAN
-1333 GTITVEYCDNPVW
+1333 GTITVEYCDNPMW

-1374 GSAIVNGDRQVSEAI
+1374 GSAIVNGNRQVSEAI

-1406 ELKTVGLEDSP
+1406 ELKTVGIEDSP
-1417 WLRAAES
+1417 WVKAAES
-1424 ETEMMDKLIE
+1424 ETAMMDKLIE

-1494 DPLLNDIVEHA
+1494 DPLLNDIVERA

-1513 IANIQKAENPETVY
+1513 IKNILKAEKPETVY

-1539 LVGNNMPNELIMA
+1539 LVGNNMPKGQITVTKDNI
-1552 ARDSIVDRTKKH
+1552 IDRTKKH

-1584 EKAEAVKI
+1584 EKAEAAKI

-1597 QYARKSTAGYYWDVD
+1597 QYARKSSAGYYWDVD

-1618 LAATALK
+1618 LASTALK

-1652 WGATPAACDAVNAV
+1652 WGTTPAACDAVNAV

-1692 GDADAYFGYVKQT
+1692 GDADTYFGYVKQT
-1705 VTDGKGK
+1705 VANGKGK
-1712 NLTVK
+1712 SLTVK

-1724 WSAVYYRY
+1724 WGAVYYRY
-1732 EAPMATVEKA
+1732 EAPMAEVENA
-1742 SSPDIR
+1742 SSSDIR

-1754 RYGKDG
+1754 RYGNDG
-1760 KLESIPVT
+1760 KLESLPVSE
-1768 NFKIGD
+1768 FKIGD

-1833 LTKGTRVITYDV
+1833 LMKGTRVITYDV

-1870 HTAGTTV
+1870 HSAGTTV
-1877 TAQ
+1877 TAK

>member
-1 MRYKDTR
+1 M
-8 HTAATA
+8 ATA
-14 MSGCL
+14 KATD
-19 FNIHRLMKNSFLLC
+19 FN
-33 CFAAASLVSA
+33 
-43 AKAPDFSFPETV
+43 FPETV
-55 ITEATGQLSKAQH
+55 ITEATKQLDKAQK
-68 AGDSQDMIDAIVKI
+68 AGDSQGVIDALVKI

-99 MVDSTAKASPDR
+99 MVDSAAKASSDR

-126 ALYNNNR
+126 ALYENNR

-150 TEWSRGNF
+150 MEWSRGNF
-158 VDKIIEL
+158 IDKIIEL
-165 SDSSLA
+165 SDLSLSE
-171 AKEMLS
+171 KEILS
-177 ATPVDKYKRII
+177 ATPIKKYKRII

-209 LDNVESISA
+209 LYNVKNISTYTQL
-218 VPPMP
+218 P
-223 LRAMAGSKTFL
+223 LRALNSSKTFL
-234 DSRAKYDD
+234 NSRIKYDD
-242 RTAAFIDR
+242 RSDAFFDR
-250 TYRALLETNKND
+250 TYRALLETNKDNE
-262 TPAFIYAELH
+262 PAFIYAELH
-272 RLANTFNR
+272 RINNTVKRMKRN
-280 ITGDYSKCKEK
+280 DYTKAK
-291 YASCLDSL
+291 YVECLDSL
-299 YSQFADSPYSV
+299 YSQFSGSKYSA
-310 EILARKADYRFNK
+310 EILVRKADYRFNK
-323 ADYEEAKLCV
+323 SDYEEAKRCV
-333 ARYGKYDRIG
+333 ARHGKYNRIG

-356 VMLQYGEC
+356 VSLNYKEC
-364 FTSTDSIEVSVNSRN
+364 VTSTDSIKITVRSRN
-379 VSGITI
+379 VSDITV
-385 KTYKIPESINLTGNI
+385 KTYKIPESIELTGNI

-407 KLVRSADYKVNYIEG
+407 KLVRSEDYKVNYIEG

-454 VTSKNIYSDI
+454 VTSKNLYSDN
-464 MRVTDL
+464 MRVTDIS
-470 TLIMTTINN
+470 LIMTTINN

-486 NSVYGNPIEKARLHF
+486 NSVYGNPIEKALLHF
-501 TDGSAQRTNRYGYA
+501 SDGSAQKTNRYGYA

-537 EHFYSRDNTPRDNS
+537 EHFYSRDNTPHDNS
-551 RNAAKIV
+551 RKAAKIV

-565 PGDTMR
+565 PGDTIR

-586 ANLTVKA
+586 ANMTVKA

-598 NRKEIASI
+598 NRKEIASM
-606 DLLTDAFGRVD
+606 DLVTDAFGRVD

-635 KEAANGRTID
+635 KEAANGNSIE

-654 KAPTFYVEL
+654 KAPTFHVEL
-663 DEKQSEFSNT
+663 DEKQSDFSNT
-673 DSLIAKGRVL
+673 DSLMAKGRVL

-705 WWTNTEDNGNAEGTV
+705 WWTNSEDNGNVEGSV
-720 TTDSNGYWTISIPE
+720 TTDNNGCWTISIPD

-739 PDKKRGMFR
+739 TDKKRGMFR

-760 QPFETTIKIGN
+760 QPFETIIKIGN

-778 DNQEIENA
+778 DNQEIENS

-801 TDYNNEKLSVDCHYR
+801 TDYNNEKLAVDCHYE
-816 LTDENGK
+816 LADGNGK

-864 TIIYRT
+864 IIIYRT
-870 GDTEPPYSTLLWTT
+870 DETEPPYSTLLWTT
-884 VEEVKC
+884 VEKVKC
-890 DTEGNFSFTLG
+890 DTEGNFSFKLG
-901 SSNDTFVYSIVT
+901 SSHDTFVYSIVT
-913 NSDGEIINEGWRPFM
+913 NSDGEVINEGWLPFM
-928 KGIRVFEGK
+928 KGIRAFEGK

-954 NHKVYNKVIALI
+954 NHKVYNKEISLI
-966 PAVPADTMRI
+966 PAVPADTMKI

-985 APGSRETWKLRLSGN
+985 TPGSHETWKLRFSGN

-1035 HDPFSYSYQQP
+1035 HDPFSYQQP
-1046 YYYISST
+1046 YYYNSST

-1116 GAMLE
+1116 GAALE
-1121 ESLVVSTTAQ
+1121 ESVVVKTTEQ
-1131 TEEATSDKNS
+1131 TEEATSDNNS
-1141 YRDPDVKNA
+1141 YRDPDIKNA

-1181 IAYTADMKT
+1181 IAYTADMKA

-1215 GDKVELKATVMNNS
+1215 SDKVELKATVMNNS
-1229 GNPSDATVTVE
+1229 DKATAAAVTVE

-1260 ANGSETV
+1260 ANDSETV
-1267 STTLDAKGF
+1267 STMLDVKGL
-1276 KGEIGYRIKAA
+1276 KGEIGYRIKAV

-1318 NQKETKIDVPKFGTS
+1318 NQKETKIDVPKFGAN
-1333 GTITVEYCDNPVW
+1333 GTITVEYCDNPMW

-1374 GSAIVNGDRQVSEAI
+1374 GSAIVNGNRQVSEAI

-1406 ELKTVGLEDSP
+1406 ELKTVGIEDSP
-1417 WLRAAES
+1417 WVKAAES
-1424 ETEMMDKLIE
+1424 ETAMMDKLIE

-1494 DPLLNDIVEHA
+1494 DPLLNDIVERA

-1513 IANIQKAENPETVY
+1513 IKNIPKAEKPETVY

-1539 LVGNNMPNELIMA
+1539 LVGNNMPKGQITVAKDNI
-1552 ARDSIVDRTKKH
+1552 IDRTKKH

-1584 EKAEAVKI
+1584 EKAEAAKI

-1597 QYARKSTAGYYWDVD
+1597 QYARKSSAGYYWDVD

-1618 LAATALK
+1618 LASTALK

-1652 WGATPAACDAVNAV
+1652 WGTTPAACDAVNAV

-1692 GDADAYFGYVKQT
+1692 GDADTYFGYVKQT
-1705 VTDGKGK
+1705 VANGKGK
-1712 NLTVK
+1712 SLTVK

-1724 WSAVYYRY
+1724 WGAVYYRY
-1732 EAPMATVEKA
+1732 EAPMAEVENA
-1742 SSPDIR
+1742 SSSDIR

-1754 RYGKDG
+1754 RYGNDG
-1760 KLESIPVT
+1760 KLESLPVSE
-1768 NFKIGD
+1768 FKIGD
-1774 RLQVRIVIK
+1774 RLQVRIIIK

-1833 LTKGTRVITYDV
+1833 LMKGTRVITYDV

-1870 HTAGTTV
+1870 HSAGTTV
-1877 TAQ
+1877 TAK

>member
-1 MRYKDTR
+1 
-8 HTAATA
+8 
-14 MSGCL
+14 
-19 FNIHRLMKNSFLLC
+19 MKNLFLLC
-33 CFAAASLVSA
+33 CIAAVSLMA
-43 AKAPDFSFPETV
+43 TAKATDFNFPETV
-55 ITEATGQLSKAQH
+55 ITEATKQLDKAQK
-68 AGDSQDMIDAIVKI
+68 AGDSQGVIDALVKI

-99 MVDSTAKASPDR
+99 MVDSAAKASSDR

-126 ALYNNNR
+126 ALYENNR

-150 TEWSRGNF
+150 MEWSRGNF
-158 VDKIIEL
+158 IDKIIEL
-165 SDSSLA
+165 SDLSLSE
-171 AKEMLS
+171 KEILS
-177 ATPVDKYKRII
+177 ATPIKKYKRII

-209 LDNVESISA
+209 LYNMKNISTYTQL
-218 VPPMP
+218 P
-223 LRAMAGSKTFL
+223 LRALNSSKTFL
-234 DSRAKYDD
+234 NSRIKYDD
-242 RTAAFIDR
+242 RSDAFFDR
-250 TYRALLETNKND
+250 TYRALIETNKDNE
-262 TPAFIYAELH
+262 PAFIYAELH
-272 RLANTFNR
+272 RINNTVKRMKRN
-280 ITGDYSKCKEK
+280 DYTKAK
-291 YASCLDSL
+291 YVECLDSL
-299 YSQFADSPYSV
+299 YSQFSGSKYSA
-310 EILARKADYRFNK
+310 EILVRKADYRFNK
-323 ADYEEAKLCV
+323 SDYEEAKRCV
-333 ARYGKYDRIG
+333 ARHGKYNRIG

-356 VMLQYGEC
+356 VSLNYKEC
-364 FTSTDSIEVSVNSRN
+364 VTSTDSIKITVRSRN
-379 VSGITI
+379 VSDITV
-385 KTYKIPESINLTGNI
+385 KTYKIPESIELTGNI

-407 KLVRSADYKVNYIEG
+407 KLVRSEDYKVNYIEG

-454 VTSKNIYSDI
+454 VTSKNLYSDN
-464 MRVTDL
+464 MRVTDIS
-470 TLIMTTINN
+470 LIMTTLNN

-486 NSVYGNPIEKARLHF
+486 NSVYGNPIEKVLLHF
-501 TDGSAQRTNRYGYA
+501 SDGSAQKTNRYGYA

-551 RNAAKIV
+551 RKAAKIV

-598 NRKEIASI
+598 NRKEIASM
-606 DLLTDAFGRVD
+606 DLVTDAFGRVD

-635 KEAANGRTID
+635 KEAANGNSIE

-663 DEKQSEFSNT
+663 DEKKSDFSNT
-673 DSLIAKGRVL
+673 DSLMAKGRVL

-705 WWTNTEDNGNAEGTV
+705 WWTNSEDNGNVEGSV
-720 TTDSNGYWTISIPE
+720 TTDNNGDWTISIPD

-739 PDKKRGMFR
+739 SDKKRGMFR

-760 QPFETTIKIGN
+760 QPFETIIKIGN

-778 DNQEIENA
+778 DNQEIENS
-786 ILAEASGTTRINFTV
+786 ILAEASGKTRINFTV
-801 TDYNNEKLSVDCHYR
+801 TDYNNEKLAVDCHYE
-816 LTDENGK
+816 LTDGNGK

-853 PGEDDRQTERE
+853 PEEDDRQTERE
-864 TIIYRT
+864 IIIYRT
-870 GDTEPPYSTLLWTT
+870 DETEPPYSTLLWTT
-884 VEEVKC
+884 VEKVKC
-890 DTEGNFSFTLG
+890 DTEGNFSFKLG
-901 SSNDTFVYSIVT
+901 SSHDTFVYSIVT
-913 NSDGEIINEGWRPFM
+913 NSDGEVINEGWRPFM
-928 KGIRVFEGK
+928 KGIRAFEGK

-954 NHKVYNKVIALI
+954 NHKVYNKVISLI

-985 APGSRETWKLRLSGN
+985 TPGSCETWKLRLSGN

-1035 HDPFSYSYQQP
+1035 HDPFSYQQP
-1046 YYYISST
+1046 YYHNSSA

-1116 GAMLE
+1116 GAALE
-1121 ESLVVSTTAQ
+1121 ESVVVKTTEQ
-1131 TEEATSDKNS
+1131 TEEATSDNNS
-1141 YRDPDVKNA
+1141 YRDPDIKNA

-1181 IAYTADMKT
+1181 IAYTADMKA

-1229 GNPSDATVTVE
+1229 GNPSAASVTVE

-1318 NQKETKIDVPKFGTS
+1318 NQKETKIDVPKFGTN

-1374 GSAIVNGDRQVSEAI
+1374 GSAIVNGNRQVSEAI

-1417 WLRAAES
+1417 WVRAAES

-1484 LKEAGYLDAF
+1484 LKEASYLDAF

-1513 IANIQKAENPETVY
+1513 IENIQKAEKPETVY

-1539 LVGNNMPNELIMA
+1539 LVGNNMPKGQITVA
-1552 ARDSIVDRTKKH
+1552 KDSIIDRTKKH

-1575 AAILLANYG
+1575 TAILLANYG
-1584 EKAEAVKI
+1584 EKAEAAKI

-1652 WGATPAACDAVNAV
+1652 WGDTPAACDAVNAV

-1692 GDADAYFGYVKQT
+1692 GDADTYFGYVKQT
-1705 VTDGKGK
+1705 VANGKGK
-1712 NLTVK
+1712 SLTVK
-1717 RHGDNPA
+1717 RHADNPA
-1724 WSAVYYRY
+1724 WGAVYYRY
-1732 EAPMATVEKA
+1732 EAPMVEVENA
-1742 SSPDIR
+1742 SSSDIR

-1754 RYGKDG
+1754 RYGNDG
-1760 KLESIPVT
+1760 KLESLPVSE
-1768 NFKIGD
+1768 FKIGD

-1833 LTKGTRVITYDV
+1833 LMKGTRVITYDV

-1870 HTAGTTV
+1870 HSAGTTV
-1877 TAQ
+1877 TAK

>member
-1 MRYKDTR
+1 
-8 HTAATA
+8 
-14 MSGCL
+14 
-19 FNIHRLMKNSFLLC
+19 MKNLFLLC
-33 CFAAASLVSA
+33 CIAAVSLMA
-43 AKAPDFSFPETV
+43 TAKATDFNFPETV
-55 ITEATGQLSKAQH
+55 ITEATKQLDKAQK
-68 AGDSQDMIDAIVKI
+68 AGDSQGVIDALVKI

-99 MVDSTAKASPDR
+99 MVDSAAKASSDR

-126 ALYNNNR
+126 ALYENNR

-150 TEWSRGNF
+150 MEWSRGNF
-158 VDKIIEL
+158 IDKIIEL
-165 SDSSLA
+165 SDLSLSE
-171 AKEMLS
+171 KEILS
-177 ATPVDKYKRII
+177 ATPIKKYKRII

-209 LDNVESISA
+209 LYNMKNISTYTQL
-218 VPPMP
+218 P
-223 LRAMAGSKTFL
+223 LRALNSSKTFL
-234 DSRAKYDD
+234 NSRIKYDD
-242 RTAAFIDR
+242 RSDAFFDR
-250 TYRALLETNKND
+250 TYRALLETNKDNE
-262 TPAFIYAELH
+262 PAFIYAELH
-272 RLANTFNR
+272 RINNTVKRMKRN
-280 ITGDYSKCKEK
+280 DYTKAK
-291 YASCLDSL
+291 YVECLDSL
-299 YSQFADSPYSV
+299 YSQFSGSKYSA
-310 EILARKADYRFNK
+310 EILVRKADYRFNK
-323 ADYEEAKLCV
+323 SDYEEAKRCV
-333 ARYGKYDRIG
+333 ARHGKYNRIG

-356 VMLQYGEC
+356 VSLNYKEC
-364 FTSTDSIEVSVNSRN
+364 VTSTDSIKITVRSRN
-379 VSGITI
+379 VSDITV
-385 KTYKIPESINLTGNI
+385 KTYKIPESIELTGNI

-407 KLVRSADYKVNYIEG
+407 KLVRSEDYKVNYIEG

-454 VTSKNIYSDI
+454 VTSKNLYSDN
-464 MRVTDL
+464 MRVTDIS
-470 TLIMTTINN
+470 LIMTTLNN

-486 NSVYGNPIEKARLHF
+486 NSVYGNPIEKALLHF
-501 TDGSAQRTNRYGYA
+501 SDGSAQKTNRYGYA

-537 EHFYSRDNTPRDNS
+537 EHFYSRDNTPHDNS
-551 RNAAKIV
+551 RKAAKIV

-565 PGDTMR
+565 PGDTIR

-598 NRKEIASI
+598 NRKEIASM
-606 DLLTDAFGRVD
+606 DLVTDAFGRVD

-635 KEAANGRTID
+635 KEAANGNSIE

-663 DEKQSEFSNT
+663 DEKKSDFSNT
-673 DSLIAKGRVL
+673 DSLMAKGRVL

-705 WWTNTEDNGNAEGTV
+705 WWTNSEDNGNVEGSV
-720 TTDSNGYWTISIPE
+720 TTDNNGDWTISIPD

-739 PDKKRGMFR
+739 SDKKRGMFR

-760 QPFETTIKIGN
+760 QPFETIIKIGN

-778 DNQEIENA
+778 DNQEIENS
-786 ILAEASGTTRINFTV
+786 ILAEASGKTRINFTV
-801 TDYNNEKLSVDCHYR
+801 TDYNNEKLAVDCHYE
-816 LTDENGK
+816 LTDGNGK

-864 TIIYRT
+864 IIIYRT
-870 GDTEPPYSTLLWTT
+870 DETEPPYSTLLWTT
-884 VEEVKC
+884 VEKVKC
-890 DTEGNFSFTLG
+890 DTEGNFSFKLG
-901 SSNDTFVYSIVT
+901 SSHDTFVYSIVT
-913 NSDGEIINEGWRPFM
+913 NSDGEVINEGWRPFM
-928 KGIRVFEGK
+928 KGIRAFEGK

-954 NHKVYNKVIALI
+954 NHKVYNKEISLI
-966 PAVPADTMRI
+966 PAVPADTMKI

-985 APGSRETWKLRLSGN
+985 TPGSHETWKLRFSGN

-1035 HDPFSYSYQQP
+1035 HDPFSYQQP
-1046 YYYISST
+1046 YYYNSST

-1116 GAMLE
+1116 GAALE
-1121 ESLVVSTTAQ
+1121 ESVVVKTTEQ
-1131 TEEATSDKNS
+1131 TEEATSDNNS
-1141 YRDPDVKNA
+1141 YRDPDIKNA
-1150 FFMPALVSD
+1150 FFMPALVSN

-1181 IAYTADMKT
+1181 IAYTADMKA

-1215 GDKVELKATVMNNS
+1215 SDKVELKATVMNNS
-1229 GNPSDATVTVE
+1229 DKATAAAVTVE
-1240 IFDPATGKISSTYN
+1240 IFDHATGKISSTYN

-1260 ANGSETV
+1260 ANDSETV
-1267 STTLDAKGF
+1267 STMLDVKGL
-1276 KGEIGYRIKAA
+1276 KGEIGYRIKAV

-1318 NQKETKIDVPKFGTS
+1318 NQKETKIDVPKFGAN
-1333 GTITVEYCDNPVW
+1333 GTITVEYCDNPMW

-1374 GSAIVNGDRQVSEAI
+1374 GSAIVNGNRQVSEAI

-1406 ELKTVGLEDSP
+1406 ELKTVGIEDSP
-1417 WLRAAES
+1417 WVKAAES
-1424 ETEMMDKLIE
+1424 ETAMMDKLIE

-1494 DPLLNDIVEHA
+1494 DPLLNDIVERA

-1513 IANIQKAENPETVY
+1513 IKNILKAEKPETVY

-1539 LVGNNMPNELIMA
+1539 LVGNNMPKGQITVAKDNI
-1552 ARDSIVDRTKKH
+1552 IDRTKKH

-1575 AAILLANYG
+1575 AAILIANYG
-1584 EKAEAVKI
+1584 EKAEAAKI

-1597 QYARKSTAGYYWDVD
+1597 QYARKSSAGYYWDVD

-1618 LAATALK
+1618 LASTALK

-1652 WGATPAACDAVNAV
+1652 WGTTPAACDAVNAV

-1692 GDADAYFGYVKQT
+1692 GDADTYFGYVKQT
-1705 VTDGKGK
+1705 VANGKGK
-1712 NLTVK
+1712 SLTVK

-1724 WSAVYYRY
+1724 WGAVYYRY
-1732 EAPMATVEKA
+1732 EAPMAEVENA
-1742 SSPDIR
+1742 SSSDIR

-1754 RYGKDG
+1754 RYGNDG
-1760 KLESIPVT
+1760 KLESLPVSE
-1768 NFKIGD
+1768 FKVGD

-1833 LTKGTRVITYDV
+1833 LMKGTRVITYDV

-1870 HTAGTTV
+1870 HSAGTTV
-1877 TAQ
+1877 TAK

>member
-1 MRYKDTR
+1 M
-8 HTAATA
+8 ATA
-14 MSGCL
+14 KATD
-19 FNIHRLMKNSFLLC
+19 FN
-33 CFAAASLVSA
+33 
-43 AKAPDFSFPETV
+43 FPETV
-55 ITEATGQLSKAQH
+55 ITEATKQLDKAQK
-68 AGDSQDMIDAIVKI
+68 AGDSQGVIDALVKI

-99 MVDSTAKASPDR
+99 MVDSAAKASSDR

-126 ALYNNNR
+126 ALYENNR

-150 TEWSRGNF
+150 MEWSRGNF
-158 VDKIIEL
+158 IDKIIEL
-165 SDSSLA
+165 SDLSLSE
-171 AKEMLS
+171 KEILS
-177 ATPVDKYKRII
+177 ATPIKKYKRII

-209 LDNVESISA
+209 LYNVKNISTYTQL
-218 VPPMP
+218 P
-223 LRAMAGSKTFL
+223 LRALNSSKTFL
-234 DSRAKYDD
+234 NSRIKYDD
-242 RTAAFIDR
+242 RSDAFFDR
-250 TYRALLETNKND
+250 TYRALLETNKDNE
-262 TPAFIYAELH
+262 PAFIYAELH
-272 RLANTFNR
+272 RINNTVKRMKRN
-280 ITGDYSKCKEK
+280 DYTKAK
-291 YASCLDSL
+291 YVECLDSL
-299 YSQFADSPYSV
+299 YSQFSGSKYSA
-310 EILARKADYRFNK
+310 EILVRKADYRFNK
-323 ADYEEAKLCV
+323 ADYEEAKRCV
-333 ARYGKYDRIG
+333 ARHGKYNRIG

-356 VMLQYGEC
+356 VSLNYKEC
-364 FTSTDSIEVSVNSRN
+364 VTSTDSIKITVRSRN
-379 VSGITI
+379 VSDITV
-385 KTYKIPESINLTGNI
+385 KTYKIPESIELTGNI

-407 KLVRSADYKVNYIEG
+407 KLVRSEDYKVNYIEG

-454 VTSKNIYSDI
+454 VTSKNLYSDN
-464 MRVTDL
+464 MRVTDIS
-470 TLIMTTINN
+470 LIMTTLNN

-486 NSVYGNPIEKARLHF
+486 NSVYGNPIEKVLLHF
-501 TDGSAQRTNRYGYA
+501 SDGSAQKTNRYGYA

-551 RNAAKIV
+551 RKAAKIV

-598 NRKEIASI
+598 NRKEIASM
-606 DLLTDAFGRVD
+606 DLVTDAFGRVD

-635 KEAANGRTID
+635 KEAANGNSIE

-663 DEKQSEFSNT
+663 DEKKSDFSNT
-673 DSLIAKGRVL
+673 DSLMAKGRVL

-705 WWTNTEDNGNAEGTV
+705 WWTNSEDNGNVEGSV
-720 TTDSNGYWTISIPE
+720 TTDNNGDWTISIPD

-739 PDKKRGMFR
+739 SDKKRGMFR

-760 QPFETTIKIGN
+760 QPFETIIKIGN

-778 DNQEIENA
+778 DNQEIENS
-786 ILAEASGTTRINFTV
+786 ILAEASGKTRINFTV
-801 TDYNNEKLSVDCHYR
+801 TDYNNEKLAVDCHYE
-816 LTDENGK
+816 LTDGNGK

-853 PGEDDRQTERE
+853 PEEDDRQTERE
-864 TIIYRT
+864 IIIYRT
-870 GDTEPPYSTLLWTT
+870 DETEPPYSTLLWTT
-884 VEEVKC
+884 VEKVKC
-890 DTEGNFSFTLG
+890 DTEGNFSFKLG
-901 SSNDTFVYSIVT
+901 SSHDTFVYSIVT
-913 NSDGEIINEGWRPFM
+913 NSDGEVINEGWRPFM
-928 KGIRVFEGK
+928 KGIRAFEGK

-954 NHKVYNKVIALI
+954 NHKVYNKVISLI

-1035 HDPFSYSYQQP
+1035 HDPFSYQQP
-1046 YYYISST
+1046 YYHNSSA

-1116 GAMLE
+1116 GAALE
-1121 ESLVVSTTAQ
+1121 ESVVVKTTEQ
-1131 TEEATSDKNS
+1131 TEEATSDNNS
-1141 YRDPDVKNA
+1141 YRDPDIKNA

-1181 IAYTADMKT
+1181 IAYTADMKA

-1229 GNPSDATVTVE
+1229 GNPSAASVTVE

-1267 STTLDAKGF
+1267 STMLDVKGL

-1318 NQKETKIDVPKFGTS
+1318 NQKETKIDVPKFGTN
-1333 GTITVEYCDNPVW
+1333 GTITVEYCDNTVW

-1417 WLRAAES
+1417 WVRAAES

-1484 LKEAGYLDAF
+1484 LKEASYLDAF

-1513 IANIQKAENPETVY
+1513 IENIQKAEKPETVY

-1539 LVGNNMPNELIMA
+1539 LVGNNMPKGQITVA
-1552 ARDSIVDRTKKH
+1552 KDSIIDRTKKH

-1575 AAILLANYG
+1575 TAILLANYG
-1584 EKAEAVKI
+1584 EKAEAAKI

-1692 GDADAYFGYVKQT
+1692 GDADTYFGYVKQT
-1705 VTDGKGK
+1705 VANGKGK
-1712 NLTVK
+1712 SLTVK
-1717 RHGDNPA
+1717 RHADNPA
-1724 WSAVYYRY
+1724 WGAVYYRY
-1732 EAPMATVEKA
+1732 EAPMVEVENA
-1742 SSPDIR
+1742 SSSDIR

-1754 RYGKDG
+1754 CYGNDG
-1760 KLESIPVT
+1760 KLESLPVSE
-1768 NFKIGD
+1768 FKIGD

-1833 LTKGTRVITYDV
+1833 LMKGTRVITYDV

-1870 HTAGTTV
+1870 HSAGTTV
-1877 TAQ
+1877 TAK

>member
-1 MRYKDTR
+1 
-8 HTAATA
+8 
-14 MSGCL
+14 
-19 FNIHRLMKNSFLLC
+19 MKNLFLLC
-33 CFAAASLVSA
+33 CIAAVSLMA
-43 AKAPDFSFPETV
+43 TAKATDFNFPETV
-55 ITEATGQLSKAQH
+55 ITEATKQLDKAQK
-68 AGDSQDMIDAIVKI
+68 AGDSQGVIDALVKI
-82 SIAKTHISGDF
+82 YIAKTHISGDF

-99 MVDSTAKASPDR
+99 MVDSAAKASSDR

-126 ALYNNNR
+126 ALYENNR
-133 RVFATRDELADT
+133 RVFVTRDELADT

-150 TEWSRGNF
+150 MEWSRGNF
-158 VDKIIEL
+158 IDKIIEL
-165 SDSSLA
+165 SDLSLSE
-171 AKEMLS
+171 KEILS
-177 ATPVDKYKRII
+177 ATPIKKYKRII

-209 LDNVESISA
+209 LYNVKNISTYTQL
-218 VPPMP
+218 P
-223 LRAMAGSKTFL
+223 LRALNSSKTFL
-234 DSRAKYDD
+234 NSRIKYDD
-242 RTAAFIDR
+242 RSDAFFDR
-250 TYRALLETNKND
+250 TYRALLETNKDNE
-262 TPAFIYAELH
+262 PAFIYAELH
-272 RLANTFNR
+272 RINDTVKRMKRN
-280 ITGDYSKCKEK
+280 DYTKAK
-291 YASCLDSL
+291 YVECLDSL
-299 YSQFADSPYSV
+299 YSQFSGSKYSA
-310 EILARKADYRFNK
+310 EILVRKADYRFNK
-323 ADYEEAKLCV
+323 ADYEEAKRCV
-333 ARYGKYDRIG
+333 ARHGKYNRIG

-356 VMLQYGEC
+356 VSLNYKEC
-364 FTSTDSIEVSVNSRN
+364 VTSTDSIKITVRSRN
-379 VSGITI
+379 VSDITV
-385 KTYKIPESINLTGNI
+385 KTYKIPESIELTGNI

-407 KLVRSADYKVNYIEG
+407 KLVRSEDYKVNYIEG

-431 CPPLGYGRYVMIP
+431 CPPLSYGRYVMIP

-454 VTSKNIYSDI
+454 VTSKNLYSDN
-464 MRVTDL
+464 MRVTDIS
-470 TLIMTTINN
+470 LIMTTINN

-486 NSVYGNPIEKARLHF
+486 NSVYGNPIEKALLHF
-501 TDGSAQRTNRYGYA
+501 SDGSAQKTNRYGYA

-551 RNAAKIV
+551 RKAAKIV

-598 NRKEIASI
+598 NRKEIASM
-606 DLLTDAFGRVD
+606 DLVTDAFGRVD

-635 KEAANGRTID
+635 KEAANGNSIE

-663 DEKQSEFSNT
+663 DEKKSDFSNT
-673 DSLIAKGRVL
+673 DSLMAKGRVL

-705 WWTNTEDNGNAEGTV
+705 WWTNSEDNGNVEGSV
-720 TTDSNGYWTISIPE
+720 TTDNNGDWTISIPD

-739 PDKKRGMFR
+739 SDKKRGMFR

-760 QPFETTIKIGN
+760 QPFETIIKIGN

-778 DNQEIENA
+778 DNQEIENS
-786 ILAEASGTTRINFTV
+786 ILAEASGKTRINFTV
-801 TDYNNEKLSVDCHYR
+801 TDYNNEKLAVDCHYE
-816 LTDENGK
+816 LTDGNGK

-853 PGEDDRQTERE
+853 PEEDDRQTERE
-864 TIIYRT
+864 IIIYRT
-870 GDTEPPYSTLLWTT
+870 DETEPPYSTLLWTT
-884 VEEVKC
+884 VEKVKC
-890 DTEGNFSFTLG
+890 DTEGNFSFKLG
-901 SSNDTFVYSIVT
+901 SSHDTFVYSIVT
-913 NSDGEIINEGWRPFM
+913 NSDGEVINEGWRPFM
-928 KGIRVFEGK
+928 KGIRAFEGK

-954 NHKVYNKVIALI
+954 NHKVYNKVISLI

-985 APGSRETWKLRLSGN
+985 TPGSCETWKLRLSGN

-1035 HDPFSYSYQQP
+1035 HDPFSYQQP
-1046 YYYISST
+1046 YYHNSSA

-1075 GQSFYNTVFA
+1075 GQSFYNTFITLDAV
-1085 QAEVMRTK
+1085 VRTTK
-1093 SLNSAFGSA
+1093 GKVAGSA
-1102 PTYNSTKQDAVSDS
+1102 PAYNGIKHESISD
-1116 GAMLE
+1116 E
-1121 ESLVVSTTAQ
+1121 EILYEEMAIGTNLGQHSSQ
-1131 TEEATSDKNS
+1131 TSEDGNS
-1141 YRDPDVKNA
+1141 YRDPDIKNA

-1181 IAYTADMKT
+1181 IAYTADMKA

-1215 GDKVELKATVMNNS
+1215 SDKVELKATVMNNS
-1229 GNPSDATVTVE
+1229 DKATAAAVTVE

-1267 STTLDAKGF
+1267 STMLDVKGL
-1276 KGEIGYRIKAA
+1276 KGEIGYRIKAV

-1318 NQKETKIDVPKFGTS
+1318 NQKETKIDVPKFGAN
-1333 GTITVEYCDNPVW
+1333 GTITVEYCDNPMW

-1374 GSAIVNGDRQVSEAI
+1374 GSAIVNGNRQVSEAI

-1406 ELKTVGLEDSP
+1406 ELKTVGIEDSP
-1417 WLRAAES
+1417 WVKAAES
-1424 ETEMMDKLIE
+1424 ETAMMDKLIE

-1494 DPLLNDIVEHA
+1494 DPLLNDIVERA

-1513 IANIQKAENPETVY
+1513 IKNILKAEKPETVY

-1539 LVGNNMPNELIMA
+1539 LVGNNMPKGQITVAKDNI
-1552 ARDSIVDRTKKH
+1552 IDRTKKH

-1584 EKAEAVKI
+1584 EKAEAAKI
-1592 VESLR
+1592 VESLQ
-1597 QYARKSTAGYYWDVD
+1597 QYARKSSAGYYWDVD

-1618 LAATALK
+1618 LASTALK

-1652 WGATPAACDAVNAV
+1652 WGTTPAACDAVNAV

-1692 GDADAYFGYVKQT
+1692 GDADTYFGYVKQT
-1705 VTDGKGK
+1705 VANGKGK
-1712 NLTVK
+1712 SLTVK

-1724 WSAVYYRY
+1724 WGAVYYRY
-1732 EAPMATVEKA
+1732 EAPMAEVENA
-1742 SSPDIR
+1742 SSSDIR

-1754 RYGKDG
+1754 RYGNDG
-1760 KLESIPVT
+1760 KLESLPVSE
-1768 NFKIGD
+1768 FKIGD

-1833 LTKGTRVITYDV
+1833 LMKGTRVITYDV

-1870 HTAGTTV
+1870 HSAGTTV
-1877 TAQ
+1877 TAK

>member
-1 MRYKDTR
+1 M
-8 HTAATA
+8 ATA
-14 MSGCL
+14 KATD
-19 FNIHRLMKNSFLLC
+19 FN
-33 CFAAASLVSA
+33 
-43 AKAPDFSFPETV
+43 FPETV
-55 ITEATGQLSKAQH
+55 ITEATKQLDKAQK
-68 AGDSQDMIDAIVKI
+68 AGDSQGVIDALVKI

-99 MVDSTAKASPDR
+99 MVDSAAKASSDR

-126 ALYNNNR
+126 ALYENNR

-150 TEWSRGNF
+150 MEWSRGNF
-158 VDKIIEL
+158 IDKIIEL
-165 SDSSLA
+165 SDLSLSE
-171 AKEMLS
+171 KEILS
-177 ATPVDKYKRII
+177 ATPIKKYKRII

-209 LDNVESISA
+209 LYNVKNISTYTQL
-218 VPPMP
+218 P
-223 LRAMAGSKTFL
+223 LRALNSSKTFL
-234 DSRAKYDD
+234 NSRIKYDD
-242 RTAAFIDR
+242 RSDAFFDR
-250 TYRALLETNKND
+250 TYRALLETNKDNE
-262 TPAFIYAELH
+262 PAFIYAELH
-272 RLANTFNR
+272 RINNTVKRMKRN
-280 ITGDYSKCKEK
+280 DYTKAK
-291 YASCLDSL
+291 YVECLDSL
-299 YSQFADSPYSV
+299 YSQFSGSKYSA
-310 EILARKADYRFNK
+310 EILVRKADYRFNK
-323 ADYEEAKLCV
+323 SDYEEAKRCV
-333 ARYGKYDRIG
+333 ARHGKYNRIG

-356 VMLQYGEC
+356 VSLNYKEC
-364 FTSTDSIEVSVNSRN
+364 VTSTDSIKITVRSRN
-379 VSGITI
+379 VSDITV
-385 KTYKIPESINLTGNI
+385 KTYKIPESIELTGNI

-407 KLVRSADYKVNYIEG
+407 KLVRSEDYKVNYIEG

-454 VTSKNIYSDI
+454 VTSKNLYSDN
-464 MRVTDL
+464 MRVTDIS
-470 TLIMTTINN
+470 LIMTTLNN

-486 NSVYGNPIEKARLHF
+486 NSVYGNPIEKALLHF
-501 TDGSAQRTNRYGYA
+501 SDGSAQKTNRYGYA

-537 EHFYSRDNTPRDNS
+537 EHFYSRDNTPHDNS
-551 RNAAKIV
+551 RKAAKIV

-565 PGDTMR
+565 PGDTIR

-598 NRKEIASI
+598 NRKEIASM
-606 DLLTDAFGRVD
+606 DLVTDAFGRVD

-635 KEAANGRTID
+635 KEAANGNSIE

-663 DEKQSEFSNT
+663 DEKQSDFSNT
-673 DSLIAKGRVL
+673 DSLMAKGRVL

-705 WWTNTEDNGNAEGTV
+705 WWTNSEDNGNVEGSV
-720 TTDSNGYWTISIPE
+720 TTDNNGDWTISIPD

-739 PDKKRGMFR
+739 SDKKRGMFR

-760 QPFETTIKIGN
+760 QPFETIIKIGN

-778 DNQEIENA
+778 DNQEIENS
-786 ILAEASGTTRINFTV
+786 ILAEASGKTRINFTV
-801 TDYNNEKLSVDCHYR
+801 TDYNNEKLAVDCHYE
-816 LTDENGK
+816 LADGNGK

-864 TIIYRT
+864 IIIYRT
-870 GDTEPPYSTLLWTT
+870 DETEPPYSTLLWTT
-884 VEEVKC
+884 VEKVKC
-890 DTEGNFSFTLG
+890 DTEGNFSFKLG
-901 SSNDTFVYSIVT
+901 SSHDTFVYSIVT
-913 NSDGEIINEGWRPFM
+913 NSDGEVINEGWRPFM
-928 KGIRVFEGK
+928 KGIRAFEGK

-954 NHKVYNKVIALI
+954 NHKVYNKEISLI
-966 PAVPADTMRI
+966 PAVPADTMKI

-985 APGSRETWKLRLSGN
+985 TPGSRETWKLRLSGN

-1019 KIQGNTYN
+1019 KIQSNTYN

-1035 HDPFSYSYQQP
+1035 HDPFSYQQP

-1102 PTYNSTKQDAVSDS
+1102 PTYNSTKQVAIADS
-1116 GAMLE
+1116 GAALE
-1121 ESLVVSTTAQ
+1121 ESVVVKTTEQ

-1229 GNPSDATVTVE
+1229 GNPSDAAVTVE

-1260 ANGSETV
+1260 ANDSETV
-1267 STTLDAKGF
+1267 STMLDVKGL
-1276 KGEIGYRIKAA
+1276 KGEIGYRIKAV

-1318 NQKETKIDVPKFGTS
+1318 NQKETKIDVPKFGAN
-1333 GTITVEYCDNPVW
+1333 GTITVEYCDNPMW

-1374 GSAIVNGDRQVSEAI
+1374 GSAIVNGNRQVSEAI

-1406 ELKTVGLEDSP
+1406 ELKTVGIEDSP
-1417 WLRAAES
+1417 WVKAAES
-1424 ETEMMDKLIE
+1424 ETAMMDKLIE

-1494 DPLLNDIVEHA
+1494 DPLLNDIVERA

-1513 IANIQKAENPETVY
+1513 IKNILKAEKPETVY

-1539 LVGNNMPNELIMA
+1539 LVGNNMPKGQITVAKDNI
-1552 ARDSIVDRTKKH
+1552 IDRTKKH

-1575 AAILLANYG
+1575 AAILIANYG
-1584 EKAEAVKI
+1584 EKAEAAKI

-1597 QYARKSTAGYYWDVD
+1597 QYARKSSAGYYWDVD

-1618 LAATALK
+1618 LASTALK

-1652 WGATPAACDAVNAV
+1652 WGTTPAACDAVNAV

-1692 GDADAYFGYVKQT
+1692 GDADTYFGYVKQT
-1705 VTDGKGK
+1705 VANGKGK
-1712 NLTVK
+1712 SLTVK

-1724 WSAVYYRY
+1724 WGAVYYRY
-1732 EAPMATVEKA
+1732 EAPMAEVENA
-1742 SSPDIR
+1742 SSSDIR

-1754 RYGKDG
+1754 RYGNDG
-1760 KLESIPVT
+1760 KLESLPVSE
-1768 NFKIGD
+1768 FKVGD

-1833 LTKGTRVITYDV
+1833 LMKGTRVITYDV

>member
-1 MRYKDTR
+1 M
-8 HTAATA
+8 ATA
-14 MSGCL
+14 KATD
-19 FNIHRLMKNSFLLC
+19 FN
-33 CFAAASLVSA
+33 
-43 AKAPDFSFPETV
+43 FPETV
-55 ITEATGQLSKAQH
+55 ITEATKQLDKAQK
-68 AGDSQDMIDAIVKI
+68 AGDSQGVIDALVKI

-99 MVDSTAKASPDR
+99 MVDSAAKASSDR

-126 ALYNNNR
+126 ALYENNR

-150 TEWSRGNF
+150 MEWSRGNF
-158 VDKIIEL
+158 IDKIIEL
-165 SDSSLA
+165 SDLSLSE
-171 AKEMLS
+171 KEILS
-177 ATPVDKYKRII
+177 ATPIKKYKRII

-209 LDNVESISA
+209 LYNVKNISTYTQL
-218 VPPMP
+218 P
-223 LRAMAGSKTFL
+223 LRALNSSKTFL
-234 DSRAKYDD
+234 NSRIKYDD
-242 RTAAFIDR
+242 RSDAFFDR
-250 TYRALLETNKND
+250 TYRALLETNKDNE
-262 TPAFIYAELH
+262 PAFIYAELH
-272 RLANTFNR
+272 RINDTVKRMKRN
-280 ITGDYSKCKEK
+280 DYTKAK
-291 YASCLDSL
+291 YVECLDSL
-299 YSQFADSPYSV
+299 YSQFSGSKYSA
-310 EILARKADYRFNK
+310 EILVRKADYRFNK
-323 ADYEEAKLCV
+323 ADYEEAKRCV
-333 ARYGKYDRIG
+333 ARHGKYNRIG

-356 VMLQYGEC
+356 VSLNYKEC
-364 FTSTDSIEVSVNSRN
+364 VTSTDSIKITVRSRN
-379 VSGITI
+379 VYDITV
-385 KTYKIPESINLTGNI
+385 KTYKIPESIELTGNI

-407 KLVRSADYKVNYIEG
+407 KLVCSEDYKVNYIEG

-431 CPPLGYGRYVMIP
+431 CPPLSYGRYVMIP

-454 VTSKNIYSDI
+454 VTSKNLYSDN
-464 MRVTDL
+464 MRVTDIS
-470 TLIMTTINN
+470 LIMTTLNN

-486 NSVYGNPIEKARLHF
+486 NSVYGNPIEKVLLHF
-501 TDGSAQRTNRYGYA
+501 SDGSAQKTNRYGYA

-551 RNAAKIV
+551 RNAAKIM

-705 WWTNTEDNGNAEGTV
+705 WWTNTEDNGNVEGTV
-720 TTDSNGYWTISIPE
+720 TTDSNGYWTISIPD

-739 PDKKRGMFR
+739 TDKKRGMFR

-760 QPFETTIKIGN
+760 QPFETIIKIGN

-778 DNQEIENA
+778 DNQEIENS

-801 TDYNNEKLSVDCHYR
+801 TDYNNEKLAVDCHYE
-816 LTDENGK
+816 LADGNGK

-864 TIIYRT
+864 IIIYRT
-870 GDTEPPYSTLLWTT
+870 DETEPPYSTLLWTT
-884 VEEVKC
+884 VEKVKC
-890 DTEGNFSFTLG
+890 DTEGNFSFKLG
-901 SSNDTFVYSIVT
+901 SSHDTFVYSIVT
-913 NSDGEIINEGWRPFM
+913 NSDGEVINEGWRPFM
-928 KGIRVFEGK
+928 KGIRAFEGK

-954 NHKVYNKVIALI
+954 NHKVYNKEISLI
-966 PAVPADTMRI
+966 PAVPADTMKI

-985 APGSRETWKLRLSGN
+985 TPGSHETWKLRFSGN

-1035 HDPFSYSYQQP
+1035 HDPFSYQQP
-1046 YYYISST
+1046 YYYNSST

-1061 LSVPSF
+1061 PSVPSF

-1116 GAMLE
+1116 GAALE
-1121 ESLVVSTTAQ
+1121 ESVVVKTTEQ
-1131 TEEATSDKNS
+1131 TEEATSDNNS
-1141 YRDPDVKNA
+1141 YRDPDIKNA

-1181 IAYTADMKT
+1181 IAYTADMKA

-1215 GDKVELKATVMNNS
+1215 SDKVELKATVMNNS
-1229 GNPSDATVTVE
+1229 DKATAAAVTVE

-1260 ANGSETV
+1260 ANDSETV
-1267 STTLDAKGF
+1267 STMLDVKGL
-1276 KGEIGYRIKAA
+1276 KGEIGYRIKAV

-1318 NQKETKIDVPKFGTS
+1318 NQKETKIDVPKFGAN
-1333 GTITVEYCDNPVW
+1333 GTITVEYCDNPMW

-1374 GSAIVNGDRQVSEAI
+1374 GSAIVNGNRQVSEAI

-1406 ELKTVGLEDSP
+1406 ELKTVGIEDSP
-1417 WLRAAES
+1417 WVKAAES
-1424 ETEMMDKLIE
+1424 ETAMMDKLIE

-1494 DPLLNDIVEHA
+1494 DPLLNDIVERA

-1513 IANIQKAENPETVY
+1513 IKNILKAEKPETVY

-1539 LVGNNMPNELIMA
+1539 LVGNNMPKGQITVAKDNI
-1552 ARDSIVDRTKKH
+1552 IDRTKKH

-1584 EKAEAVKI
+1584 EKAEAAKI

-1597 QYARKSTAGYYWDVD
+1597 QYARKSSAGYYWDVD

-1618 LAATALK
+1618 LASTALK

-1652 WGATPAACDAVNAV
+1652 WGTTPAACDAVNAV

-1692 GDADAYFGYVKQT
+1692 GDADTYFGYVKQT
-1705 VTDGKGK
+1705 VANGKGK
-1712 NLTVK
+1712 SLTVK

-1724 WSAVYYRY
+1724 WGAVYYRY
-1732 EAPMATVEKA
+1732 EAPMAEVENA
-1742 SSPDIR
+1742 SSSDIR

-1754 RYGKDG
+1754 RYGNDG
-1760 KLESIPVT
+1760 KLESLPVSEL
-1768 NFKIGD
+1768 KIGD

-1833 LTKGTRVITYDV
+1833 LMKGTRVITYDV

-1870 HTAGTTV
+1870 HSAGTTV
-1877 TAQ
+1877 TAK

>member
-1 MRYKDTR
+1 
-8 HTAATA
+8 
-14 MSGCL
+14 
-19 FNIHRLMKNSFLLC
+19 MKNLFLLC
-33 CFAAASLVSA
+33 CIAAVSLMA
-43 AKAPDFSFPETV
+43 TAKATDFNFPETV
-55 ITEATGQLSKAQH
+55 ITEATKQLDKAQK
-68 AGDSQDMIDAIVKI
+68 AGDSQGVIDALVKI

-99 MVDSTAKASPDR
+99 MVDSAAKASSDR

-126 ALYNNNR
+126 ALYENNR

-150 TEWSRGNF
+150 MEWSRGNF
-158 VDKIIEL
+158 IDKIIEL
-165 SDSSLA
+165 SDLSLSE
-171 AKEMLS
+171 KEILS
-177 ATPVDKYKRII
+177 ATPIKKYKRII

-209 LDNVESISA
+209 LYNMKNISTYTQL
-218 VPPMP
+218 P
-223 LRAMAGSKTFL
+223 LRALNSSKTFL
-234 DSRAKYDD
+234 NSRIKYDD
-242 RTAAFIDR
+242 RSDAFFDR
-250 TYRALLETNKND
+250 TYRALIETNKDNE
-262 TPAFIYAELH
+262 PAFIYAELH
-272 RLANTFNR
+272 RINNTVKRMKRN
-280 ITGDYSKCKEK
+280 DYTKAK
-291 YASCLDSL
+291 YVECLDSL
-299 YSQFADSPYSV
+299 YSQFSGSKYSA
-310 EILARKADYRFNK
+310 EILVRKADYRFNK
-323 ADYEEAKLCV
+323 SDYEEAKRCV
-333 ARYGKYDRIG
+333 ARHGKYNRIG

-356 VMLQYGEC
+356 VSLNYKEC
-364 FTSTDSIEVSVNSRN
+364 VTSTDSIKITVRSRN
-379 VSGITI
+379 VSDITV
-385 KTYKIPESINLTGNI
+385 KTYKIPESIELTGNI

-407 KLVRSADYKVNYIEG
+407 KLVRSEDYKVNYIEG

-454 VTSKNIYSDI
+454 VTSKNLYSDN
-464 MRVTDL
+464 MRVTDIS
-470 TLIMTTINN
+470 LIMTTLNN

-486 NSVYGNPIEKARLHF
+486 NSVYGNPIEKVLLHF
-501 TDGSAQRTNRYGYA
+501 SDGSAQKTNRYGYA

-551 RNAAKIV
+551 RKAAKIV

-598 NRKEIASI
+598 NRKEIASM
-606 DLLTDAFGRVD
+606 DLVTDAFGRVD

-635 KEAANGRTID
+635 KEAANGNSIE

-663 DEKQSEFSNT
+663 DEKKSDFSNT
-673 DSLIAKGRVL
+673 DSLMAKGRVL

-705 WWTNTEDNGNAEGTV
+705 WWTNSEDNGNVEGSV
-720 TTDSNGYWTISIPE
+720 TTDNNGDWTISIPD

-739 PDKKRGMFR
+739 SDKKRGMFR

-760 QPFETTIKIGN
+760 QPFETIIKIGN

-778 DNQEIENA
+778 DNQEIENS
-786 ILAEASGTTRINFTV
+786 ILAEASGKTRINFTV
-801 TDYNNEKLSVDCHYR
+801 TDYNNEKLAVDCHYE
-816 LTDENGK
+816 LTDGNGK

-853 PGEDDRQTERE
+853 PEEDDRQTERE
-864 TIIYRT
+864 IIIYRT
-870 GDTEPPYSTLLWTT
+870 DETEPPYSTLLWTT
-884 VEEVKC
+884 VEKVKC
-890 DTEGNFSFTLG
+890 DTEGNFSFKLG
-901 SSNDTFVYSIVT
+901 SSHDTFVYSIVT
-913 NSDGEIINEGWRPFM
+913 NSDGEVINEGWRPFM
-928 KGIRVFEGK
+928 KGIRAFEGK

-954 NHKVYNKVIALI
+954 NHKVYNKVISLI

-985 APGSRETWKLRLSGN
+985 TPGSCETWKLRLSGN

-1035 HDPFSYSYQQP
+1035 HDPFSYQQP
-1046 YYYISST
+1046 YYHNSSA

-1116 GAMLE
+1116 GAALE
-1121 ESLVVSTTAQ
+1121 ESVVVKTTEQ
-1131 TEEATSDKNS
+1131 TEEATSDNNS
-1141 YRDPDVKNA
+1141 YRDPDIKNA

-1181 IAYTADMKT
+1181 IAYTADMKA

-1229 GNPSDATVTVE
+1229 GNPSAASVTVE

-1267 STTLDAKGF
+1267 STMLDVKGL

-1318 NQKETKIDVPKFGTS
+1318 NQKETKIDVPKFGTN
-1333 GTITVEYCDNPVW
+1333 GTITVEYCDNTVW

-1374 GSAIVNGDRQVSEAI
+1374 GSAIVNGNRQVSEAI

-1417 WLRAAES
+1417 WVRAAES

-1484 LKEAGYLDAF
+1484 LKEASYLDAF

-1513 IANIQKAENPETVY
+1513 IENIQKAEKPETVY

-1539 LVGNNMPNELIMA
+1539 LVGNNMPKGQITVA
-1552 ARDSIVDRTKKH
+1552 KDSIIDRTKKH

-1575 AAILLANYG
+1575 TAILLANYG
-1584 EKAEAVKI
+1584 EKAEAAKI

-1652 WGATPAACDAVNAV
+1652 WGDTPAACDAVNAV

-1692 GDADAYFGYVKQT
+1692 GDADTYFGYVKQT
-1705 VTDGKGK
+1705 VANGKGK
-1712 NLTVK
+1712 SLTVK
-1717 RHGDNPA
+1717 RHADNPA
-1724 WSAVYYRY
+1724 WGAVYYRY
-1732 EAPMATVEKA
+1732 EAPMVEVENA
-1742 SSPDIR
+1742 SSSDIR

-1754 RYGKDG
+1754 RYGNDG
-1760 KLESIPVT
+1760 KLESLPVSE
-1768 NFKIGD
+1768 FKIGD

-1833 LTKGTRVITYDV
+1833 LMKGTRVITYDV

-1870 HTAGTTV
+1870 HSAGTTV
-1877 TAQ
+1877 TAK

>member
-1 MRYKDTR
+1 
-8 HTAATA
+8 
-14 MSGCL
+14 
-19 FNIHRLMKNSFLLC
+19 MKNLFLLC
-33 CFAAASLVSA
+33 CIAAVSLMA
-43 AKAPDFSFPETV
+43 TAKATDFNFPETV
-55 ITEATGQLSKAQH
+55 ITEATKQLDKAQK
-68 AGDSQDMIDAIVKI
+68 AGDSQGVIDALVKI

-99 MVDSTAKASPDR
+99 MVDSAAKASSDR

-126 ALYNNNR
+126 ALYENNR

-150 TEWSRGNF
+150 MEWSRGNF
-158 VDKIIEL
+158 IDKIIEL
-165 SDSSLA
+165 SDLSLSE
-171 AKEMLS
+171 KEILS
-177 ATPVDKYKRII
+177 ATPIKKYKRII

-201 FDMLAYHA
+201 FDMLVYHA
-209 LDNVESISA
+209 LYNVKNISTYTQL
-218 VPPMP
+218 P
-223 LRAMAGSKTFL
+223 LRALNSSKTFL
-234 DSRAKYDD
+234 NSRIKYDD
-242 RTAAFIDR
+242 RSDAFFDR
-250 TYRALLETNKND
+250 TYRALLETNKDNE
-262 TPAFIYAELH
+262 PAFIYAELH
-272 RLANTFNR
+272 RINNTVKRMKRN
-280 ITGDYSKCKEK
+280 DYTKAK
-291 YASCLDSL
+291 YVECLDSL
-299 YSQFADSPYSV
+299 YSQFSGSKYSA
-310 EILARKADYRFNK
+310 EILVRKADYRFNK
-323 ADYEEAKLCV
+323 SDYEEAKRCV
-333 ARYGKYDRIG
+333 ARHGKYNRIG

-356 VMLQYGEC
+356 VSLNYKEC
-364 FTSTDSIEVSVNSRN
+364 VTSTDSIKITVRSRN
-379 VSGITI
+379 VSDITV
-385 KTYKIPESINLTGNI
+385 KTYKIPESIELTGNI

-407 KLVRSADYKVNYIEG
+407 KLVRSEDYKVNYIEG

-431 CPPLGYGRYVMIP
+431 CPPLSYGRYVMIP

-454 VTSKNIYSDI
+454 VTSKNLYSDI
-464 MRVTDL
+464 MRVTDIS
-470 TLIMTTINN
+470 LIMTTLNN

-486 NSVYGNPIEKARLHF
+486 NSVYGNPIEKALLHF
-501 TDGSAQRTNRYGYA
+501 SDGSAQKTNRYGYA

-537 EHFYSRDNTPRDNS
+537 EHFYSRDNTPHDNS
-551 RNAAKIV
+551 RKAAKIV

-565 PGDTMR
+565 PGDTIR

-586 ANLTVKA
+586 ANMTVKA

-598 NRKEIASI
+598 NRKEIASM
-606 DLLTDAFGRVD
+606 DLVTDAFGRVD

-635 KEAANGRTID
+635 KEAANGNSIE

-663 DEKQSEFSNT
+663 DEKQSDFSNT
-673 DSLIAKGRVL
+673 DSLMAKGRVL

-705 WWTNTEDNGNAEGTV
+705 WWTNSEDNGNVEGSV
-720 TTDSNGYWTISIPE
+720 TTDNNGCWTISIP
-734 DIFGN
+734 DVIFGN
-739 PDKKRGMFR
+739 TDKKRGMFR

-760 QPFETTIKIGN
+760 QPFETIIKIGN

-778 DNQEIENA
+778 DNQEIENS

-801 TDYNNEKLSVDCHYR
+801 TDYNNEKLAVDCHYE
-816 LTDENGK
+816 LADGNGK

-864 TIIYRT
+864 IIIYRT
-870 GDTEPPYSTLLWTT
+870 DETEPPYSTLLWTT
-884 VEEVKC
+884 VEKVKC
-890 DTEGNFSFTLG
+890 DTEGNFSFKLG
-901 SSNDTFVYSIVT
+901 SSHDTFVYSIVT
-913 NSDGEIINEGWRPFM
+913 NSDGEVINEGWRPFM
-928 KGIRVFEGK
+928 KGIRAFEGK

-954 NHKVYNKVIALI
+954 NHKVYNKVISLI

-985 APGSRETWKLRLSGN
+985 TPGSRETWKLRLSGN

-1035 HDPFSYSYQQP
+1035 HDPFSYQQP
-1046 YYYISST
+1046 YYHNSSA

-1075 GQSFYNTVFA
+1075 GQSFYNTFITLDAV
-1085 QAEVMRTK
+1085 VRTTK
-1093 SLNSAFGSA
+1093 GKVAGSA
-1102 PTYNSTKQDAVSDS
+1102 PAYNGIKHESISD
-1116 GAMLE
+1116 E
-1121 ESLVVSTTAQ
+1121 EILYEEMAIGTNLGQHSSQ
-1131 TEEATSDKNS
+1131 TSEDGNS
-1141 YRDPDVKNA
+1141 YRDPDIKNA

-1181 IAYTADMKT
+1181 IAYTADMKA

-1215 GDKVELKATVMNNS
+1215 SDKVELKATVMNNS
-1229 GNPSDATVTVE
+1229 DKATAAAVTVE

-1260 ANGSETV
+1260 ANDSETV
-1267 STTLDAKGF
+1267 STMLDVKGL
-1276 KGEIGYRIKAA
+1276 KGEIGYRIKAV

-1318 NQKETKIDVPKFGTS
+1318 NQKETKIDVPKFGAN
-1333 GTITVEYCDNPVW
+1333 GTITVEYCDNPMW

-1374 GSAIVNGDRQVSEAI
+1374 GSAIVNGNRQVSEAI

-1406 ELKTVGLEDSP
+1406 ELKTVGIEDSP
-1417 WLRAAES
+1417 WVKAAES
-1424 ETEMMDKLIE
+1424 ETAMMDKLIE

-1494 DPLLNDIVEHA
+1494 DPLLNDIVERA

-1513 IANIQKAENPETVY
+1513 IKNILKAEKPETVY

-1539 LVGNNMPNELIMA
+1539 LVGNNMPKGQITVAKDNI
-1552 ARDSIVDRTKKH
+1552 IDRTKKH

-1584 EKAEAVKI
+1584 EKAEAAKI

-1597 QYARKSTAGYYWDVD
+1597 QYARKSSAGYYWDVD

-1618 LAATALK
+1618 LASTALK

-1652 WGATPAACDAVNAV
+1652 WGTTPAACDAVNAV

-1692 GDADAYFGYVKQT
+1692 GDADTYFGYVKQT
-1705 VTDGKGK
+1705 VANGKGK
-1712 NLTVK
+1712 SLTVK

-1724 WSAVYYRY
+1724 WGAVYYRY
-1732 EAPMATVEKA
+1732 EAPMAEVENA
-1742 SSPDIR
+1742 SSSDIR

-1754 RYGKDG
+1754 RYGNDG
-1760 KLESIPVT
+1760 KLESLPVSE
-1768 NFKIGD
+1768 FKIGD

-1833 LTKGTRVITYDV
+1833 LMKGTRVITYDV

-1870 HTAGTTV
+1870 HSAGTTV
-1877 TAQ
+1877 TAK

>member
-1 MRYKDTR
+1 M
-8 HTAATA
+8 ATA
-14 MSGCL
+14 KATD
-19 FNIHRLMKNSFLLC
+19 FN
-33 CFAAASLVSA
+33 
-43 AKAPDFSFPETV
+43 FPETV
-55 ITEATGQLSKAQH
+55 ITEATKQLDKAQK
-68 AGDSQDMIDAIVKI
+68 AGDSQGVIDALVKI

-99 MVDSTAKASPDR
+99 MVDSAAKASSDR

-126 ALYNNNR
+126 ALYENNR
-133 RVFATRDELADT
+133 RVFVTRDELADT

-150 TEWSRGNF
+150 MEWSRGNF
-158 VDKIIEL
+158 IDKIIEL
-165 SDSSLA
+165 SDLSLSE
-171 AKEMLS
+171 KEILS
-177 ATPVDKYKRII
+177 ATPIKKYKRII

-209 LDNVESISA
+209 LYNVKNISTYTQL
-218 VPPMP
+218 P
-223 LRAMAGSKTFL
+223 LRALNSSKTFL
-234 DSRAKYDD
+234 NSRIKYDD
-242 RTAAFIDR
+242 RSDTFFDR
-250 TYRALLETNKND
+250 TYRALLETNKDNE
-262 TPAFIYAELH
+262 PAFIYAELH
-272 RLANTFNR
+272 RINNTVKRMKRN
-280 ITGDYSKCKEK
+280 DYTKAK
-291 YASCLDSL
+291 YVECLDSL
-299 YSQFADSPYSV
+299 YSQFSGSKYSA
-310 EILARKADYRFNK
+310 EILVRKADYRFNK
-323 ADYEEAKLCV
+323 ADYEEAKRCV
-333 ARYGKYDRIG
+333 ARHGKYNRIG

-356 VMLQYGEC
+356 VSLNYKEC
-364 FTSTDSIEVSVNSRN
+364 VTSTDSIKITVRSRN
-379 VSGITI
+379 VSDITV
-385 KTYKIPESINLTGNI
+385 KTYKIPESIELTGNI

-407 KLVRSADYKVNYIEG
+407 KLVRSEDYKVNYIEG

-431 CPPLGYGRYVMIP
+431 CPPLSYGRYVMIP

-454 VTSKNIYSDI
+454 VTSKNLYSNN
-464 MRVTDL
+464 MRVTDIS
-470 TLIMTTINN
+470 LIMTTINN

-486 NSVYGNPIEKARLHF
+486 NSVYGNPIEKALLHF
-501 TDGSAQRTNRYGYA
+501 SDGSAQKTNRYGYA

-537 EHFYSRDNTPRDNS
+537 EHFYSRDNTPHDNS
-551 RNAAKIV
+551 RNAAKIM

-606 DLLTDAFGRVD
+606 DLLTDAFGRVN

-705 WWTNTEDNGNAEGTV
+705 WWTNTEDNGNVEGTV

-760 QPFETTIKIGN
+760 QPFETIIKIGN

-913 NSDGEIINEGWRPFM
+913 NSDGEIINEGWQPFL
-928 KGIRVFEGK
+928 KGIREFKGK
-937 ALIPKDGE
+937 TLIPKDGE

-1019 KIQGNTYN
+1019 KIQSNTYN

-1035 HDPFSYSYQQP
+1035 HDPFSYQQP

-1102 PTYNSTKQDAVSDS
+1102 PTYNSTKQVAIADS
-1116 GAMLE
+1116 GAALE
-1121 ESLVVSTTAQ
+1121 ESVVVKTTEQ

-1229 GNPSDATVTVE
+1229 GNPSDAAVTVE

-1260 ANGSETV
+1260 ANDSETV
-1267 STTLDAKGF
+1267 STMLDVKGL
-1276 KGEIGYRIKAA
+1276 KGEIGYRIKAV

-1318 NQKETKIDVPKFGTS
+1318 NQKETKIDVPKFGAN
-1333 GTITVEYCDNPVW
+1333 GTITVEYCDNPMW

-1374 GSAIVNGDRQVSEAI
+1374 GSAIVNGNRQVSEAI

-1406 ELKTVGLEDSP
+1406 ELKTVGIEDSP
-1417 WLRAAES
+1417 WVKAAES
-1424 ETEMMDKLIE
+1424 ETAMMDKLIE

-1494 DPLLNDIVEHA
+1494 DPLLNDIVERA

-1513 IANIQKAENPETVY
+1513 IKNILKAEKPETVY

-1539 LVGNNMPNELIMA
+1539 LVGNNMPKGQINVAKDNI
-1552 ARDSIVDRTKKH
+1552 IDRTKKH

-1584 EKAEAVKI
+1584 EKAEAAKI

-1597 QYARKSTAGYYWDVD
+1597 QYARKSSAGYYWDVD

-1618 LAATALK
+1618 LASTALK

-1652 WGATPAACDAVNAV
+1652 WGTTPAACDAVNAV

-1692 GDADAYFGYVKQT
+1692 GDADTYFGYVKQT
-1705 VTDGKGK
+1705 VANGKGK
-1712 NLTVK
+1712 SLTVK

-1724 WSAVYYRY
+1724 WGAVYYRY
-1732 EAPMATVEKA
+1732 EAPMAEVENA
-1742 SSPDIR
+1742 SSSNIR

-1754 RYGKDG
+1754 RYGNDG
-1760 KLESIPVT
+1760 KLGSLPVSE
-1768 NFKIGD
+1768 FKIGD
-1774 RLQVRIVIK
+1774 RLQVRIIIK

-1833 LTKGTRVITYDV
+1833 LMKGTRVITYDV

-1870 HTAGTTV
+1870 HSAGTTV
-1877 TAQ
+1877 TAK

>member
-1 MRYKDTR
+1 M
-8 HTAATA
+8 ATA
-14 MSGCL
+14 KATD
-19 FNIHRLMKNSFLLC
+19 FN
-33 CFAAASLVSA
+33 
-43 AKAPDFSFPETV
+43 FPETV
-55 ITEATGQLSKAQH
+55 ITEATKQLDKAQK
-68 AGDSQDMIDAIVKI
+68 AGDSQGVIDALVKI

-99 MVDSTAKASPDR
+99 MVDSAAKASSDR

-126 ALYNNNR
+126 ALYENNR

-150 TEWSRGNF
+150 MEWSRGNF
-158 VDKIIEL
+158 IDKIIEL
-165 SDSSLA
+165 SDLSLSE
-171 AKEMLS
+171 KEILS
-177 ATPVDKYKRII
+177 ATPIKKYKRII

-209 LDNVESISA
+209 LYNVKNISTYTQL
-218 VPPMP
+218 P
-223 LRAMAGSKTFL
+223 LRALNSSKTFL
-234 DSRAKYDD
+234 NSRIKYDD
-242 RTAAFIDR
+242 RSDAFFDR
-250 TYRALLETNKND
+250 TYRALLETNKDNE
-262 TPAFIYAELH
+262 PAFIYAELH
-272 RLANTFNR
+272 RINNTVKRMKRN
-280 ITGDYSKCKEK
+280 DYTKAK
-291 YASCLDSL
+291 YVECLDSL
-299 YSQFADSPYSV
+299 YSQFSGSKYSA
-310 EILARKADYRFNK
+310 EILVRKADYRFNK
-323 ADYEEAKLCV
+323 SDYEEAKRCV
-333 ARYGKYDRIG
+333 ARHGKYNRIG

-356 VMLQYGEC
+356 VSLNYKEC
-364 FTSTDSIEVSVNSRN
+364 VTSTDSIKITVRSRN
-379 VSGITI
+379 VSDITV
-385 KTYKIPESINLTGNI
+385 KTYKIPESIELTGNI

-407 KLVRSADYKVNYIEG
+407 KLVRSEDYKVNYIEG

-454 VTSKNIYSDI
+454 VTSKNLYSDN
-464 MRVTDL
+464 MRVTDIS
-470 TLIMTTINN
+470 LIMTTINN

-486 NSVYGNPIEKARLHF
+486 NSVYGNPIEKALLHF
-501 TDGSAQRTNRYGYA
+501 SDGSAQKTNRYGYA

-537 EHFYSRDNTPRDNS
+537 EHFYSRDNTPHDNS
-551 RNAAKIV
+551 RKAAKIV

-598 NRKEIASI
+598 NRKEIASMN
-606 DLLTDAFGRVD
+606 LVTDAFGRVD

-663 DEKQSEFSNT
+663 DEKKSDFSNT
-673 DSLIAKGRVL
+673 DSLMAKGRAM

-705 WWTNTEDNGNAEGTV
+705 WWTNPEDNGNVEGSV
-720 TTDSNGYWTISIPE
+720 TTDNNGYWTISIPE

-739 PDKKRGMFR
+739 TDKKRGMFR

-760 QPFETTIKIGN
+760 QPFETIIKIGN

-778 DNQEIENA
+778 DNQEIENS

-801 TDYNNEKLSVDCHYR
+801 TDYNNEKLAVDCHYE
-816 LTDENGK
+816 LADGNGK

-842 KSGKYILRMSI
+842 KSGKYILSMSI

-864 TIIYRT
+864 IIIYRT
-870 GDTEPPYSTLLWTT
+870 DETEPPYSTLLWTT
-884 VEEVKC
+884 VEKVKC
-890 DTEGNFSFTLG
+890 DTEGNFSFKLG

-913 NSDGEIINEGWRPFM
+913 NSDGEVINEGWRPFM
-928 KGIRVFEGK
+928 KGIRAFEGK
-937 ALIPKDGE
+937 TLIPKDGE

-954 NHKVYNKVIALI
+954 NHKVYNKEISLI
-966 PAVPADTMRI
+966 PAVPADTMKI
-976 VTETFRDNI
+976 LTETFRDNI
-985 APGSRETWKLRLSGN
+985 TPGSRETWKLRLSGN

-1019 KIQGNTYN
+1019 KIQDNTYN

-1035 HDPFSYSYQQP
+1035 HNPFSYHQP
-1046 YYYISST
+1046 YYYNSST

-1075 GQSFYNTVFA
+1075 GQSFYNTFITLDAV
-1085 QAEVMRTK
+1085 VRTTK
-1093 SLNSAFGSA
+1093 GKVAGSA
-1102 PTYNSTKQDAVSDS
+1102 PAYNGIKYESISDD
-1116 GAMLE
+1116 
-1121 ESLVVSTTAQ
+1121 
-1131 TEEATSDKNS
+1131 EEALYEEVVVTDQASGQHSSQTSEDGNN
-1141 YRDPDVKNA
+1141 YRDPDIKNA
-1150 FFMPALVSD
+1150 FFLPALVSD

-1181 IAYTADMKT
+1181 IAYTADMKA

-1267 STTLDAKGF
+1267 STMLDVKGL

-1287 NEEYSDG
+1287 NEEYNDG

-1318 NQKETKIDVPKFGTS
+1318 NQKETKIDVPKFGTN

-1374 GSAIVNGDRQVSEAI
+1374 GSAIVNGNRQVSEAI
-1389 KQWNAAN
+1389 RQWNTAN
-1396 RQKSNLQKNS
+1396 SQKSNLQKNS

-1417 WLRAAES
+1417 WVRAAES

-1494 DPLLNDIVEHA
+1494 DPLLNDIVKRA
-1505 TEYADSMM
+1505 TEYADSVM
-1513 IANIQKAENPETVY
+1513 IKNIQKAEKLETVY

-1539 LVGNNMPNELIMA
+1539 LVGNNMPNKLIMA
-1552 ARDSIVDRTKKH
+1552 AKDSIIERTKKD
-1564 WGKFT
+1564 WGKLS
-1569 IEDKAE
+1569 IESKAE

-1584 EKAEAVKI
+1584 EKAEAAKI

-1597 QYARKSTAGYYWDVD
+1597 QHARKSTAGYYWDVD

-1678 RKPEIKFGKEKIST
+1678 RKPEIKFGKEKIAT
-1692 GDADAYFGYVKQT
+1692 GDADTYFGYVKQT
-1705 VTDGKGK
+1705 VANGKGK
-1712 NLTVK
+1712 SLTVK

-1724 WSAVYYRY
+1724 WGAVYYRY
-1732 EAPMATVEKA
+1732 EAPMAEVENA
-1742 SSPDIR
+1742 SSSDIR

-1754 RYGKDG
+1754 RYGNDG
-1760 KLESIPVT
+1760 KLESLPVSE
-1768 NFKIGD
+1768 FKIGD

-1833 LTKGTRVITYDV
+1833 LMKGTRVITYDV

-1870 HTAGTTV
+1870 HSAGTTV
-1877 TAQ
+1877 TAK